1 MAQCGDVLRLLRL
14 AAHSAGTG
22 GDTGLGAGGSLRL
35 GPFAELVAQRRDILG
50 LLRLAAH
57 SAGTGGDA
65 GLGAGGSLRLS
76 PFAELVAQCRD
87 GQGLL
92 RAAHGAG
99 TGGETGLGAGGR
111 LGDGPLTEHVLD
123 AHVGHVIQ
131 EVLAAGQ
138 AHIRR
143 QGIVGLLGGHLIHGG
158 VRDLVFEGLARVEGQ
173 QAVQHVEGILGEACV
188 RGGIDTQGAQ
198 GHQHLGGGLA
208 AAGRAR
214 HLGER
219 TVGLLHG
226 AEPGQRLVHSGLH
239 RFVGLVVGG
248 QRLDGHG
255 GHVHVIRGVGAVD
268 VPRAAVLLQGQDGL
282 HQRVAGHAACGGI
295 AVAVQGDQRPHR
307 AVGALP
313 LDVLHIVQTG
323 QQIEAAHIGD
333 VLADGRQG
341 QDQTG
346 VVRGLIAVEPVG
358 GGVDL
363 GLDIGQSVVV
373 VALRHGA
380 AAAGQ
385 ADGHPLA
392 ADAAH
397 DGRALAGQI
406 VAGGL
411 IGLLHVRTG
420 GLGHR
425 QGNGIGRAG
434 LLAVAGG
441 KRQRGLAH
449 ENGGVAEGGLRCHRR
464 SAVDADRV
472 GQVVAV
478 RVGKDGRKVDG
489 VLVAERHTG
498 LRTLGGRR
506 GRGVGDGQAADIGHV
521 SAFVAAVVLHIG
533 HGERPCTGSQ
543 DAVVGIRLCAAD
555 AAGNGVGLRAVAQGD
570 GGLVVLLLGGNAE
583 VEGDGA
589 LAIQREHE
597 GGGRGGAVRA
607 RIAALEA
614 LRSAV
619 VGPGILALVRHGGAD
634 NAGGGQGHIL
644 QTCIGPD
651 RDELLADITGV
662 GVIGGIDRPRAGA
675 LRVAGGGHIGVAIGL
690 PAQGA
695 GTEGVALLRAG
706 GRDHRAAV
714 GLVEGHVL
722 LPLQSGIAAAGRAK
736 GLRVQ
741 LGGLHL
747 LLRQHGGV
755 GVRRQGVAAGDGGRA
770 CVHAAKRA
778 VAAGDSAHTV
788 AVGDSGRRHQSAG
801 PVHFALQHAAD
812 TAGIAA
818 GADRAGVVAVGNG
831 NAVAAVAEHAAGGA
845 AGGGDSAG
853 VVAAGDDRAAADEA
867 ADDAAHIAAAGDSTE
882 VGAVPDGGGAA
893 GIAQDAAR
901 IAARAADSHIA
912 EAVLNDDVLTV
923 GVARHRAAAGGRAAQ
938 GQVLDVRAVADLL
951 EQAAGGVQT
960 GDLTARAVQLDL
972 LAAVD
977 IQPGVLAQLNVG
989 SQNAGHIGGL
999 ALVHEPGQ
1007 LRAGGDLIHAA
1018 LALLGLGLA
1027 AAVPGG
1033 VRGDRQRDGELVRAV
1048 LGDGDRAGDI
1058 LHALAGD
1065 GVKILLGI
1073 ALEAAVVGHV
1083 DRVARGV
1090 LQGDGQRRAGDGL
1103 AVAAH
1108 KAQLAGE
1115 EVRLG
1120 QRQCQLG
1127 QTSQNTGGAG
1137 RIEARVRTGG
1147 IGDAAVGGYPRPTGL
1162 LDRTGQGVAAAVP
1175 ILGNG
1180 DADELA
1186 GRVAAEVVHTEVAAG
1201 VGLEECA
1208 VLTLIVQ
1215 GEVEVIR
1222 AGQLLLGADQV
1233 AELQVHGV
1241 AGLEGRLGGLRQLL
1255 AIVVHQFVADAP
1267 GGDDLIVSRA
1277 VLLHLD
1283 DVAARG
1289 QAGNGD
1295 RAVLRHGD
1303 ALGGKAAEGHLVAH
1317 GGAGHGDGAAILG
1330 LEAVGSALI
1339 AQIEQDVVLRVQNA
1353 LLVLGDSGIHA
1364 VQRHV
1369 GLDARAVAAHG
1380 HHEHAGALRP
1390 DGGELTVGSGGG
1402 HTLHIGH
1409 GIIRHQ
1415 HNGRTGLVG
1424 GHGGHVA
1431 VLGVRDD
1438 GHHVAGVAVGVDDLI
1453 VHIRQGHLG
1462 VHKALD
1468 GEPVAEGVQLERL
1481 AHGHALVALGVD
1493 VQIDVSAVIHV
1504 LFKAVDRVLGKALVA
1519 DVQILRRQGDGVV
1532 RAPVLIVPVGHA
1544 VGVLHPVE
1552 IVRVLIHA
1560 VGDGVG
1566 LRIAAHGL
1574 DEGVHIVLGQR
1585 THGNGRVLRHTECDV
1600 HASLAGG
1607 GETVVHGGGLLRG
1620 GRIEGRPGYRVGRDR
1635 GLHGIAYHEDAAVVG
1650 FLPRLALAAD
1660 SPTRRSGAHL
1670 VVGGGDLHI
1679 QGVVR
1684 AQHPVGVHG
1693 DLIDALD
1700 LGRVL
1705 AGLDRQGQAAV
1716 AVVVGVIALYPVV
1729 AHRQRQGIGGV
1740 GDRHIRQQVGVAPRA
1755 VGVGVELEILDL
1767 RVVETAEGQLAAAA
1781 VIDLGGNRRVHQRI
1795 DPPLLLIRI
1804 AIAGSRQHAG
1814 SGFAIHGERGLT
1826 VFIGNSPVN
1835 RCFRTGDSV
1844 HPNELHALQRLGCG
1858 LQVGGGLVEIAA
1870 HGVEALHGDGD
1881 LVAVH
1886 HCVGNILQPGIVIG
1900 IAAVV
1905 LHDVEVQHIAIVHL
1919 GVGGEC
1925 AVVAAAVGGR
1935 RAVIGIALVQIEAA
1949 GIGRRA
1955 EDGADPAAAA
1965 HVQIVLCRLLG
1976 EILTEGQLMGAD
1988 QHVQRG
1994 HAVHLVGKAV
2004 LLRQIRRHRLLLREA
2019 VEISARRLRAD
2030 GHLRRGNHRRVRRDH
2045 RNSIGGGGNSRRGV
2059 LALAAGLLCVA
2070 AADGQHRAVRHGD
2083 RRRAAVGGLA
2093 HGQIDLVLLVGCGGS
2108 DSDLLH
2114 ALRQLQSIAGG
2125 VLVEVGRQL
2134 TGAEAQGRQAG
2145 VVHRRPAAAD
2155 VRAAIEGKHDA
2166 DLIAVSQ
2173 FAVGHGKFRKAAVGE
2188 PVVQRAHPAAA
2199 LAAVKLAQSRI
2210 ALGDL
2215 ADITLVRAHGGV
2227 ARRIQRTGDAAHHG
2241 GIGRQGHVGVHQRT
2255 FQVSA
2260 LHLGIGRVL
2269 HDDVDTSEAA
2279 FASLGHFGPHGGG
2292 DQAQRH
2298 DQCQEER
2305 NYAFLHLSFP
2315 PCDFLCSLYKR
2326 LSALLPCPRSGR
2338 GGGRGPAWPLPPLW
2352 KADDLR
2358 SDRHGLT
2365 KIRVLRVPSN
2375 TKKRRSSACAEN
2387 QRVPQEKSTD
2397 ASVTGNISAYPCLVH
2412 ITHGE
2417 SARCCRPSSM

>member
-1 MAQCGDVLRLLRL
+1 M
-14 AAHSAGTG
+14 
-22 GDTGLGAGGSLRL
+22 
-35 GPFAELVAQRRDILG
+35 
-50 LLRLAAH
+50 
-57 SAGTGGDA
+57 
-65 GLGAGGSLRLS
+65 
-76 PFAELVAQCRD
+76 
-87 GQGLL
+87 
-92 RAAHGAG
+92 
-99 TGGETGLGAGGR
+99 
-111 LGDGPLTEHVLD
+111 LD
-123 AHVGHVIQ
+123 AHVVHVIQ
-131 EVLAAGQ
+131 EAPASGQ

-143 QGIVGLLGGHLIHGG
+143 QGIVGLLSAHLIHGG
-158 VRDLVFEGLARVEGQ
+158 VRELMLEGLARVEGQ
-173 QAVQHVEGILGEACV
+173 QAVHHMEGILGEACV

-198 GHQHLGGGLA
+198 GHQYLGGGLA
-208 AAGRAR
+208 AAGHAR
-214 HLGER
+214 HLGKR
-219 TVGLLHG
+219 AVGLLHG

-239 RFVGLVVGG
+239 RFVGLVVGSK
-248 QRLDGHG
+248 RLDGHG
-255 GHVHVIRGVGAVD
+255 GHVHVIRGAGAVD
-268 VPRAAVLLQGQDGL
+268 VPRAAVLLQRQDGL

-307 AVGALP
+307 TVGALP

-333 VLADGRQG
+333 ILADGRQG
-341 QDQTG
+341 QDQPG

-363 GLDIGQSVVV
+363 GLDVGHSVVV

-385 ADGHPLA
+385 ADGQPLA

-411 IGLLHVRTG
+411 IGLLHIRAG

-449 ENGGVAEGGLRCHRR
+449 ENGGVAEGCLRRHRR

-472 GQVVAV
+472 GHLVAV
-478 RVGKDGRKVDG
+478 RVGEDSGQVNG

-521 SAFVAAVVLHIG
+521 SAFVAAAVLHIG
-533 HGERPCTGSQ
+533 HGERPC
-543 DAVVGIRLCAAD
+543 AVVGIRLCAAD

-570 GGLVVLLLGGNAE
+570 GGLVVALLRGNAE

-607 RIAALEA
+607 RVAALEA
-614 LRSAV
+614 LSGAV
-619 VGPGILALVRHGGAD
+619 VGPGILALVRHVGAD

-644 QTCIGPD
+644 QTCIGPN
-651 RDELLADITGV
+651 RDELIADITGV

-695 GTEGVALLRAG
+695 GAEGVALLRAG
-706 GRDHRAAV
+706 GRDHRAAL

-741 LGGLHL
+741 LGGFHL

-755 GVRRQGVAAGDGGRA
+755 GIRRQGVAVGDGGRA
-770 CVHAAKRA
+770 CVHAAERA

-812 TAGIAA
+812 TAGIAV
-818 GADRAGVVAVGNG
+818 GADRAGVVAVGHG
-831 NAVAAVAEHAAGGA
+831 NAVVAVAEDAAGIAG
-845 AGGGDSAG
+845 GGGDSAG
-853 VVAAGDDRAAADEA
+853 VVAAGDNGAAADEA
-867 ADDAAHIAAAGDSTE
+867 ADDAAHAAAAGDSAE
-882 VGAVPDGGGAA
+882 VGAVPDGGGAV
-893 GIAQDAAR
+893 GIAHDTAH
-901 IAARAADSHIA
+901 IAACAADGHVA
-912 EAVLNDDVLTV
+912 EAALNNDVLAIGITY
-923 GVARHRAAAGGRAAQ
+923 HRTAAGGRAAQ
-938 GQVLDVRAVADLL
+938 GQALDVRAAADLL
-951 EQAAGGVQT
+951 EQAAGGVQA
-960 GDLTARAVQLDL
+960 GDLMARAVQLDL

-977 IQPGVLAQLNVG
+977 IQPGVLAQINVG
-989 SQNAGHIGGL
+989 SQNAGHIGSL

-1018 LALLGLGLA
+1018 LVLLGLSLA
-1027 AAVPGG
+1027 AAIPGAVG
-1033 VRGDRQRDGELVRAV
+1033 GDRQRDGELVRAV
-1048 LGDGDRAGDI
+1048 LGDGDRAGGV

-1083 DRVARGV
+1083 DHVARGI

-1120 QRQCQLG
+1120 QRQRQLRQTG
-1127 QTSQNTGGAG
+1127 QDAGGAG
-1137 RIEARVRTGG
+1137 CVEAGVRAGG
-1147 IGDAAVGGYPRPTGL
+1147 IGNAAVGGHARPPGL
-1162 LDRTGQGVAAAVP
+1162 LDRAGEGIRLAVP
-1175 ILGNG
+1175 ILGDG
-1180 DADELA
+1180 DADALA
-1186 GRVAAEVVHTEVAAG
+1186 VRVAAEVVHAEVAAG
-1201 VGLEECA
+1201 VGLEERA

-1233 AELQVHGV
+1233 AELQVYGV
-1241 AGLEGRLGGLRQLL
+1241 AGLEGFHSGLRQLL
-1255 AIVVHQFVADAP
+1255 AIVVHQLIADAP
-1267 GGDDLIVSRA
+1267 GGDDLIVGHA

-1295 RAVLRHGD
+1295 RAVRRHGD
-1303 ALGGKAAEGHLVAH
+1303 ALRGKAAEGHLAAH
-1317 GGAGHGDGAAILG
+1317 GGAGHGNGAAAFG

-1339 AQIEQDVVLRVQNA
+1339 AQIEQNVMLRIQNA
-1353 LLVLGDSGIHA
+1353 LLVLGDGGVHA
-1364 VQRHV
+1364 VQGHV
-1369 GLDARAVAAHG
+1369 GLDARAVAAHR
-1380 HHEHAGALRP
+1380 HHEHTGALRP
-1390 DGGELTVGSGGG
+1390 DGGELLAGGAAL
-1402 HTLHIGH
+1402 TLLMDH
-1409 GIIRHQ
+1409 GVIRHQ
-1415 HNGRTGLVG
+1415 HDGRTGLVG
-1424 GHGGHVA
+1424 GHGGHIA
-1431 VLGVRDD
+1431 VLGVRGD
-1438 GHHVAGVAVGVDDLI
+1438 GHHVAGIAVDVDDPI
-1453 VHIRQGHLG
+1453 VHIGQGHLG

-1493 VQIDVSAVIHV
+1493 VQVDVGAVIHV
-1504 LFKAVDRVLGKALVA
+1504 LLEAVDRVLGEARIA
-1519 DVQILRRQGDGVV
+1519 DVQILRRQGDGIV

-1544 VGVLHPVE
+1544 VGVLHAVE

-1574 DEGVHIVLGQR
+1574 DVGVHVVVGQC
-1585 THGNGRVLRHTECDV
+1585 THRDGRVLRHAECNV
-1600 HASLAGG
+1600 HASLAAD

-1620 GRIEGRPGYRVGRDR
+1620 GRIEGGPGHRVGRDR

-1660 SPTRRSGAHL
+1660 GPARCSGAHL

-1684 AQHPVGVHG
+1684 AQHPAGVHG

-1705 AGLDRQGQAAV
+1705 AGLDPQGQAAV
-1716 AVVVGVIALYPVV
+1716 AVVVGVIALHPVV
-1729 AHRQRQGIGGV
+1729 AHGQRQGIGGI
-1740 GDRHIRQQVGVAPRA
+1740 GDRHIRQQVGVALDA
-1755 VGVGVELEILDL
+1755 MSISIQLEILDL
-1767 RVVETAEGQLAAAA
+1767 RVMETTEGQLGLFHRVHIHRDRQDAEN
-1781 VIDLGGNRRVHQRI
+1781 DRRRVVVLDLRFRHIRRQIICTIRLRSGKGHCTVLCHHSAADVRQLAVFCIHPSQLSAFQRG
-1795 DPPLLLIRI
+1795 DLLKVFQRLHRHAAIVTD
-1804 AIAGSRQHAG
+1804 AIAHHGH
-1814 SGFAIHGERGLT
+1814 IHR
-1826 VFIGNSPVN
+1826 
-1835 RCFRTGDSV
+1835 
-1844 HPNELHALQRLGCG
+1844 RLG
-1858 LQVGGGLVEIAA
+1858 LYRQ
-1870 HGVEALHGDGD
+1870 
-1881 LVAVH
+1881 AVQ
-1886 HCVGNILQPGIVIG
+1886 LGISLLPDRVI
-1900 IAAVV
+1900 I
-1905 LHDVEVQHIAIVHL
+1905 Q
-1919 GVGGEC
+1919 C
-1925 AVVAAAVGGR
+1925 
-1935 RAVIGIALVQIEAA
+1935 RAVLIQEEIHNIAGIHLRLCDGVAGIALPAGSVGVIRQYAVMRHRAVDGKAA
-1949 GIGRRA
+1949 VPRLFA
-1955 EDGADPAAAA
+1955 ENSGDKAAAA
-1965 HVQIVLCRLLG
+1965 HNQKVLCRLLG
-1976 EILTEGQLMGAD
+1976 ERLTEGQLMGAD
-1988 QHVQRG
+1988 QHVQGG
-1994 HAVHLVGKAV
+1994 HAVHLVGKVV
-2004 LLRQIRRHRLLLREA
+2004 LLRQIRRHGLLLREA
-2019 VEISARRLRAD
+2019 VEICARRLRAD

-2093 HGQIDLVLLVGCGGS
+2093 HRQIDLVLLVGCGGR

-2114 ALRQLQSIAGG
+2114 ALRQLQGIAGG
-2125 VLVEVGRQL
+2125 VLVEFGRQL

-2145 VVHRRPAAAD
+2145 VVHRRPVAAD
-2155 VRAAIEGKHDA
+2155 VRAQIAGIHDA
-2166 DLIAVSQ
+2166 DLVAVGQ
-2173 FAVGHGKFRKAAVGE
+2173 RTVGHGKFFKAAVGE

-2199 LAAVKLAQSRI
+2199 LTAVKLAQSRI

-2215 ADITLVRAHGGV
+2215 ADITLVRAYGGV
-2227 ARRIQRTGDAAHHG
+2227 AHRTQRAVYAAHHG
-2241 GIGRQGHVGVHQRT
+2241 GIRRQGHVGVHQRT
-2255 FQVSA
+2255 
-2260 LHLGIGRVL
+2260 LHLIILDVGIRGIL
-2269 HDDVDTSEAA
+2269 HDDVDTAEAA
-2279 FASLGHFGPHGGG
+2279 FAPLGHFGPHGGG

-2305 NYAFLHLSFP
+2305 NYAFLHLLFP

-2326 LSALLPCPRSGR
+2326 LSALLPLS
-2338 GGGRGPAWPLPPLW
+2338 PL
-2352 KADDLR
+2352 R
-2358 SDRHGLT
+2358 
-2365 KIRVLRVPSN
+2365 
-2375 TKKRRSSACAEN
+2375 KRRWE
-2387 QRVPQEKSTD
+2387 RPGL
-2397 ASVTGNISAYPCLVH
+2397 ASPTLM
-2412 ITHGE
+2412 E
-2417 SARCCRPSSM
+2417 S

>member
-1 MAQCGDVLRLLRL
+1 ML
-14 AAHSAGTG
+14 SA
-22 GDTGLGAGGSLRL
+22 
-35 GPFAELVAQRRDILG
+35 
-50 LLRLAAH
+50 
-57 SAGTGGDA
+57 
-65 GLGAGGSLRLS
+65 
-76 PFAELVAQCRD
+76 
-87 GQGLL
+87 
-92 RAAHGAG
+92 
-99 TGGETGLGAGGR
+99 
-111 LGDGPLTEHVLD
+111 
-123 AHVGHVIQ
+123 
-131 EVLAAGQ
+131 
-138 AHIRR
+138 
-143 QGIVGLLGGHLIHGG
+143 HLIHGG
-158 VRDLVFEGLARVEGQ
+158 VRELMLEGLARVEGQ
-173 QAVQHVEGILGEACV
+173 QAVHHMEGILGEACV
-188 RGGIDTQGAQ
+188 RGGINTQGAQ

-214 HLGER
+214 HLGKR
-219 TVGLLHG
+219 AVGLLHG
-226 AEPGQRLVHSGLH
+226 AQPGQRLVHSGLH
-239 RFVGLVVGG
+239 RFVGLVVGSK
-248 QRLDGHG
+248 RLDGHG

-268 VPRAAVLLQGQDGL
+268 VPRAAVLLQRQDGL

-295 AVAVQGDQRPHR
+295 AVAVQGDQRPYR
-307 AVGALP
+307 TVGALP

-333 VLADGRQG
+333 ILADGRQG
-341 QDQTG
+341 QDQPG
-346 VVRGLIAVEPVG
+346 VVRGLITVEPVG

-363 GLDIGQSVVV
+363 GLDVGHSVVV

-385 ADGHPLA
+385 ADGQPLA

-449 ENGGVAEGGLRCHRR
+449 ENGGVAEGGLRRHRR
-464 SAVDADRV
+464 SAVDADCV
-472 GQVVAV
+472 GHLVAV
-478 RVGKDGRKVDG
+478 RVGEDSGQVNG
-489 VLVAERHTG
+489 VLVVERHTG

-521 SAFVAAVVLHIG
+521 SAFVAAAVFHIG
-533 HGERPCTGSQ
+533 HGERPCTGGQ

-570 GGLVVLLLGGNAE
+570 GGLVVVLLRGNAE

-597 GGGRGGAVRA
+597 GGRGGGAVRA
-607 RIAALEA
+607 RVAALEA
-614 LRSAV
+614 LSGAV

-651 RDELLADITGV
+651 RDEFLADITGV
-662 GVIGGIDRPRAGA
+662 GVIGGIDRLRAGA
-675 LRVAGGGHIGVAIGL
+675 LCVAGGGHIGVAIGL

-695 GTEGVALLRAG
+695 GAEGVALLRAG
-706 GRDHRAAV
+706 GRDHRAAL
-714 GLVEGHVL
+714 GLVEDHVL

-736 GLRVQ
+736 GLHVQ
-741 LGGLHL
+741 LGGFHL

-755 GVRRQGVAAGDGGRA
+755 GVRRQGVAVGDGGRA
-770 CVHAAKRA
+770 CVHAAERA
-778 VAAGDSAHTV
+778 VAAGDSAHAV
-788 AVGDSGRRHQSAG
+788 AVGHSGGGQQAAG
-801 PVHFALQHAAD
+801 PIRLALRNAAD
-812 TAGIAA
+812 TAGIAV
-818 GADRAGVVAVGNG
+818 GADRAGVVAVGHG
-831 NAVAAVAEHAAGGA
+831 NAVVAVAEDAAGVAG
-845 AGGGDSAG
+845 GGGDSAG
-853 VVAAGDDRAAADEA
+853 AVAAGDNGAAANEA
-867 ADDAAHIAAAGDSTE
+867 ADDAAHAVAAGDSAV
-882 VGAVPDGGGAA
+882 VGAVPDGGGAV
-893 GIAQDAAR
+893 GIAHDTAH
-901 IAARAADSHIA
+901 IAACAGDGHVA
-912 EAVLNDDVLTV
+912 EAVLNNDVLAIGITY
-923 GVARHRAAAGGRAAQ
+923 HRTAAGGGSAGHRAAQ
-938 GQVLDVRAVADLL
+938 GQALDVRAAADLP
-951 EQAAGGVQT
+951 EQAAGGVQA
-960 GDLTARAVQLDL
+960 GDLMARAVQLDL

-977 IQPGVLAQLNVG
+977 IQPGVLAQLNVR

-1007 LRAGGDLIHAA
+1007 LRGGGDLIHAA
-1018 LALLGLGLA
+1018 LVLLRLGLA
-1027 AAVPGG
+1027 AAVPGAVG
-1033 VRGDRQRDGELVRAV
+1033 GDRQRDGELVRAV
-1048 LGDGDRAGDI
+1048 LGDGDRAGGI

-1073 ALEAAVVGHV
+1073 ALEAAVVGHI
-1083 DRVARGV
+1083 DHVARGI
-1090 LQGDGQRRAGDGL
+1090 LQGNGQACAGDGF

-1115 EVRLG
+1115 ELRLG
-1120 QRQCQLG
+1120 QRQRQLG
-1127 QTSQNTGGAG
+1127 QTGQDAGGAG
-1137 RIEARVRTGG
+1137 CVEAGVRAGG
-1147 IGDAAVGGYPRPTGL
+1147 IGDAAVGGHARPPGL
-1162 LDRTGQGVAAAVP
+1162 LDRAGEGIRLAVP
-1175 ILGNG
+1175 VLGNG
-1180 DADELA
+1180 DADALA
-1186 GRVAAEVVHTEVAAG
+1186 VRVAAEVVHAEVAAG

-1255 AIVVHQFVADAP
+1255 AIVVHQLIADAP
-1267 GGDDLIVSRA
+1267 GGDDLIIGHA

-1303 ALGGKAAEGHLVAH
+1303 ALRGKAAEGHLAAH
-1317 GGAGHGDGAAILG
+1317 GGAGHGNGAAAFG

-1339 AQIEQDVVLRVQNA
+1339 AQVEQDVMLRVQNT
-1353 LLVLGDSGIHA
+1353 LLILGDGGIHTI
-1364 VQRHV
+1364 QCHV

-1390 DGGELTVGSGGG
+1390 NGGELLAGGAAL
-1402 HTLHIGH
+1402 TLLMDH

-1415 HNGRTGLVG
+1415 HDGRTGLVG
-1424 GHGGHVA
+1424 GHGGHIA
-1431 VLGVRDD
+1431 VLGVRGD
-1438 GHHVAGVAVGVDDLI
+1438 GHHVAGLAVDVDDLI
-1453 VHIRQGHLG
+1453 VHIGQGHLG
-1462 VHKALD
+1462 IRIVLD

-1481 AHGHALVALGVD
+1481 AHRHALVALGVD
-1493 VQIDVSAVIHV
+1493 VQVDVGAVIHV
-1504 LFKAVDRVLGKALVA
+1504 LFKAVDRVLGESRIA

-1544 VGVLHPVE
+1544 VGVLHAVE

-1566 LRIAAHGL
+1566 RLIAAHGL
-1574 DEGVHIVLGQR
+1574 DIGVHIVLGQR
-1585 THGNGRVLRHTECDV
+1585 THGDSGACRNGKGHG
-1600 HASLAGG
+1600 HASLAAD

-1620 GRIEGRPGYRVGRDR
+1620 GRIEGGLGHRVGRDR
-1635 GLHGIAYHEDAAVVG
+1635 GLHGIAYHEDAAG
-1650 FLPRLALAAD
+1650 INLAPAV
-1660 SPTRRSGAHL
+1660 SRSQLRGAHL

-1684 AQHPVGVHG
+1684 AQHPAGVHG

-1716 AVVVGVIALYPVV
+1716 AVVVGVIALHPVV
-1729 AHRQRQGIGGV
+1729 AHGQRQGIGGI
-1740 GDRHIRQQVGVAPRA
+1740 GDRHIRQQVGVALDA
-1755 VGVGVELEILDL
+1755 ISISIQLEILDL
-1767 RVVETAEGQLAAAA
+1767 RVMETAEGQLG
-1781 VIDLGGNRRVHQRI
+1781 LFHRVHIHRDRQDAENDGSRVVIFDLRFRHIRRQIICTIRLRSGKGHCAVLCHHSAADVRQRAVFRI
-1795 DPPLLLIRI
+1795 DPCQLGAFQRTDLIIGFQRLHRHAAIVTDPIAHHGHIHRRLGLYRQAVQLGISLLPDRVIIQCRVVLIQEEI
-1804 AIAGSRQHAG
+1804 HNIAG
-1814 SGFAIHGERGLT
+1814 IHL
-1826 VFIGNSPVN
+1826 
-1835 RCFRTGDSV
+1835 
-1844 HPNELHALQRLGCG
+1844 RLCD
-1858 LQVGGGLVEIAA
+1858 
-1870 HGVEALHGDGD
+1870 GVA
-1881 LVAVH
+1881 
-1886 HCVGNILQPGIVIG
+1886 G
-1900 IAAVV
+1900 IALLSGGVAVV
-1905 LHDVEVQHIAIVHL
+1905 LQNAIMRHR
-1919 GVGGEC
+1919 
-1925 AVVAAAVGGR
+1925 AVDGKAAVPRLFAENSGDKTAAAY
-1935 RAVIGIALVQIEAA
+1935 
-1949 GIGRRA
+1949 
-1955 EDGADPAAAA
+1955 D
-1965 HVQIVLCRLLG
+1965 QIVRSRLLG
-1976 EILTEGQLMGAD
+1976 KSLTIGQLMGAD

-1994 HAVHLVGKAV
+1994 HAVHLVGKVV

-2019 VEISARRLRAD
+2019 VEICARRLRAD

-2093 HGQIDLVLLVGCGGS
+2093 HRQIDLVLLVGCGGR

-2114 ALRQLQSIAGG
+2114 ALRQLQGIAGG
-2125 VLVEVGRQL
+2125 VLVEFGRQL

-2145 VVHRRPAAAD
+2145 VVHRRPVAAD

-2173 FAVGHGKFRKAAVGE
+2173 FAVSHGKFRKAAVGE
-2188 PVVQRAHPAAA
+2188 PVVQRSHPAAA
-2199 LAAVKLAQSRI
+2199 LAAVKLTQLLVAV
-2210 ALGDL
+2210 GDL
-2215 ADITLVRAHGGV
+2215 ADVAVLRAHSGV
-2227 ARRIQRTGDAAHHG
+2227 AHRTQRAVYAAHHG
-2241 GIGRQGHVGVHQRT
+2241 GIRRQGHVGVHQRT
-2255 FQVSA
+2255 
-2260 LHLGIGRVL
+2260 LHLIILDVGIRGVL
-2269 HDDVDTSEAA
+2269 HDDVDTAEAA
-2279 FASLGHFGPHGGG
+2279 FAPLGHFGPHGGG

-2305 NYAFLHLSFP
+2305 N
-2315 PCDFLCSLYKR
+2315 
-2326 LSALLPCPRSGR
+2326 
-2338 GGGRGPAWPLPPLW
+2338 
-2352 KADDLR
+2352 
-2358 SDRHGLT
+2358 
-2365 KIRVLRVPSN
+2365 
-2375 TKKRRSSACAEN
+2375 
-2387 QRVPQEKSTD
+2387 
-2397 ASVTGNISAYPCLVH
+2397 
-2412 ITHGE
+2412 
-2417 SARCCRPSSM
+2417 

>member
-1 MAQCGDVLRLLRL
+1 M
-14 AAHSAGTG
+14 S
-22 GDTGLGAGGSLRL
+22 
-35 GPFAELVAQRRDILG
+35 QR
-50 LLRLAAH
+50 
-57 SAGTGGDA
+57 
-65 GLGAGGSLRLS
+65 
-76 PFAELVAQCRD
+76 RD

-99 TGGETGLGAGGR
+99 TGGNAGLGAGGR
-111 LGDGPLTEHVLD
+111 LGNGPFTEHVLD
-123 AHVGHVIQ
+123 AHVVHVIQ
-131 EVLAAGQ
+131 EAPASGQ

-143 QGIVGLLGGHLIHGG
+143 QGIVGLLRAHLIHGG
-158 VRDLVFEGLARVEGQ
+158 VRELMLEGLARVEGQ
-173 QAVQHVEGILGEACV
+173 QAVHHMEGILGEACV

-198 GHQHLGGGLA
+198 GHQYLGGGLA
-208 AAGRAR
+208 AAGHAR
-214 HLGER
+214 HLGKR
-219 TVGLLHG
+219 AVGLLHG

-239 RFVGLVVGG
+239 RFVGLVVGSK
-248 QRLDGHG
+248 RLDGHG
-255 GHVHVIRGVGAVD
+255 GHVHVIRSVGAVD
-268 VPRAAVLLQGQDGL
+268 VPRAAVLLQRQDGL

-307 AVGALP
+307 TVGALP

-333 VLADGRQG
+333 ILADGRQG
-341 QDQTG
+341 QDQPG

-363 GLDIGQSVVV
+363 GLDVGHSVVV

-385 ADGHPLA
+385 ADGQPLA

-411 IGLLHVRTG
+411 IGLLHIRAG

-441 KRQRGLAH
+441 KHQRGLAH
-449 ENGGVAEGGLRCHRR
+449 ENGGVAEGGLRRHRR

-472 GQVVAV
+472 GHLVAV
-478 RVGKDGRKVDG
+478 RVGEDSGQVNG
-489 VLVAERHTG
+489 VLVVERHTG

-521 SAFVAAVVLHIG
+521 SAFAVAAVFHIG
-533 HGERPCTGSQ
+533 HGERPCTGGQ
-543 DAVVGIRLCAAD
+543 NAVVGIRLCAAD

-570 GGLVVLLLGGNAE
+570 GGLVALLLGGNAE

-607 RIAALEA
+607 RVAALEA
-614 LRSAV
+614 LSGAV

-644 QTCIGPD
+644 QTCIGPN
-651 RDELLADITGV
+651 RDELIADIAGV

-695 GTEGVALLRAG
+695 GAEGVALLRAG
-706 GRDHRAAV
+706 GRDHRAAL

-741 LGGLHL
+741 LGGFHL

-770 CVHAAKRA
+770 CVHAAERA

-801 PVHFALQHAAD
+801 PVVHFALQHAAD

-818 GADRAGVVAVGNG
+818 GADRAGVVAVGHG
-831 NAVAAVAEHAAGGA
+831 DAVVAVAEDAAGVAG
-845 AGGGDSAG
+845 GGGDSAG
-853 VVAAGDDRAAADEA
+853 VVAAGDNGAAADEA
-867 ADDAAHIAAAGDSTE
+867 ADDAAHAVAAGDSAV
-882 VGAVPDGGGAA
+882 VGAVPDGGGAV
-893 GIAQDAAR
+893 GIAHDTAH
-901 IAARAADSHIA
+901 IAACAGDGHVA
-912 EAVLNDDVLTV
+912 EAALNNDVLAIGITY
-923 GVARHRAAAGGRAAQ
+923 HRTAAGGGSAGHRAAQ
-938 GQVLDVRAVADLL
+938 GQALNVRAAADLP
-951 EQAAGGVQT
+951 EQAAGGVQA
-960 GDLTARAVQLDL
+960 GDLMARAVQLDL

-977 IQPGVLAQLNVG
+977 IQPGVLAQLDVG

-1018 LALLGLGLA
+1018 LVLLGLGLA

-1033 VRGDRQRDGELVRAV
+1033 VGGDRQRDGELVRAV
-1048 LGDGDRAGDI
+1048 LGDGDRAGGI

-1083 DRVARGV
+1083 DHVARGI

-1120 QRQCQLG
+1120 QRQRQLG
-1127 QTSQNTGGAG
+1127 QTGQDAGGAG
-1137 RIEARVRTGG
+1137 CVEAGVRAGG
-1147 IGDAAVGGYPRPTGL
+1147 IGNAAVGGHTRPPGL
-1162 LDRTGQGVAAAVP
+1162 LDRAGEGISLAVP
-1175 ILGNG
+1175 ILGDG
-1180 DADELA
+1180 DADALA
-1186 GRVAAEVVHTEVAAG
+1186 VRVAAEVVHAEVAAG
-1201 VGLEECA
+1201 VRLEERA

-1222 AGQLLLGADQV
+1222 AGQLFLGADQV

-1241 AGLEGRLGGLRQLL
+1241 AGLEGFHSGLRQLL
-1255 AIVVHQFVADAP
+1255 AIVVHQLIADAP
-1267 GGDDLIVSRA
+1267 GGDDLIVGHA

-1295 RAVLRHGD
+1295 RAVLRHSH
-1303 ALGGKAAEGHLVAH
+1303 AAAGKAVEGHGIAH
-1317 GGAGHGDGAAILG
+1317 GGACHGDGAAAFG

-1339 AQIEQDVVLRVQNA
+1339 AQIEQDVVLRIQNT
-1353 LLVLGDSGIHA
+1353 LLILGDGGVHA
-1364 VQRHV
+1364 VQCHV

-1390 DGGELTVGSGGG
+1390 DGGELLAGGAAL
-1402 HTLHIGH
+1402 TLLMDH
-1409 GIIRHQ
+1409 GVIRHQ
-1415 HNGRTGLVG
+1415 HDGRTGLFG
-1424 GHGGHVA
+1424 GHSGHVA
-1431 VLGVRDD
+1431 VLGVRGD
-1438 GHHVAGVAVGVDDLI
+1438 GHHVAGIAVDVDDLI
-1453 VHIRQGHLG
+1453 VHIGQGHLG

-1481 AHGHALVALGVD
+1481 AHGHALVALGIDVQVD
-1493 VQIDVSAVIHV
+1493 VGAVIHV
-1504 LFKAVDRVLGKALVA
+1504 LLEAVDRVLGEARIA
-1519 DVQILRRQGDGVV
+1519 DVQILRRQGDGIV
-1532 RAPVLIVPVGHA
+1532 RAPVLIVPVSHA
-1544 VGVLHPVE
+1544 VGVLHAVE

-1574 DEGVHIVLGQR
+1574 DIGVHIVLGQR
-1585 THGNGRVLRHTECDV
+1585 THGDSGACRNGKGHGRTGP
-1600 HASLAGG
+1600 AAGG
-1607 GETVVHGGGLLRG
+1607 CRCRLGNCFLHHGLILVGVLLRIRDKG
-1620 GRIEGRPGYRVGRDR
+1620 DLQRIAGYKDAACIDLAPAVGRAQ
-1635 GLHGIAYHEDAAVVG
+1635 LNA
-1650 FLPRLALAAD
+1650 
-1660 SPTRRSGAHL
+1660 AHL
-1670 VVGGGDLHI
+1670 VISGGELHVH
-1679 QGVVR
+1679 GVVR
-1684 AQHPVGVHG
+1684 AQHPTGVAG
-1693 DLIDALD
+1693 VDLIHTLD
-1700 LGRVL
+1700 LGRIL
-1705 AGLDRQGQAAV
+1705 AGLDGQGQAAV
-1716 AVVVGVIALYPVV
+1716 AVVVGVIALHPVV
-1729 AHRQRQGIGGV
+1729 AHGQRQGIGGV
-1740 GDRHIRQQVGVAPRA
+1740 GDRHICQQVGVALDA
-1755 VGVGVELEILDL
+1755 INIGIQLEILDL
-1767 RVVETAEGQLAAAA
+1767 RVMETAEGQLG
-1781 VIDLGGNRRVHQRI
+1781 LFHRVHIHRDRQDAENDGSCVVIFDLRFRHIRRQIICTIRLRSGKGHCTVLCHHSAADVRQRAAFRI
-1795 DPPLLLIRI
+1795 DPGQLGAFQRGDLLKVFQRLHRHAAIVTD
-1804 AIAGSRQHAG
+1804 AIAHHGH
-1814 SGFAIHGERGLT
+1814 IHR
-1826 VFIGNSPVN
+1826 
-1835 RCFRTGDSV
+1835 
-1844 HPNELHALQRLGCG
+1844 RLGLYRQAVQLGISLLPNRVIIQCRAV
-1858 LQVGGGLVEIAA
+1858 LIQEEIHNIAGI
-1870 HGVEALHGDGD
+1870 HLRLCDGVA
-1881 LVAVH
+1881 
-1886 HCVGNILQPGIVIG
+1886 G
-1900 IAAVV
+1900 IALLSGGVAVV
-1905 LHDVEVQHIAIVHL
+1905 LQNAIMRHR
-1919 GVGGEC
+1919 
-1925 AVVAAAVGGR
+1925 AVDGKAAVPR
-1935 RAVIGIALVQIEAA
+1935 LF
-1949 GIGRRA
+1949 A
-1955 EDGADPAAAA
+1955 ENSGDKTAAA
-1965 HVQIVLCRLLG
+1965 HNQKVFCRLLG
-1976 EILTEGQLMGAD
+1976 ESLTEGQLMGAD

-1994 HAVHLVGKAV
+1994 HAVHLVGKVV
-2004 LLRQIRRHRLLLREA
+2004 LLRQIRRHGLLLREA
-2019 VEISARRLRAD
+2019 VEICARRLRAD

-2083 RRRAAVGGLA
+2083 RRRAAVRGLA
-2093 HGQIDLVLLVGCGGS
+2093 HRQIDLVLLVGCGGR

-2114 ALRQLQSIAGG
+2114 ALRQLQGIAGG
-2125 VLVEVGRQL
+2125 VLVELGRQL

-2145 VVHRRPAAAD
+2145 VVHRRPVAAD
-2155 VRAAIEGKHDA
+2155 VRAQIAGIHDA
-2166 DLIAVSQ
+2166 DLV
-2173 FAVGHGKFRKAAVGE
+2173 AVGQRTVGHSKFFKAAVGE

-2199 LAAVKLAQSRI
+2199 LAAVKVAQSRI

-2215 ADITLVRAHGGV
+2215 ADITLVRAYGGV
-2227 ARRIQRTGDAAHHG
+2227 ARRTQRAVYAAHHG
-2241 GIGRQGHVGVHQRT
+2241 GIRRQGHVGVHQRT

-2326 LSALLPCPRSGR
+2326 LSALLPLSPCR
-2338 GGGRGPAWPLPPLW
+2338 
-2352 KADDLR
+2352 
-2358 SDRHGLT
+2358 
-2365 KIRVLRVPSN
+2365 
-2375 TKKRRSSACAEN
+2375 KRRWE
-2387 QRVPQEKSTD
+2387 RPGL
-2397 ASVTGNISAYPCLVH
+2397 ASPTLM
-2412 ITHGE
+2412 E
-2417 SARCCRPSSM
+2417 S

>member
-1 MAQCGDVLRLLRL
+1 M
-14 AAHSAGTG
+14 
-22 GDTGLGAGGSLRL
+22 
-35 GPFAELVAQRRDILG
+35 AQRRDVLG

-92 RAAHGAG
+92 RAADGAG
-99 TGGETGLGAGGR
+99 TGGDTGLGAGGR

-123 AHVGHVIQ
+123 AHIGHVIQ

-282 HQRVAGHAACGGI
+282 HQRVAGHAARRGI
-295 AVAVQGDQRPHR
+295 VMAVQGDQRPHR

-333 VLADGRQG
+333 ILADGRQG
-341 QDQTG
+341 QDQPG
-346 VVRGLIAVEPVG
+346 VVRGLIAIEPVG

-363 GLDIGQSVVV
+363 GLDVGHSVVV

-411 IGLLHVRTG
+411 IGLPHVRAG

-449 ENGGVAEGGLRCHRR
+449 ENGGVAVGSLRRHRR

-472 GQVVAV
+472 GQLVAV
-478 RVGKDGRKVDG
+478 SVREDSRKVDG

-498 LRTLGGRR
+498 LCALGGRR
-506 GRGVGDGQAADIGHV
+506 RRGVGDGQAADIGHV

-607 RIAALEA
+607 RVAALEA

-706 GRDHRAAV
+706 GRDHRAAL

-741 LGGLHL
+741 LGGFHL

-778 VAAGDSAHTV
+778 VADGDSAHTV

-912 EAVLNDDVLTV
+912 EAVLNNDVLAI

-938 GQVLDVRAVADLL
+938 SQALNVRAAADLL
-951 EQAAGGVQT
+951 EQAAGGVQA
-960 GDLTARAVQLDL
+960 GDLMARAVQLDL

-977 IQPGVLAQLNVG
+977 IQPGVLAQRDVG

-1007 LRAGGDLIHAA
+1007 LRAGGDLIHAV
-1018 LALLGLGLA
+1018 LVLLRLGLA

-1033 VRGDRQRDGELVRAV
+1033 VGGDRQRNGELVRAV
-1048 LGDGDRAGDI
+1048 LGDGDRAGGI

-1090 LQGDGQRRAGDGL
+1090 LQGNGQACAGDGL

-1120 QRQCQLG
+1120 QRQRQLG
-1127 QTSQNTGGAG
+1127 QASQNAGNAG
-1137 RIEARVRTGG
+1137 RVEAPLSAPG
-1147 IGDAAVGGYPRPTGL
+1147 IGDAAVGGHTGEAAL
-1162 LDRTGQGVAAAVP
+1162 LDRAGEGVALTGPV
-1175 ILGNG
+1175 LGDG

-1186 GRVAAEVVHTEVAAG
+1186 GRVAAEVVHTKVAAG
-1201 VGLEECA
+1201 VGLEERA

-1241 AGLEGRLGGLRQLL
+1241 AGLEGRLVGLGQLL
-1255 AIVVHQFVADAP
+1255 AVLVHQLIADAP
-1267 GGDDLIVSRA
+1267 GGDDLIIGHT

-1295 RAVLRHGD
+1295 SAVPRHSH
-1303 ALGGKAAEGHLVAH
+1303 AVRGKAAEGHGVAH
-1317 GGAGHGDGAAILG
+1317 GGAGHGDGAAAFGLKAILR
-1330 LEAVGSALI
+1330 ALA
-1339 AQIEQDVVLRVQNA
+1339 AQVEQDVMLRVQ
-1353 LLVLGDSGIHA
+1353 LTRLIILDVGVHA
-1364 VQRHV
+1364 VEDHV
-1369 GLDARAVAAHG
+1369 RLDARAVAAHG

-1390 DGGELTVGSGGG
+1390 DGGELPVGGGGG
-1402 HTLHIGH
+1402 HALHMDHGVVGH
-1409 GIIRHQ
+1409 Q
-1415 HNGRTGLVG
+1415 YNGRTGLVG
-1424 GHGGHVA
+1424 GHDGHVA
-1431 VLGVRDD
+1431 VLRVRGD

-1462 VHKALD
+1462 
-1468 GEPVAEGVQLERL
+1468 
-1481 AHGHALVALGVD
+1481 
-1493 VQIDVSAVIHV
+1493 I
-1504 LFKAVDRVLGKALVA
+1504 
-1519 DVQILRRQGDGVV
+1519 
-1532 RAPVLIVPVGHA
+1532 
-1544 VGVLHPVE
+1544 
-1552 IVRVLIHA
+1552 
-1560 VGDGVG
+1560 
-1566 LRIAAHGL
+1566 
-1574 DEGVHIVLGQR
+1574 
-1585 THGNGRVLRHTECDV
+1585 
-1600 HASLAGG
+1600 
-1607 GETVVHGGGLLRG
+1607 
-1620 GRIEGRPGYRVGRDR
+1620 
-1635 GLHGIAYHEDAAVVG
+1635 
-1650 FLPRLALAAD
+1650 
-1660 SPTRRSGAHL
+1660 
-1670 VVGGGDLHI
+1670 
-1679 QGVVR
+1679 
-1684 AQHPVGVHG
+1684 
-1693 DLIDALD
+1693 
-1700 LGRVL
+1700 
-1705 AGLDRQGQAAV
+1705 
-1716 AVVVGVIALYPVV
+1716 
-1729 AHRQRQGIGGV
+1729 
-1740 GDRHIRQQVGVAPRA
+1740 
-1755 VGVGVELEILDL
+1755 
-1767 RVVETAEGQLAAAA
+1767 
-1781 VIDLGGNRRVHQRI
+1781 
-1795 DPPLLLIRI
+1795 
-1804 AIAGSRQHAG
+1804 
-1814 SGFAIHGERGLT
+1814 
-1826 VFIGNSPVN
+1826 
-1835 RCFRTGDSV
+1835 
-1844 HPNELHALQRLGCG
+1844 
-1858 LQVGGGLVEIAA
+1858 
-1870 HGVEALHGDGD
+1870 
-1881 LVAVH
+1881 
-1886 HCVGNILQPGIVIG
+1886 
-1900 IAAVV
+1900 
-1905 LHDVEVQHIAIVHL
+1905 
-1919 GVGGEC
+1919 
-1925 AVVAAAVGGR
+1925 
-1935 RAVIGIALVQIEAA
+1935 
-1949 GIGRRA
+1949 
-1955 EDGADPAAAA
+1955 
-1965 HVQIVLCRLLG
+1965 
-1976 EILTEGQLMGAD
+1976 
-1988 QHVQRG
+1988 
-1994 HAVHLVGKAV
+1994 
-2004 LLRQIRRHRLLLREA
+2004 
-2019 VEISARRLRAD
+2019 
-2030 GHLRRGNHRRVRRDH
+2030 
-2045 RNSIGGGGNSRRGV
+2045 
-2059 LALAAGLLCVA
+2059 
-2070 AADGQHRAVRHGD
+2070 
-2083 RRRAAVGGLA
+2083 
-2093 HGQIDLVLLVGCGGS
+2093 
-2108 DSDLLH
+2108 
-2114 ALRQLQSIAGG
+2114 
-2125 VLVEVGRQL
+2125 
-2134 TGAEAQGRQAG
+2134 
-2145 VVHRRPAAAD
+2145 
-2155 VRAAIEGKHDA
+2155 
-2166 DLIAVSQ
+2166 
-2173 FAVGHGKFRKAAVGE
+2173 
-2188 PVVQRAHPAAA
+2188 
-2199 LAAVKLAQSRI
+2199 
-2210 ALGDL
+2210 
-2215 ADITLVRAHGGV
+2215 
-2227 ARRIQRTGDAAHHG
+2227 
-2241 GIGRQGHVGVHQRT
+2241 
-2255 FQVSA
+2255 
-2260 LHLGIGRVL
+2260 
-2269 HDDVDTSEAA
+2269 
-2279 FASLGHFGPHGGG
+2279 
-2292 DQAQRH
+2292 
-2298 DQCQEER
+2298 
-2305 NYAFLHLSFP
+2305 
-2315 PCDFLCSLYKR
+2315 
-2326 LSALLPCPRSGR
+2326 
-2338 GGGRGPAWPLPPLW
+2338 
-2352 KADDLR
+2352 
-2358 SDRHGLT
+2358 
-2365 KIRVLRVPSN
+2365 
-2375 TKKRRSSACAEN
+2375 
-2387 QRVPQEKSTD
+2387 
-2397 ASVTGNISAYPCLVH
+2397 
-2412 ITHGE
+2412 
-2417 SARCCRPSSM
+2417 

>member
-1 MAQCGDVLRLLRL
+1 M
-14 AAHSAGTG
+14 S
-22 GDTGLGAGGSLRL
+22 
-35 GPFAELVAQRRDILG
+35 QR
-50 LLRLAAH
+50 
-57 SAGTGGDA
+57 
-65 GLGAGGSLRLS
+65 
-76 PFAELVAQCRD
+76 RD

-99 TGGETGLGAGGR
+99 TGGNAGLGAGGR
-111 LGDGPLTEHVLD
+111 LGNGPFTEHVLD
-123 AHVGHVIQ
+123 AHVVHVIQ
-131 EVLAAGQ
+131 EAPASGQ

-143 QGIVGLLGGHLIHGG
+143 QGIVGLLSAHLIHGG
-158 VRDLVFEGLARVEGQ
+158 VRDLMLEGLARVEGQ
-173 QAVQHVEGILGEACV
+173 QAVHHVEGILGEACV

-198 GHQHLGGGLA
+198 GHQYLGGGLA
-208 AAGRAR
+208 AAGHAR
-214 HLGER
+214 HLGKR
-219 TVGLLHG
+219 AVGLLHG

-239 RFVGLVVGG
+239 RFVGLVVGSK
-248 QRLDGHG
+248 RLDGHG
-255 GHVHVIRGVGAVD
+255 GHVHVIRGAGAVD
-268 VPRAAVLLQGQDGL
+268 VPRAAVLLQRQDGL

-307 AVGALP
+307 TVGALP

-333 VLADGRQG
+333 ILADGRQG
-341 QDQTG
+341 QDQPG

-363 GLDIGQSVVV
+363 GLDVGHSVVV

-385 ADGHPLA
+385 ADGQPLA

-449 ENGGVAEGGLRCHRR
+449 ENGGVAEGGLRRHRR

-472 GQVVAV
+472 GQLVAV
-478 RVGKDGRKVDG
+478 RVGEDSGQVNG

-521 SAFVAAVVLHIG
+521 SAFVAAAVLHIG
-533 HGERPCTGSQ
+533 HGERPCTGGQ

-570 GGLVVLLLGGNAE
+570 GGLVVALLGGNAE

-607 RIAALEA
+607 RVAALEA
-614 LRSAV
+614 LSGAV

-644 QTCIGPD
+644 QTCIGPN
-651 RDELLADITGV
+651 RDELIADIAGV

-695 GTEGVALLRAG
+695 GAEGVALLRAG
-706 GRDHRAAV
+706 GRDHRAAL

-741 LGGLHL
+741 LGGFHL

-755 GVRRQGVAAGDGGRA
+755 GVRRQGVAVGDGGRA
-770 CVHAAKRA
+770 CVHAAERA
-778 VAAGDSAHTV
+778 VAAGDSSHTV
-788 AVGDSGRRHQSAG
+788 AVGHSGGGQQAAG
-801 PVHFALQHAAD
+801 PIRLALQHAAD
-812 TAGIAA
+812 TAGIAV
-818 GADRAGVVAVGNG
+818 GADRAGVVAVGHG
-831 NAVAAVAEHAAGGA
+831 NAVVAVAEDAAGVAG
-845 AGGGDSAG
+845 GGGDSAG
-853 VVAAGDDRAAADEA
+853 VVAAGDNGAAADEA
-867 ADDAAHIAAAGDSTE
+867 ADDAAHAAVAGDSAE
-882 VGAVPDGGGAA
+882 VGAVPDGGAV
-893 GIAQDAAR
+893 GIAHDTAH
-901 IAARAADSHIA
+901 IAACAGDGHVA
-912 EAVLNDDVLTV
+912 EAVLNNDVLAIGITYHRTAA
-923 GVARHRAAAGGRAAQ
+923 GGGSAGHRAAQSQALNVRAA
-938 GQVLDVRAVADLL
+938 ADLP
-951 EQAAGGVQT
+951 EQAAGGVQA
-960 GDLTARAVQLDL
+960 GDLMARAVQLDL

-1018 LALLGLGLA
+1018 LVLLGLGLA

-1033 VRGDRQRDGELVRAV
+1033 VGGDRQRDGELVRAV
-1048 LGDGDRAGDI
+1048 LGDGDRAGGI
-1058 LHALAGD
+1058 LHTLAGD

-1073 ALEAAVVGHV
+1073 ALEAAVVGHI
-1083 DRVARGV
+1083 DHVARGI

-1120 QRQCQLG
+1120 QRQRQLG
-1127 QTSQNTGGAG
+1127 QTGQDAGGAG
-1137 RIEARVRTGG
+1137 CVEAGVRAGG
-1147 IGDAAVGGYPRPTGL
+1147 IGDAAVGGHARPPGL
-1162 LDRTGQGVAAAVP
+1162 LDRAGEGISLAIP
-1175 ILGNG
+1175 ILGDG
-1180 DADELA
+1180 DADALA
-1186 GRVAAEVVHTEVAAG
+1186 VRVAAEVVHAEVAAG

-1241 AGLEGRLGGLRQLL
+1241 AGLESFHSGLRQLL
-1255 AIVVHQFVADAP
+1255 AIVVHQLIADAP
-1267 GGDDLIVSRA
+1267 GGDDLIVGHA

-1295 RAVLRHGD
+1295 RAVLRHSHTIVGETV
-1303 ALGGKAAEGHLVAH
+1303 EGHGIAH
-1317 GGAGHGDGAAILG
+1317 GRAGHGNGAAAFG

-1339 AQIEQDVVLRVQNA
+1339 AQIEQDVVLRIQNT
-1353 LLVLGDSGIHA
+1353 LLILGDGGVHA
-1364 VQRHV
+1364 VEGHV
-1369 GLDARAVAAHG
+1369 GLDARAIAAHR

-1390 DGGELTVGSGGG
+1390 DGGELLAGGAAL
-1402 HTLHIGH
+1402 TLLMDH
-1409 GIIRHQ
+1409 GVIRHQ
-1415 HNGRTGLVG
+1415 HDGRTGLVG
-1424 GHGGHVA
+1424 GHGGHIA
-1431 VLGVRDD
+1431 VYRVRGD
-1438 GHHVAGVAVGVDDLI
+1438 GHHVAGIAVDVDDLI

-1481 AHGHALVALGVD
+1481 AHGHALVALGIDVQVD
-1493 VQIDVSAVIHV
+1493 VGAVIHV
-1504 LFKAVDRVLGKALVA
+1504 LLEAVDRVLGEARIA
-1519 DVQILRRQGDGVV
+1519 DVQILRRQGDG
-1532 RAPVLIVPVGHA
+1532 RIGFPAGIVPVGHA
-1544 VGVLHPVE
+1544 VGVLHAVE

-1566 LRIAAHGL
+1566 RLIAAHGL
-1574 DEGVHIVLGQR
+1574 DIGVHIVLGQR
-1585 THGNGRVLRHTECDV
+1585 THGDSGACRNGKGHG
-1600 HASLAGG
+1600 HASLATD

-1620 GRIEGRPGYRVGRDR
+1620 GRIEGGPGHRVGRDR

-1660 SPTRRSGAHL
+1660 SPARCSGAHL

-1716 AVVVGVIALYPVV
+1716 AVVVGVIALHPVV
-1729 AHRQRQGIGGV
+1729 AHGQRQGIGGI
-1740 GDRHIRQQVGVAPRA
+1740 GDRHIRQQVGVALDA
-1755 VGVGVELEILDL
+1755 INIGIQLEILDL
-1767 RVVETAEGQLAAAA
+1767 RVMETTEGQLAAAA

-1795 DPPLLLIRI
+1795 DPLLLIRI
-1804 AIAGSRQHAG
+1804 AIAGSRQHTG
-1814 SGFAIHGERGLT
+1814 GGFSIHSKCGLA
-1826 VFIGNSPVN
+1826 VFIGHSPVN
-1835 RCFRTGDSV
+1835 RCCRAGGRID
-1844 HPNELHALQRLGCG
+1844 PGQLHALQGLGRG

-1870 HGVEALHGDGD
+1870 HGIEALHGDGD

-1886 HCVGNILQPGIVIG
+1886 HFVGNILQPGIVIG

-1925 AVVAAAVGGR
+1925 AVIAAAVGGR
-1935 RAVIGIALVQIEAA
+1935 RAVIRIALVQIEAA

-1965 HVQIVLCRLLG
+1965 HVQIVLCRLLS

-2004 LLRQIRRHRLLLREA
+2004 LLRQIRRHGLLLREA
-2019 VEISARRLRAD
+2019 VEICARRLRAD
-2030 GHLRRGNHRRVRRDH
+2030 GHLRRGNHRSVRRDH

-2093 HGQIDLVLLVGCGGS
+2093 HRQIDLVLLVGCGGR

-2114 ALRQLQSIAGG
+2114 ALRQLQGIAGG
-2125 VLVEVGRQL
+2125 VLVELGRQL

-2145 VVHRRPAAAD
+2145 VVHRRPVAAD

-2166 DLIAVSQ
+2166 DLVAVSQ

-2188 PVVQRAHPAAA
+2188 PVVQRAHPTAA

-2215 ADITLVRAHGGV
+2215 ADITLVRAYGGV
-2227 ARRIQRTGDAAHHG
+2227 ARRTQRAVYAAHHG
-2241 GIGRQGHVGVHQRT
+2241 GIRRQGHVGVHQRT
-2255 FQVSA
+2255 
-2260 LHLGIGRVL
+2260 LHLIILDVGIRGVL
-2269 HDDVDTSEAA
+2269 HDDVDTAEAA
-2279 FASLGHFGPHGGG
+2279 FAPLGHFGPHGGG

-2305 NYAFLHLSFP
+2305 NYAFLHLLFP
-2315 PCDFLCSLYKR
+2315 PCDFLCSLYER
-2326 LSALLPCPRSGR
+2326 LSALLPLS
-2338 GGGRGPAWPLPPLW
+2338 PL
-2352 KADDLR
+2352 R
-2358 SDRHGLT
+2358 
-2365 KIRVLRVPSN
+2365 
-2375 TKKRRSSACAEN
+2375 KRRWERPGSAS
-2387 QRVPQEKSTD
+2387 PT
-2397 ASVTGNISAYPCLVH
+2397 LM
-2412 ITHGE
+2412 E
-2417 SARCCRPSSM
+2417 S

>member
-1 MAQCGDVLRLLRL
+1 ML
-14 AAHSAGTG
+14 
-22 GDTGLGAGGSLRL
+22 
-35 GPFAELVAQRRDILG
+35 
-50 LLRLAAH
+50 
-57 SAGTGGDA
+57 
-65 GLGAGGSLRLS
+65 
-76 PFAELVAQCRD
+76 
-87 GQGLL
+87 
-92 RAAHGAG
+92 
-99 TGGETGLGAGGR
+99 
-111 LGDGPLTEHVLD
+111 
-123 AHVGHVIQ
+123 
-131 EVLAAGQ
+131 
-138 AHIRR
+138 
-143 QGIVGLLGGHLIHGG
+143 
-158 VRDLVFEGLARVEGQ
+158 EGLARVEGQ
-173 QAVQHVEGILGEACV
+173 QAVHHMEGILGEACV

-198 GHQHLGGGLA
+198 GHQYLGGGLA
-208 AAGRAR
+208 AAGHAR
-214 HLGER
+214 HLGKR
-219 TVGLLHG
+219 AVGLLHG

-239 RFVGLVVGG
+239 RFVGLVVGSK
-248 QRLDGHG
+248 RLDGHG

-268 VPRAAVLLQGQDGL
+268 VPRAAVLLQRQDGL

-307 AVGALP
+307 TVGALP

-333 VLADGRQG
+333 ILADGRQG
-341 QDQTG
+341 QDQPG

-363 GLDIGQSVVV
+363 GLDVGHSVVV

-385 ADGHPLA
+385 ADGQPLA

-411 IGLLHVRTG
+411 IGILHVRTG

-425 QGNGIGRAG
+425 QGDGIGRAG

-449 ENGGVAEGGLRCHRR
+449 ENGGVAEGGLRRHRR

-472 GQVVAV
+472 GHLVAV
-478 RVGKDGRKVDG
+478 RVGEDSGQVNG

-506 GRGVGDGQAADIGHV
+506 GRGIGDGQAADIGHV
-521 SAFVAAVVLHIG
+521 SAFAVAAVFHIG
-533 HGERPCTGSQ
+533 HGERPCTGGQ
-543 DAVVGIRLCAAD
+543 NAVVGIRLCAAD

-570 GGLVVLLLGGNAE
+570 GGLVALLLGGNAE

-607 RIAALEA
+607 RVAALEA
-614 LRSAV
+614 LSGAV

-644 QTCIGPD
+644 QTCIGPN
-651 RDELLADITGV
+651 RDELIADIAGV

-675 LRVAGGGHIGVAIGL
+675 LCVAGGGHIGVAIGL

-695 GTEGVALLRAG
+695 GAEGVALLRAG
-706 GRDHRAAV
+706 GRNHRAAL

-736 GLRVQ
+736 GLCVQ

-770 CVHAAKRA
+770 CVHAAERA

-788 AVGDSGRRHQSAG
+788 AVGDSGRRHQLTA
-801 PVHFALQHAAD
+801 PVHLALRNAAD

-818 GADRAGVVAVGNG
+818 GADRAGVVAVGHG
-831 NAVAAVAEHAAGGA
+831 NAVVAVAEDAAGV
-845 AGGGDSAG
+845 AGGGGDSAGDSAG
-853 VVAAGDDRAAADEA
+853 VVAAGDNGAAADEA
-867 ADDAAHIAAAGDSTE
+867 ADDAAHAAAAGDSAE
-882 VGAVPDGGGAA
+882 VGAVPDGGGAV
-893 GIAQDAAR
+893 GIAHDTAH
-901 IAARAADSHIA
+901 IAAAAGDGHVA
-912 EAVLNDDVLTV
+912 EAVLNNDVLAIGITY
-923 GVARHRAAAGGRAAQ
+923 HRTAAGGGSAGHRAAQ
-938 GQVLDVRAVADLL
+938 GQALNVRAAADLP
-951 EQAAGGVQT
+951 EQAAGGVQA
-960 GDLTARAVQLDL
+960 GDLMARAVQLDL

-977 IQPGVLAQLNVG
+977 IQPGVLAQINVG

-1018 LALLGLGLA
+1018 LVLLGLGLA

-1033 VRGDRQRDGELVRAV
+1033 VGGDRQRDGELVRAV
-1048 LGDGDRAGDI
+1048 LGDGDRAGGI
-1058 LHALAGD
+1058 LHTLAGD

-1083 DRVARGV
+1083 DHVARGI
-1090 LQGDGQRRAGDGL
+1090 LQGNGQACAGDGL

-1120 QRQCQLG
+1120 QRQRQLG
-1127 QTSQNTGGAG
+1127 QTGQDAGGAG
-1137 RIEARVRTGG
+1137 CVEAGVCAGG
-1147 IGDAAVGGYPRPTGL
+1147 IGDAAVGGHARPPGL
-1162 LDRTGQGVAAAVP
+1162 LDRAGEGISLAVP
-1175 ILGNG
+1175 ILGDG
-1180 DADELA
+1180 DADALA
-1186 GRVAAEVVHTEVAAG
+1186 VPVAAEVVHTEVAAG

-1222 AGQLLLGADQV
+1222 AGQLLLGADQI

-1255 AIVVHQFVADAP
+1255 AIVVHQLIADAP
-1267 GGDDLIVSRA
+1267 GGDDLIVGHA

-1295 RAVLRHGD
+1295 RAVLRHSH
-1303 ALGGKAAEGHLVAH
+1303 AAAGKATEGHGVAH
-1317 GGAGHGDGAAILG
+1317 GGAGHGNGAAAFG

-1339 AQIEQDVVLRVQNA
+1339 AQIEQDVVLRIQNA
-1353 LLVLGDSGIHA
+1353 LLVLGDGGVHA
-1364 VQRHV
+1364 VQGHV
-1369 GLDARAVAAHG
+1369 GLDARAVAVHG
-1380 HHEHAGALRP
+1380 HHKHAGALRP
-1390 DGGELTVGSGGG
+1390 DGGELLAGGAALTLLMDHGVVG
-1402 HTLHIGH
+1402 
-1409 GIIRHQ
+1409 HQ
-1415 HNGRTGLVG
+1415 HDGRTGLVG

-1431 VLGVRDD
+1431 VYRVRGD
-1438 GHHVAGVAVGVDDLI
+1438 GHHVAGIAVDVDDPI

-1481 AHGHALVALGVD
+1481 AHGHALVALGIDVQVD
-1493 VQIDVSAVIHV
+1493 VGAVIHV
-1504 LFKAVDRVLGKALVA
+1504 LLEAVDRVLGKALVA

-1660 SPTRRSGAHL
+1660 SPARRSGAHL

>member
-1 MAQCGDVLRLLRL
+1 MAQRRDVLGLLRL

-22 GDTGLGAGGSLRL
+22 GDTGLGAGGRLRF
-35 GPFAELVAQRRDILG
+35 GPLAELVAQR
-50 LLRLAAH
+50 
-57 SAGTGGDA
+57 
-65 GLGAGGSLRLS
+65 
-76 PFAELVAQCRD
+76 RD

-92 RAAHGAG
+92 RAADGAG
-99 TGGETGLGAGGR
+99 AGGDAGLGAGGR

-158 VRDLVFEGLARVEGQ
+158 VRDLVLEGLARVEGQ

-282 HQRVAGHAACGGI
+282 HQRVAGHAARRGI
-295 AVAVQGDQRPHR
+295 VMAVQGDQRPHR

-341 QDQTG
+341 QDQPG
-346 VVRGLIAVEPVG
+346 VVRGLIAVQPVG

-363 GLDIGQSVVV
+363 GLDIGHGVVV
-373 VALRHGA
+373 VALRHSA

-411 IGLLHVRTG
+411 IGLLHVRAG

-449 ENGGVAEGGLRCHRR
+449 ENGGVAVGSLRRHRR

-472 GQVVAV
+472 GQLVAV
-478 RVGKDGRKVDG
+478 RVGEDSGQVNG
-489 VLVAERHTG
+489 VLVVERHTG

-533 HGERPCTGSQ
+533 HGERPCTGGQ

-570 GGLVVLLLGGNAE
+570 GGLVVALLGGNAE

-607 RIAALEA
+607 RVAALEA
-614 LRSAV
+614 LSGAV

-644 QTCIGPD
+644 QTCIGPN
-651 RDELLADITGV
+651 RDELIADIAGV

-706 GRDHRAAV
+706 GRDHRAAL

-741 LGGLHL
+741 LGGFHL

-755 GVRRQGVAAGDGGRA
+755 GVRRQGVAVGDGGRA
-770 CVHAAKRA
+770 CVHAAERA

-788 AVGDSGRRHQSAG
+788 AVGHSGGGQQAAG
-801 PVHFALQHAAD
+801 PIRLALQHAAD
-812 TAGIAA
+812 TAGIAV
-818 GADRAGVVAVGNG
+818 GADRAGVVAVGHG
-831 NAVAAVAEHAAGGA
+831 NAVVAVAEDAAGVAG
-845 AGGGDSAG
+845 GGGDSAG
-853 VVAAGDDRAAADEA
+853 VVAAGDDGAAADEA
-867 ADDAAHIAAAGDSTE
+867 ADDAAHAAAAGDSAE
-882 VGAVPDGGGAA
+882 VGAVPDGGGAV
-893 GIAQDAAR
+893 GITHDTAH
-901 IAARAADSHIA
+901 IAACAADGHVA
-912 EAVLNDDVLTV
+912 KAVLNNDVLAIGITY
-923 GVARHRAAAGGRAAQ
+923 HRTAAGGGSAGHRAAQ
-938 GQVLDVRAVADLL
+938 GQALDVRAAADLL
-951 EQAAGGVQT
+951 EQTTLGVQA
-960 GDLTARAVQLDL
+960 GDLMARAVQLDL

-977 IQPGVLAQLNVG
+977 IQPGVLAQINVS
-989 SQNAGHIGGL
+989 SQNAGHIGSL

-1018 LALLGLGLA
+1018 LVLLGLGLA
-1027 AAVPGG
+1027 AAVPGAVG
-1033 VRGDRQRDGELVRAV
+1033 GDRQRDGELVRAV
-1048 LGDGDRAGDI
+1048 LGDGDRAGGI

-1083 DRVARGV
+1083 DHVARGI
-1090 LQGDGQRRAGDGL
+1090 LQGNGQACAGDGL

-1120 QRQCQLG
+1120 QRQRQLG
-1127 QTSQNTGGAG
+1127 QASQDAGGAG
-1137 RIEARVRTGG
+1137 CVEAGVRAGG
-1147 IGDAAVGGYPRPTGL
+1147 IGDAAVGGHARPPGL
-1162 LDRTGQGVAAAVP
+1162 LDRAGEGIRLAVP
-1175 ILGNG
+1175 ILGDG

-1201 VGLEECA
+1201 IGLEECA

-1241 AGLEGRLGGLRQLL
+1241 AGLEGFHSGLRQLL
-1255 AIVVHQFVADAP
+1255 AIVVHQLIADAP
-1267 GGDDLIVSRA
+1267 GGDDLIVGHA

-1295 RAVLRHGD
+1295 RAVRRHGD
-1303 ALGGKAAEGHLVAH
+1303 ALRGKAAEGHLAAH
-1317 GGAGHGDGAAILG
+1317 GGAGHGNGAAAFG

-1339 AQIEQDVVLRVQNA
+1339 AQIEQDVVLRVQNT
-1353 LLVLGDSGIHA
+1353 LLILGDGGVHA
-1364 VQRHV
+1364 VQGHV

-1380 HHEHAGALRP
+1380 HHKHAGALRP

-1402 HTLHIGH
+1402 HALHIGH

-1415 HNGRTGLVG
+1415 HDGRTGLVG

-1431 VLGVRDD
+1431 VYRVRGD
-1438 GHHVAGVAVGVDDLI
+1438 GHHVAGIAVDVDDPI

-1462 VHKALD
+1462 IRKVLD
-1468 GEPVAEGVQLERL
+1468 GEPVAEGVQLELL
-1481 AHGHALVALGVD
+1481 AHGHALVALGIDVQVD
-1493 VQIDVSAVIHV
+1493 VGAVIHV
-1504 LFKAVDRVLGKALVA
+1504 LFKAVDRVLGEARIA
-1519 DVQILRRQGDGVV
+1519 DVQVILRQGDG
-1532 RAPVLIVPVGHA
+1532 RIGFPAGIVPVGHA
-1544 VGVLHPVE
+1544 VGVLHAVE

-1566 LRIAAHGL
+1566 RLIAAHGL
-1574 DEGVHIVLGQR
+1574 DIGVHIVLGQR
-1585 THGNGRVLRHTECDV
+1585 THGDSGACRNGKGHV
-1600 HASLAGG
+1600 HASLAADGK
-1607 GETVVHGGGLLRG
+1607 TVVHGGGLLRG
-1620 GRIEGRPGYRVGRDR
+1620 GRIEGGPGHRVGRDR

-1660 SPTRRSGAHL
+1660 SLARCSGAHL

-1716 AVVVGVIALYPVV
+1716 AVVVGVVALHPVV
-1729 AHRQRQGIGGV
+1729 AHGQRQGIGGV
-1740 GDRHIRQQVGVAPRA
+1740 GNRHIRQQVGVAPRA

-1767 RVVETAEGQLAAAA
+1767 RVMNAAEGQLGLFHRVHIHRDRQDAEN
-1781 VIDLGGNRRVHQRI
+1781 NRRRVVVLDLRFRHIRRQIICTIRLRGGKGHCAVLCHHSAADVRQRAVFRI
-1795 DPPLLLIRI
+1795 DPGQLGAFQRGDLLIGFQRLHRHAAI
-1804 AIAGSRQHAG
+1804 VTDAIAHHGH
-1814 SGFAIHGERGLT
+1814 IHR
-1826 VFIGNSPVN
+1826 
-1835 RCFRTGDSV
+1835 
-1844 HPNELHALQRLGCG
+1844 RLGLYRQAVQLGISLLPDRVIIQCIAV
-1858 LQVGGGLVEIAA
+1858 LIQEEIHNIAGI
-1870 HGVEALHGDGD
+1870 HLRLCDGVA
-1881 LVAVH
+1881 
-1886 HCVGNILQPGIVIG
+1886 G
-1900 IAAVV
+1900 IALLSGGVAVV
-1905 LHDVEVQHIAIVHL
+1905 LQNAIMRHR
-1919 GVGGEC
+1919 
-1925 AVVAAAVGGR
+1925 AVDGKAAVPRLFAENSGDKTAAAY
-1935 RAVIGIALVQIEAA
+1935 
-1949 GIGRRA
+1949 
-1955 EDGADPAAAA
+1955 D
-1965 HVQIVLCRLLG
+1965 QIVRSRLLG
-1976 EILTEGQLMGAD
+1976 ERLTEGQFMGAN
-1988 QHVQRG
+1988 QHIQRG

-2004 LLRQIRRHRLLLREA
+2004 LLRQIRRHGLLLREA
-2019 VEISARRLRAD
+2019 VEICARRLRAD

-2093 HGQIDLVLLVGCGGS
+2093 HRQIDLVLLVGCGGR

-2114 ALRQLQSIAGG
+2114 ALRQLQGIAGDA
-2125 VLVEVGRQL
+2125 LVELGRQL

-2145 VVHRRPAAAD
+2145 VVHRRPVAAD

-2173 FAVGHGKFRKAAVGE
+2173 FAVGHGKFFKAAVGE

-2215 ADITLVRAHGGV
+2215 ADITLVRAYGGV
-2227 ARRIQRTGDAAHHG
+2227 ARRTQRAVYAAHHG
-2241 GIGRQGHVGVHQRT
+2241 GIRRQGHVGVHQRT
-2255 FQVSA
+2255 
-2260 LHLGIGRVL
+2260 LHLIILDVGIRGVL
-2269 HDDVDTSEAA
+2269 HDDVDTAEAA
-2279 FASLGHFGPHGGG
+2279 FAPLGHFGPHGGG

-2305 NYAFLHLSFP
+2305 NYAFLHLLFP

-2326 LSALLPCPRSGR
+2326 LSALLPLS
-2338 GGGRGPAWPLPPLW
+2338 PL
-2352 KADDLR
+2352 R
-2358 SDRHGLT
+2358 
-2365 KIRVLRVPSN
+2365 
-2375 TKKRRSSACAEN
+2375 KRRWE
-2387 QRVPQEKSTD
+2387 RPGL
-2397 ASVTGNISAYPCLVH
+2397 ASPTLM
-2412 ITHGE
+2412 E
-2417 SARCCRPSSM
+2417 S

>member
-1 MAQCGDVLRLLRL
+1 MAQR
-14 AAHSAGTG
+14 
-22 GDTGLGAGGSLRL
+22 
-35 GPFAELVAQRRDILG
+35 
-50 LLRLAAH
+50 
-57 SAGTGGDA
+57 
-65 GLGAGGSLRLS
+65 
-76 PFAELVAQCRD
+76 RD

-92 RAAHGAG
+92 RAADGAG
-99 TGGETGLGAGGR
+99 AGGDAGLGAGGR

-158 VRDLVFEGLARVEGQ
+158 VRDLVLEGLARVEGQ

-282 HQRVAGHAACGGI
+282 HQRVAGHAARRGI
-295 AVAVQGDQRPHR
+295 VMAVQGDQRPHR

-341 QDQTG
+341 QDQPG
-346 VVRGLIAVEPVG
+346 VVRGLIAVQPVG

-363 GLDIGQSVVV
+363 GLDIGHGVVV
-373 VALRHGA
+373 VALRHSA

-411 IGLLHVRTG
+411 IGLLHVRAG

-449 ENGGVAEGGLRCHRR
+449 ENGGVAVGSLRRHRR

-472 GQVVAV
+472 GQLVAV
-478 RVGKDGRKVDG
+478 RVGEDSGQVNG
-489 VLVAERHTG
+489 VLVAERHTS
-498 LRTLGGRR
+498 LCALGGRR
-506 GRGVGDGQAADIGHV
+506 RRGVGDGQAADIGHV

-662 GVIGGIDRPRAGA
+662 GVIGGIDRLRAGA

-706 GRDHRAAV
+706 GRDHRAAL
-714 GLVEGHVL
+714 GLVEGHIL
-722 LPLQSGIAAAGRAK
+722 LPLQSGIAAAGKAK

-741 LGGLHL
+741 LGGFHL

-755 GVRRQGVAAGDGGRA
+755 GIRRQGVAAGDGGRA

-831 NAVAAVAEHAAGGA
+831 DAVAAVAEHAAGGA

-999 ALVHEPGQ
+999 ALLHEPGQ
-1007 LRAGGDLIHAA
+1007 LRAGGDLVHAA
-1018 LALLGLGLA
+1018 LVLLGLGLA

-1033 VRGDRQRDGELVRAV
+1033 VGGDRQRDGELVRAV
-1048 LGDGDRAGDI
+1048 LGDGDRAGGI

-1127 QTSQNTGGAG
+1127 QTSQNAGNAG
-1137 RIEARVRTGG
+1137 RVEAPLSAPG
-1147 IGDAAVGGYPRPTGL
+1147 IGDAAVGGHTGEAAL
-1162 LDRTGQGVAAAVP
+1162 LDRAGEGVALTGPV
-1175 ILGNG
+1175 LGDG

-1186 GRVAAEVVHTEVAAG
+1186 GRVAAEVVHTKVAAG
-1201 VGLEECA
+1201 VGLEERA

-1215 GEVEVIR
+1215 GEVEVVR

-1241 AGLEGRLGGLRQLL
+1241 AGLEGRLVGLGQLL
-1255 AIVVHQFVADAP
+1255 AVLVHQLIADAP
-1267 GGDDLIVSRA
+1267 GGDDLIIGHT

-1295 RAVLRHGD
+1295 SAVPRHSH
-1303 ALGGKAAEGHLVAH
+1303 AVRGKAAEGHGVAH
-1317 GGAGHGDGAAILG
+1317 GGAGHGDGAAAFGLKAILR
-1330 LEAVGSALI
+1330 ALA
-1339 AQIEQDVVLRVQNA
+1339 AQVEQDVMLRVQ
-1353 LLVLGDSGIHA
+1353 LTRLIILDVGVHA
-1364 VQRHV
+1364 VEDHV
-1369 GLDARAVAAHG
+1369 RLDARAVAAHG

-1390 DGGELTVGSGGG
+1390 DGGELPVGGGGG
-1402 HTLHIGH
+1402 HALHIGH

-1424 GHGGHVA
+1424 GQGGHVA
-1431 VLGVRDD
+1431 VLGVRGD
-1438 GHHVAGVAVGVDDLI
+1438 GHHVAGLAVDVDDLI
-1453 VHIRQGHLG
+1453 VHIGQGHLG

-1468 GEPVAEGVQLERL
+1468 GEPVAEGVHLERL
-1481 AHGHALVALGVD
+1481 AHGHALVALRVD

-1504 LFKAVDRVLGKALVA
+1504 LVEAVDRVLGEARIA
-1519 DVQILRRQGDGVV
+1519 DVQVILRQGDG
-1532 RAPVLIVPVGHA
+1532 RIGFPAGIVPVSHA
-1544 VGVLHPVE
+1544 VGVLHAVE

-1566 LRIAAHGL
+1566 RLIAAHGL
-1574 DEGVHIVLGQR
+1574 DIGVHIVLGQR
-1585 THGNGRVLRHTECDV
+1585 THGDSGACRNGKGHG
-1600 HASLAGG
+1600 HASLAADGK
-1607 GETVVHGGGLLRG
+1607 TVVHGGGLLRG
-1620 GRIEGRPGYRVGRDR
+1620 GRIEGGPGHRVGRDR

-1660 SPTRRSGAHL
+1660 SPARCSGAHL

-1684 AQHPVGVHG
+1684 AQHPAGVHG

-1716 AVVVGVIALYPVV
+1716 AVVVGVIALHPVV
-1729 AHRQRQGIGGV
+1729 AHGQRQGIGGV
-1740 GDRHIRQQVGVAPRA
+1740 GDRHIRQQVGVALDA
-1755 VGVGVELEILDL
+1755 INIGIQLEILDL
-1767 RVVETAEGQLAAAA
+1767 RVMETAEGQLG
-1781 VIDLGGNRRVHQRI
+1781 LFHRVHIHRDRQDAENDGSRVVIFDLRFRHIRRQIICTIRLRSGKGHCAVLCHHSAADVRQRAVFCI
-1795 DPPLLLIRI
+1795 DPCQLSAFQRGDLLIGFQRLHRHAAI
-1804 AIAGSRQHAG
+1804 VTDAIAHHGH
-1814 SGFAIHGERGLT
+1814 IHR
-1826 VFIGNSPVN
+1826 
-1835 RCFRTGDSV
+1835 
-1844 HPNELHALQRLGCG
+1844 RLGLYRQAVQLGISLLPDRVIIQCIAV
-1858 LQVGGGLVEIAA
+1858 LIQEEIHNIAGI
-1870 HGVEALHGDGD
+1870 HLRLCDGVA
-1881 LVAVH
+1881 
-1886 HCVGNILQPGIVIG
+1886 G
-1900 IAAVV
+1900 IALLSGGVAVV
-1905 LHDVEVQHIAIVHL
+1905 LQNAIMRHR
-1919 GVGGEC
+1919 
-1925 AVVAAAVGGR
+1925 AVDGKAAVPR
-1935 RAVIGIALVQIEAA
+1935 LF
-1949 GIGRRA
+1949 A
-1955 EDGADPAAAA
+1955 ENSGDKAAAA
-1965 HVQIVLCRLLG
+1965 HNQKVLCRLLG
-1976 EILTEGQLMGAD
+1976 ERLTEGQFMGAD

-2004 LLRQIRRHRLLLREA
+2004 LLRQIRRHGLLLREA
-2019 VEISARRLRAD
+2019 VEICARRLRAD
-2030 GHLRRGNHRRVRRDH
+2030 GHLRRGNHRSVGRDH

-2093 HGQIDLVLLVGCGGS
+2093 HRQIDLVLLVGCGGR

-2114 ALRQLQSIAGG
+2114 ALRQLQGIAGG
-2125 VLVEVGRQL
+2125 ALVEFGRQL

-2145 VVHRRPAAAD
+2145 VVHRRPVAAD

-2215 ADITLVRAHGGV
+2215 ADITLVRAYGGV
-2227 ARRIQRTGDAAHHG
+2227 ARRTQRAVYAAHHG
-2241 GIGRQGHVGVHQRT
+2241 GIRRQGHVGVHQRT
-2255 FQVSA
+2255 
-2260 LHLGIGRVL
+2260 LHLIILDVGIRGVL
-2269 HDDVDTSEAA
+2269 HDDVDTAEAA
-2279 FASLGHFGPHGGG
+2279 FAPLGHFGPHGGG

-2305 NYAFLHLSFP
+2305 NYAFLHLLFP

-2326 LSALLPCPRSGR
+2326 LSALLPLS
-2338 GGGRGPAWPLPPLW
+2338 PL
-2352 KADDLR
+2352 R
-2358 SDRHGLT
+2358 
-2365 KIRVLRVPSN
+2365 
-2375 TKKRRSSACAEN
+2375 KRRWE
-2387 QRVPQEKSTD
+2387 RPGL
-2397 ASVTGNISAYPCLVH
+2397 ASPTLM
-2412 ITHGE
+2412 E
-2417 SARCCRPSSM
+2417 S

>member
-1 MAQCGDVLRLLRL
+1 M
-14 AAHSAGTG
+14 
-22 GDTGLGAGGSLRL
+22 
-35 GPFAELVAQRRDILG
+35 
-50 LLRLAAH
+50 
-57 SAGTGGDA
+57 
-65 GLGAGGSLRLS
+65 
-76 PFAELVAQCRD
+76 AQCRD

-282 HQRVAGHAACGGI
+282 HQRVAGHAARRGI
-295 AVAVQGDQRPHR
+295 VMAVQGDQRPHR

-346 VVRGLIAVEPVG
+346 VVRGLIAVQPVG

-363 GLDIGQSVVV
+363 GLDIGHGVVV

-411 IGLLHVRTG
+411 IGLLHVRAG

-449 ENGGVAEGGLRCHRR
+449 ENGGVAVGSLRRHRR

-472 GQVVAV
+472 GQLVAV
-478 RVGKDGRKVDG
+478 SVREDSRKVDG

-498 LRTLGGRR
+498 LCALGGRR
-506 GRGVGDGQAADIGHV
+506 RRGVGDGQAADIGHV

-533 HGERPCTGSQ
+533 HGERPCTGGQ
-543 DAVVGIRLCAAD
+543 NAVVGIRLCAAD

-662 GVIGGIDRPRAGA
+662 GVIGGIDRLRAGA

-695 GTEGVALLRAG
+695 GAEGVALLRAG
-706 GRDHRAAV
+706 GRDHRAAL

-741 LGGLHL
+741 LGGFHL

-770 CVHAAKRA
+770 CVHAAERA

-882 VGAVPDGGGAA
+882 VGAVPDGGGAD

-951 EQAAGGVQT
+951 EQAAGGIQA
-960 GDLTARAVQLDL
+960 GDLIARAVQLDL

-1033 VRGDRQRDGELVRAV
+1033 VGGDRQRDGELVRAA
-1048 LGDGDRAGDI
+1048 LGDGDRAGGI

-1083 DRVARGV
+1083 DHVARGI
-1090 LQGDGQRRAGDGL
+1090 LQGNGQACAGDGL

-1108 KAQLAGE
+1108 EAQLAGE

-1137 RIEARVRTGG
+1137 RVEARVRTGG
-1147 IGDAAVGGYPRPTGL
+1147 IGDAAVGGHARPTGL

-1201 VGLEECA
+1201 VGLEERA
-1208 VLTLIVQ
+1208 VLTLVVQ

-1222 AGQLLLGADQV
+1222 TGQLLLGADQV

-1255 AIVVHQFVADAP
+1255 AIVVYQLVADAP

-1303 ALGGKAAEGHLVAH
+1303 AAVGKAVEGHLVAH
-1317 GGAGHGDGAAILG
+1317 GGAGHGNGAAAFG

-1339 AQIEQDVVLRVQNA
+1339 SQIEQDVVLRIQNA
-1353 LLVLGDSGIHA
+1353 LLVLGDGGVHA
-1364 VQRHV
+1364 VQCHV

-1415 HNGRTGLVG
+1415 HDGRTGLVG
-1424 GHGGHVA
+1424 GHDGHVA
-1431 VLGVRDD
+1431 ILRVRGD

-1453 VHIRQGHLG
+1453 VHIGQGHLG

-1468 GEPVAEGVQLERL
+1468 GEPVAEGVQLEGL

-1493 VQIDVSAVIHV
+1493 VQIDVGAVV
-1504 LFKAVDRVLGKALVA
+1504 LVLLEAVDSVLGEVFVV
-1519 DVQILRRQGDGVV
+1519 DVQVLRRQGDGVV

-1544 VGVLHPVE
+1544 VGVLHAVE

-1574 DEGVHIVLGQR
+1574 DEGVHIVLGQLA
-1585 THGNGRVLRHTECDV
+1585 HGDSRALRHAERDV
-1600 HASLAGG
+1600 DAGVALG
-1607 GETVVHGGGLLRG
+1607 GDRCRAGERLFHRGCVLVGVLLRVRG
-1620 GRIEGRPGYRVGRDR
+1620 KG
-1635 GLHGIAYHEDAAVVG
+1635 GLHGIARHEDAAGIDRAPAVG
-1650 FLPRLALAAD
+1650 LAQCH
-1660 SPTRRSGAHL
+1660 GAHL

-1679 QGVVR
+1679 HGVVFT
-1684 AQHPVGVHG
+1684 QHPAGVGCV
-1693 DLIDALD
+1693 DLIHALD
-1700 LGRVL
+1700 LDLAL
-1705 AGLDRQGQAAV
+1705 AGLDAQGQAAV
-1716 AVVVGVIALYPVV
+1716 AVVVGVVALHPVV
-1729 AHRQRQGIGGV
+1729 AHGQRQGIGGI
-1740 GDRHIRQQVGVAPRA
+1740 GDRHIRQQVGVALRA

-1767 RVVETAEGQLAAAA
+1767 RVMETAEGQLG
-1781 VIDLGGNRRVHQRI
+1781 LFHRVHIHRDRQDAENDGSCVVIFDLRFRHIRRQIIRTLRLRSGKGHCTVLCHHSAADVRQLAAFRI
-1795 DPPLLLIRI
+1795 DPGQLGAFQRGDLLKVFQRLHRHAAIVTD
-1804 AIAGSRQHAG
+1804 AIAHHGH
-1814 SGFAIHGERGLT
+1814 IHR
-1826 VFIGNSPVN
+1826 
-1835 RCFRTGDSV
+1835 
-1844 HPNELHALQRLGCG
+1844 RLG
-1858 LQVGGGLVEIAA
+1858 LYRQ
-1870 HGVEALHGDGD
+1870 
-1881 LVAVH
+1881 AVQ
-1886 HCVGNILQPGIVIG
+1886 LGISLLPNRVI
-1900 IAAVV
+1900 I
-1905 LHDVEVQHIAIVHL
+1905 Q
-1919 GVGGEC
+1919 C
-1925 AVVAAAVGGR
+1925 
-1935 RAVIGIALVQIEAA
+1935 RAVLIQEEIHNIAGIHLRLCDGVAGIALPSGSVGVIRQYAVMRHRAVDGKAA
-1949 GIGRRA
+1949 VPRLFA
-1955 EDGADPAAAA
+1955 ENSGDKAGAA
-1965 HVQIVLCRLLG
+1965 HNQKVLCRLLG
-1976 EILTEGQLMGAD
+1976 KSLTIGQLMGAD

-1994 HAVHLVGKAV
+1994 HAVHLVGKVV
-2004 LLRQIRRHRLLLREA
+2004 LLRQIRRHGLLLREA
-2019 VEISARRLRAD
+2019 VEICARRLRAD
-2030 GHLRRGNHRRVRRDH
+2030 GHLRRGNHRRTGTHGDSILLRFFDTFVHAGPGGIAALHGDH
-2045 RNSIGGGGNSRRGV
+2045 SAVCHGDLCRALILRALHTGADLEILVAGGGCHRHAADLGGQLQCVAVGV
-2059 LALAAGLLCVA
+2059 LIKGGIQLAIAESKSL
-2070 AADGQHRAVRHGD
+2070 DGGIVVVPAS
-2083 RRRAAVGGLA
+2083 AN
-2093 HGQIDLVLLVGCGGS
+2093 VLP
-2108 DSDLLH
+2108 
-2114 ALRQLQSIAGG
+2114 AILRI
-2125 VLVEVGRQL
+2125 
-2134 TGAEAQGRQAG
+2134 
-2145 VVHRRPAAAD
+2145 
-2155 VRAAIEGKHDA
+2155 HDA
-2166 DLIAVSQ
+2166 DLV
-2173 FAVGHGKFRKAAVGE
+2173 AVGQRTVSHGKFFKAAVGE
-2188 PVVQRAHPAAA
+2188 PVVQHAHPAAA
-2199 LAAVKLAQSRI
+2199 AAAVDLSQRRFT
-2210 ALGDL
+2210 LFDL
-2215 ADITLVRAHGGV
+2215 ADVACVRAHGGV
-2227 ARRIQRTGDAAHHG
+2227 ARRTQRAVYAAHHG
-2241 GIGRQGHVGVHQRT
+2241 RIRRQGHVGIHQRT
-2255 FQVSA
+2255 
-2260 LHLGIGRVL
+2260 LHLIILDVGIRGVL
-2269 HDDVDTSEAA
+2269 HDDVDTAEAA
-2279 FASLGHFGPHGGG
+2279 FAPLGHFGPHGGG

-2326 LSALLPCPRSGR
+2326 LSALLPLSPCR
-2338 GGGRGPAWPLPPLW
+2338 
-2352 KADDLR
+2352 
-2358 SDRHGLT
+2358 
-2365 KIRVLRVPSN
+2365 
-2375 TKKRRSSACAEN
+2375 KRRWE
-2387 QRVPQEKSTD
+2387 RPGL
-2397 ASVTGNISAYPCLVH
+2397 ASPTLM
-2412 ITHGE
+2412 E
-2417 SARCCRPSSM
+2417 S

>member
-1 MAQCGDVLRLLRL
+1 ML
-14 AAHSAGTG
+14 
-22 GDTGLGAGGSLRL
+22 
-35 GPFAELVAQRRDILG
+35 
-50 LLRLAAH
+50 
-57 SAGTGGDA
+57 
-65 GLGAGGSLRLS
+65 
-76 PFAELVAQCRD
+76 
-87 GQGLL
+87 
-92 RAAHGAG
+92 
-99 TGGETGLGAGGR
+99 
-111 LGDGPLTEHVLD
+111 
-123 AHVGHVIQ
+123 
-131 EVLAAGQ
+131 
-138 AHIRR
+138 
-143 QGIVGLLGGHLIHGG
+143 
-158 VRDLVFEGLARVEGQ
+158 EGLARVEGQ

-188 RGGIDTQGAQ
+188 RGGIDAQGAQ
-198 GHQHLGGGLA
+198 GHQYLGGGLA

-282 HQRVAGHAACGGI
+282 HQRVAGHAARRGI
-295 AVAVQGDQRPHR
+295 VMAVQGDQRPHR

-346 VVRGLIAVEPVG
+346 VVRGLIAVQPVG

-363 GLDIGQSVVV
+363 GLDIGHGVVV
-373 VALRHGA
+373 VALRHSA

-397 DGRALAGQI
+397 DGRALAGQV

-425 QGNGIGRAG
+425 QGDGIGRAG
-434 LLAVAGG
+434 LLAVAGREHQG
-441 KRQRGLAH
+441 GRTHQ
-449 ENGGVAEGGLRCHRR
+449 NGGVAVGSLCRHRC

-472 GQVVAV
+472 GQLVAV
-478 RVGKDGRKVDG
+478 SVREDSRKVDG

-498 LRTLGGRR
+498 LCALGGRR
-506 GRGVGDGQAADIGHV
+506 RRGVGDGQAADIGHV

-533 HGERPCTGSQ
+533 HGERPCTGGQ

-597 GGGRGGAVRA
+597 GGRGGGAVRA
-607 RIAALEA
+607 RVAALEA

-662 GVIGGIDRPRAGA
+662 GVIGGIDRLRAGA

-706 GRDHRAAV
+706 GRDHRAAL
-714 GLVEGHVL
+714 GLVEGHIL
-722 LPLQSGIAAAGRAK
+722 LPLQSGIAAAGQAK

-741 LGGLHL
+741 LGGFHL

-755 GVRRQGVAAGDGGRA
+755 GVRRQGVAVGDGGRA
-770 CVHAAKRA
+770 CVHAAERA

-812 TAGIAA
+812 TAGIAV
-818 GADRAGVVAVGNG
+818 GADRAGVVAVGHG
-831 NAVAAVAEHAAGGA
+831 NAVVAVAEDAAGVAGGGGDSA
-845 AGGGDSAG
+845 GVAGGGGDSAG
-853 VVAAGDDRAAADEA
+853 VVAAGDDGAAADEA
-867 ADDAAHIAAAGDSTE
+867 ADDAAHITVAGDSAE
-882 VGAVPDGGGAA
+882 VGAVPDGGGAV
-893 GIAQDAAR
+893 GIAHDTAH
-901 IAARAADSHIA
+901 IAACAGDGHVA
-912 EAVLNDDVLTV
+912 EAVLNNDVLAIGITY
-923 GVARHRAAAGGRAAQ
+923 HRTAAGGGSAGHRAAQ
-938 GQVLDVRAVADLL
+938 GQVLNVRAAADLP
-951 EQAAGGVQT
+951 EQAAGGVQA
-960 GDLTARAVQLDL
+960 GDLMARAVQLDL

-1007 LRAGGDLIHAA
+1007 LRAGGDLVHAA

-1033 VRGDRQRDGELVRAV
+1033 VGGDRQRDGELVRAA
-1048 LGDGDRAGDI
+1048 LGDGDRAGGI

-1083 DRVARGV
+1083 DHVARGI
-1090 LQGDGQRRAGDGL
+1090 LQGDGQACAGDGL

-1108 KAQLAGE
+1108 EAQLAGE

-1120 QRQCQLG
+1120 QRQRQLG
-1127 QTSQNTGGAG
+1127 QTGQDAGGAG
-1137 RIEARVRTGG
+1137 CVEARVRAGG
-1147 IGDAAVGGYPRPTGL
+1147 IGDAAVGGHARPPGL
-1162 LDRTGQGVAAAVP
+1162 LDRAGEGVSLAVP
-1175 ILGNG
+1175 ILGDG
-1180 DADELA
+1180 DADALA
-1186 GRVAAEVVHTEVAAG
+1186 VRIAAEVVHAEVAAG

-1241 AGLEGRLGGLRQLL
+1241 AGLEGFHSGLRQLL
-1255 AIVVHQFVADAP
+1255 AIVVHQLIADAP
-1267 GGDDLIVSRA
+1267 GGDDLIIGHA

-1295 RAVLRHGD
+1295 SAVLCHSHTIVGETV
-1303 ALGGKAAEGHLVAH
+1303 EGHGIAH
-1317 GGAGHGDGAAILG
+1317 GRAGHGDGAAAFG

-1339 AQIEQDVVLRVQNA
+1339 AQIEQDVVLRIQNT
-1353 LLVLGDSGIHA
+1353 LLILGDGGIHA
-1364 VQRHV
+1364 VQYHV
-1369 GLDARAVAAHG
+1369 GLDARAIAAHR

-1390 DGGELTVGSGGG
+1390 DGGELLAGGAALTLLMDHGVVG
-1402 HTLHIGH
+1402 
-1409 GIIRHQ
+1409 HQ
-1415 HNGRTGLVG
+1415 HDGRTGLVG
-1424 GHGGHVA
+1424 GHGGHIA
-1431 VLGVRDD
+1431 VYRVRGD
-1438 GHHVAGVAVGVDDLI
+1438 GHHVAGIAVDVDDLI

-1493 VQIDVSAVIHV
+1493 VQVDVGAVV
-1504 LFKAVDRVLGKALVA
+1504 LVLLKAVDRVLGEAPVA
-1519 DVQILRRQGDGVV
+1519 DVQVVVRQGDGLAL
-1532 RAPVLIVPVGHA
+1532 APALIVPVGHA
-1544 VGVLHPVE
+1544 IGVLHAVE
-1552 IVRVLIHA
+1552 IIRVLIHA

-1566 LRIAAHGL
+1566 LRVTAHGI
-1574 DEGVHIVLGQR
+1574 DVGVHVVVGQLA
-1585 THGNGRVLRHTECDV
+1585 HGDSRALRHAERDV
-1600 HASLAGG
+1600 DAGVALG
-1607 GETVVHGGGLLRG
+1607 GDRCRAGERLFHRGCVLVGVLLRVRG
-1620 GRIEGRPGYRVGRDR
+1620 KG
-1635 GLHGIAYHEDAAVVG
+1635 GLHGIARHEDAAGIDRAPAVG
-1650 FLPRLALAAD
+1650 LAQCH
-1660 SPTRRSGAHL
+1660 GAHL

-1679 QGVVR
+1679 HGVVFT
-1684 AQHPVGVHG
+1684 QHPAGVGCV
-1693 DLIDALD
+1693 DLIHALD
-1700 LGRVL
+1700 LDLAL
-1705 AGLDRQGQAAV
+1705 AGLDAQGQAAV
-1716 AVVVGVIALYPVV
+1716 AVVVGVVALHPVV
-1729 AHRQRQGIGGV
+1729 AHGQRQGIGGV
-1740 GDRHIRQQVGVAPRA
+1740 GGRHIRQQVALALLA

-1767 RVVETAEGQLAAAA
+1767 RVVNAAEGQLGLFHRVHIHRDRQDAEN
-1781 VIDLGGNRRVHQRI
+1781 DRRRVVVLDLRFRHIRRQIIRTICLRGGKGHCTVLCHHSAADVRQRAVFCI
-1795 DPPLLLIRI
+1795 HPSQLSAFQRGDLLKVFQRLHRHAAIVAD
-1804 AIAGSRQHAG
+1804 AIAHHGHIHRSLGLHRQAVQL
-1814 SGFAIHGERGLT
+1814 SISLL
-1826 VFIGNSPVN
+1826 PN
-1835 RCFRTGDSV
+1835 RVIIRCIV
-1844 HPNELHALQRLGCG
+1844 VLIQE
-1858 LQVGGGLVEIAA
+1858 E
-1870 HGVEALHGDGD
+1870 
-1881 LVAVH
+1881 VH
-1886 HCVGNILQPGIVIG
+1886 HIAGIHLCLCDGVAG
-1900 IAAVV
+1900 IALLSGGVAVV
-1905 LHDVEVQHIAIVHL
+1905 LQNAIMRHR
-1919 GVGGEC
+1919 
-1925 AVVAAAVGGR
+1925 AVDGKAAVPRLFAENSGDKAG
-1935 RAVIGIALVQIEAA
+1935 AA
-1949 GIGRRA
+1949 HDQIGRS
-1955 EDGADPAAAA
+1955 
-1965 HVQIVLCRLLG
+1965 RLLG
-1976 EILTEGQLMGAD
+1976 EVLTEDQLMGAD

-2004 LLRQIRRHRLLLREA
+2004 LLRQIRRHGLLLREA
-2019 VEISARRLRAD
+2019 VEISARRLGAD

-2070 AADGQHRAVRHGD
+2070 AADGQHRAVRYGD

-2093 HGQIDLVLLVGCGGS
+2093 HRQIDLVLLVGCGGR

-2114 ALRQLQSIAGG
+2114 ALRQLQGIAGG
-2125 VLVEVGRQL
+2125 VLVEFGRQL

-2145 VVHRRPAAAD
+2145 VVHRRPVAAD
-2155 VRAAIEGKHDA
+2155 VRAQIAGIHDA
-2166 DLIAVSQ
+2166 DLVAVGQ
-2173 FAVGHGKFRKAAVGE
+2173 RTVGHGKFFKAAVGE

-2215 ADITLVRAHGGV
+2215 ADITLVRAYGGV
-2227 ARRIQRTGDAAHHG
+2227 ARRTQRAVYAAHHG

-2326 LSALLPCPRSGR
+2326 LSALLPLSPCR
-2338 GGGRGPAWPLPPLW
+2338 
-2352 KADDLR
+2352 
-2358 SDRHGLT
+2358 
-2365 KIRVLRVPSN
+2365 
-2375 TKKRRSSACAEN
+2375 KRRWE
-2387 QRVPQEKSTD
+2387 RPGL
-2397 ASVTGNISAYPCLVH
+2397 ASPTLM
-2412 ITHGE
+2412 E
-2417 SARCCRPSSM
+2417 S

>member
-1 MAQCGDVLRLLRL
+1 M
-14 AAHSAGTG
+14 
-22 GDTGLGAGGSLRL
+22 
-35 GPFAELVAQRRDILG
+35 I
-50 LLRLAAH
+50 
-57 SAGTGGDA
+57 
-65 GLGAGGSLRLS
+65 
-76 PFAELVAQCRD
+76 
-87 GQGLL
+87 
-92 RAAHGAG
+92 
-99 TGGETGLGAGGR
+99 
-111 LGDGPLTEHVLD
+111 D
-123 AHVGHVIQ
+123 AHVVHVIQ
-131 EVLAAGQ
+131 EAPASGQ

-158 VRDLVFEGLARVEGQ
+158 VRDLVLEGLARVEGQ
-173 QAVQHVEGILGEACV
+173 QAVHHMEGILGEACV

-214 HLGER
+214 HLGKR
-219 TVGLLHG
+219 AVGLLHG

-239 RFVGLVVGG
+239 RFVGLVVGS

-282 HQRVAGHAACGGI
+282 HQRVAGHAARRGI

-333 VLADGRQG
+333 ILADGRQG
-341 QDQTG
+341 QNQPG
-346 VVRGLIAVEPVG
+346 VVRGLIAVQPVG

-363 GLDIGQSVVV
+363 GLDIGHGVVV
-373 VALRHGA
+373 VALRHSA

-411 IGLLHVRTG
+411 IGLPHVRAG

-449 ENGGVAEGGLRCHRR
+449 ENGGVAVGSLCRHRR
-464 SAVDADRV
+464 SAVDADHV
-472 GQVVAV
+472 GQFVAV
-478 RVGKDGRKVDG
+478 SVGEDSGQVDG

-498 LRTLGGRR
+498 LCALGSRR

-597 GGGRGGAVRA
+597 GGRGGGAVRA
-607 RIAALEA
+607 RVAALEA
-614 LRSAV
+614 LSGAV

-662 GVIGGIDRPRAGA
+662 GVIGGIDRLRAGA

-706 GRDHRAAV
+706 GRDHRAAL

-741 LGGLHL
+741 LGGFHL

-778 VAAGDSAHTV
+778 VAAGDSAHAV

-867 ADDAAHIAAAGDSTE
+867 TDDAAHITVAGDSAE
-882 VGAVPDGGGAA
+882 VGAVPDGGGAV
-893 GIAQDAAR
+893 GIAHDTAH
-901 IAARAADSHIA
+901 IAACAGDGHVA
-912 EAVLNDDVLTV
+912 EAVLNNDVLAIGITY
-923 GVARHRAAAGGRAAQ
+923 HRTAAGGGSAGHRAAQ
-938 GQVLDVRAVADLL
+938 GQALDVRAAADLP
-951 EQAAGGVQT
+951 EQAAGGVQA
-960 GDLTARAVQLDL
+960 GDLMARAVQLDL

-977 IQPGVLAQLNVG
+977 IQPGVLAQINVG

-1018 LALLGLGLA
+1018 LVLLGLGLA

-1033 VRGDRQRDGELVRAV
+1033 VGGDRQRDGELVRAV
-1048 LGDGDRAGDI
+1048 LGDGDRAGGV

-1073 ALEAAVVGHV
+1073 ALEAAVVGHI
-1083 DRVARGV
+1083 DHVARGI

-1120 QRQCQLG
+1120 QRQRQLG
-1127 QTSQNTGGAG
+1127 QTGQDAGGAG
-1137 RIEARVRTGG
+1137 CVEAGVRAGG
-1147 IGDAAVGGYPRPTGL
+1147 IGNAAMCGYTGEAAL
-1162 LDRTGQGVAAAVP
+1162 LDRAGQCVALTVP

-1180 DADELA
+1180 DADALA
-1186 GRVAAEVVHTEVAAG
+1186 GRVAAEVVHAEVAAG

-1208 VLTLIVQ
+1208 VLALIVQ
-1215 GEVEVIR
+1215 GEVEVIH

-1241 AGLEGRLGGLRQLL
+1241 AGLEGFHSGLRQLL
-1255 AIVVHQFVADAP
+1255 AIVVHQLIADAP
-1267 GGDDLIVSRA
+1267 GGDDLIVGRA

-1295 RAVLRHGD
+1295 RAVLRHSH
-1303 ALGGKAAEGHLVAH
+1303 AAAGKAAEGHGVAH
-1317 GGAGHGDGAAILG
+1317 GRAGHGDGAAAFG
-1330 LEAVGSALI
+1330 LKAVGSALI
-1339 AQIEQDVVLRVQNA
+1339 AQIEQDVVLRIQNT
-1353 LLVLGDSGIHA
+1353 LLILGDGGVHA
-1364 VQRHV
+1364 VEDHV
-1369 GLDARAVAAHG
+1369 RLDARAVAVHG
-1380 HHEHAGALRP
+1380 HHKHAGALRP
-1390 DGGELTVGSGGG
+1390 DGGELLAGGAALTLLMDHGVVG
-1402 HTLHIGH
+1402 
-1409 GIIRHQ
+1409 HQ
-1415 HNGRTGLVG
+1415 HDGRTGLVG
-1424 GHGGHVA
+1424 GHGGHIA
-1431 VLGVRDD
+1431 VLGVRGD
-1438 GHHVAGVAVGVDDLI
+1438 GHHVAGIAVDVDDLI
-1453 VHIRQGHLG
+1453 VHIGQGHLG

-1468 GEPVAEGVQLERL
+1468 GKPVAEGVQLELL
-1481 AHGHALVALGVD
+1481 AHGHALIALGVD
-1493 VQIDVSAVIHV
+1493 VQIDVGAVIHV

-1519 DVQILRRQGDGVV
+1519 DVQVLRRQGDGLAL
-1532 RAPVLIVPVGHA
+1532 APALIVPVGHA
-1544 VGVLHPVE
+1544 IGVLHAVE

-1566 LRIAAHGL
+1566 RLIAAHGL
-1574 DEGVHIVLGQR
+1574 DIGVHIVLGQR
-1585 THGNGRVLRHTECDV
+1585 THGDSRALRHAERDV
-1600 HASLAGG
+1600 DAGVALG
-1607 GETVVHGGGLLRG
+1607 GDRCRAGERLFHRGCVLVGVLLRVRG
-1620 GRIEGRPGYRVGRDR
+1620 KG
-1635 GLHGIAYHEDAAVVG
+1635 GLHGIARHEDAAGIDRAPAVG
-1650 FLPRLALAAD
+1650 LAQCH
-1660 SPTRRSGAHL
+1660 GAHL

-1679 QGVVR
+1679 HGVVFT
-1684 AQHPVGVHG
+1684 QHPAGVGCV
-1693 DLIDALD
+1693 DLIHALD
-1700 LGRVL
+1700 LDLAL
-1705 AGLDRQGQAAV
+1705 AGLDAQGQAAV
-1716 AVVVGVIALYPVV
+1716 AVVVGVVALHPVV
-1729 AHRQRQGIGGV
+1729 AHGQRQGIGGV
-1740 GDRHIRQQVGVAPRA
+1740 LSCYIGQQVGVALRSA
-1755 VGVGVELEILDL
+1755 GVGVELEGLDL
-1767 RVVETAEGQLAAAA
+1767 RVMDAAEGQLGLFHRVHIHRNRQDAEN
-1781 VIDLGGNRRVHQRI
+1781 NRRRVVVLDLLCRHIRRQIIRTIRLRGGEGHCTVLCHHSAADVRQRTVFRI
-1795 DPPLLLIRI
+1795 DPGQLGAFQRTDLIIGFQRLHRHAAI
-1804 AIAGSRQHAG
+1804 VTDAIAHHGHIHRSLGLYRQAVQLGISLLPDRVIIQCIVVLIQEEIHNIAG
-1814 SGFAIHGERGLT
+1814 IHL
-1826 VFIGNSPVN
+1826 
-1835 RCFRTGDSV
+1835 
-1844 HPNELHALQRLGCG
+1844 RLR
-1858 LQVGGGLVEIAA
+1858 E
-1870 HGVEALHGDGD
+1870 GVA
-1881 LVAVH
+1881 
-1886 HCVGNILQPGIVIG
+1886 G
-1900 IAAVV
+1900 IALLSGGVAVV
-1905 LHDVEVQHIAIVHL
+1905 LQNAIMRHR
-1919 GVGGEC
+1919 
-1925 AVVAAAVGGR
+1925 AVDGKAAVSRLLAENSGNKAAASH
-1935 RAVIGIALVQIEAA
+1935 
-1949 GIGRRA
+1949 
-1955 EDGADPAAAA
+1955 D
-1965 HVQIVLCRLLG
+1965 QIVRRSLLG
-1976 EILTEGQLMGAD
+1976 EVLTENQLMGAD

-2004 LLRQIRRHRLLLREA
+2004 LLRQIRRHGLLLREA
-2019 VEISARRLRAD
+2019 VEICARRLGAD
-2030 GHLRRGNHRRVRRDH
+2030 GHLRRGNHRSVRRDH

-2093 HGQIDLVLLVGCGGS
+2093 HRQVDLVLLVGCGGR

-2114 ALRQLQSIAGG
+2114 ALRQLQGIAGG
-2125 VLVEVGRQL
+2125 VLVELGRQL
-2134 TGAEAQGRQAG
+2134 TGAEAQGRQTG
-2145 VVHRRPAAAD
+2145 VVHRRPVAAD

-2166 DLIAVSQ
+2166 DLVAVSQ

-2188 PVVQRAHPAAA
+2188 PVIQRAHPAAA

-2215 ADITLVRAHGGV
+2215 ADITLVRAYGGV
-2227 ARRIQRTGDAAHHG
+2227 ARRTQRAVYAAHHG
-2241 GIGRQGHVGVHQRT
+2241 GIRRQGHVGVHQRT
-2255 FQVSA
+2255 
-2260 LHLGIGRVL
+2260 LHLIILDVGIRGVL
-2269 HDDVDTSEAA
+2269 HDDVDTAEAA
-2279 FASLGHFGPHGGG
+2279 FAPLGHFGPHGGG

-2305 NYAFLHLSFP
+2305 NYAFLHLLFP
-2315 PCDFLCSLYKR
+2315 PCDFLCSLYKC
-2326 LSALLPCPRSGR
+2326 LSALLPLSPFR
-2338 GGGRGPAWPLPPLW
+2338 
-2352 KADDLR
+2352 
-2358 SDRHGLT
+2358 
-2365 KIRVLRVPSN
+2365 
-2375 TKKRRSSACAEN
+2375 KRRWE
-2387 QRVPQEKSTD
+2387 RPGL
-2397 ASVTGNISAYPCLVH
+2397 ASPTLM
-2412 ITHGE
+2412 E
-2417 SARCCRPSSM
+2417 S

>member
-1 MAQCGDVLRLLRL
+1 M
-14 AAHSAGTG
+14 
-22 GDTGLGAGGSLRL
+22 
-35 GPFAELVAQRRDILG
+35 
-50 LLRLAAH
+50 
-57 SAGTGGDA
+57 
-65 GLGAGGSLRLS
+65 
-76 PFAELVAQCRD
+76 
-87 GQGLL
+87 
-92 RAAHGAG
+92 
-99 TGGETGLGAGGR
+99 
-111 LGDGPLTEHVLD
+111 
-123 AHVGHVIQ
+123 
-131 EVLAAGQ
+131 
-138 AHIRR
+138 
-143 QGIVGLLGGHLIHGG
+143 
-158 VRDLVFEGLARVEGQ
+158 FEGLARVEGQ

-282 HQRVAGHAACGGI
+282 HQRVAGHAARRGI

-307 AVGALP
+307 TVGALP

-323 QQIEAAHIGD
+323 QQVVAAHIGD

-341 QDQTG
+341 QDQPG
-346 VVRGLIAVEPVG
+346 VVRGLIAVETIG

-363 GLDIGQSVVV
+363 GLDIGHGVVV
-373 VALRHGA
+373 VALRHSA

-397 DGRALAGQI
+397 DGGARLRLCCQTI
-406 VAGGL
+406 AGGL
-411 IGLLHVRTG
+411 IGLPHVRAG

-449 ENGGVAEGGLRCHRR
+449 ENGGIAVGGLRRHRR

-478 RVGKDGRKVDG
+478 SVREDSRKVDG

-498 LRTLGGRR
+498 LCALGGRR
-506 GRGVGDGQAADIGHV
+506 RRGVGDGQAADIGHV

-651 RDELLADITGV
+651 RDEFLADITGV
-662 GVIGGIDRPRAGA
+662 GVIGGIDRLRAGA

-706 GRDHRAAV
+706 GRDHRAAL
-714 GLVEGHVL
+714 GLVEGHIL

-741 LGGLHL
+741 LGGFHL

-960 GDLTARAVQLDL
+960 GDLMARAVQLDL

-1033 VRGDRQRDGELVRAV
+1033 VGGDRQRDGELVRAA
-1048 LGDGDRAGDI
+1048 LGDGDRAGGI

-1120 QRQCQLG
+1120 QRQRQLRQAG
-1127 QTSQNTGGAG
+1127 QNTGGAG
-1137 RIEARVRTGG
+1137 RVEARVRTGG
-1147 IGDAAVGGYPRPTGL
+1147 IGDAAVGGYARPTGL

-1208 VLTLIVQ
+1208 VLTLVVQ

-1222 AGQLLLGADQV
+1222 TGQLLLGADQV

-1255 AIVVHQFVADAP
+1255 AIVVHQLVADAP

-1303 ALGGKAAEGHLVAH
+1303 AAVGKAVEGHLVAH

-1339 AQIEQDVVLRVQNA
+1339 AQIEQDVVLRVQNT
-1353 LLVLGDSGIHA
+1353 LLVLGDGGIHA
-1364 VQRHV
+1364 VQGHV
-1369 GLDARAVAAHG
+1369 CLDARAVAAHG
-1380 HHEHAGALRP
+1380 HHKHAGALRP
-1390 DGGELTVGSGGG
+1390 NGGELTVGSGGG

-1415 HNGRTGLVG
+1415 HDGRTGLVG

-1431 VLGVRDD
+1431 VLRVRGD
-1438 GHHVAGVAVGVDDLI
+1438 GHHVAGLTVNVDDLI
-1453 VHIRQGHLG
+1453 MHIRQGHLG

-1468 GEPVAEGVQLERL
+1468 GEPVAEGVQLEGL
-1481 AHGHALVALGVD
+1481 AHGHALVALCVD
-1493 VQIDVSAVIHV
+1493 VQIDVGAVIHV
-1504 LFKAVDRVLGKALVA
+1504 LFEAVDRVLGEALVA

-1544 VGVLHPVE
+1544 VGVLHAVE

-1600 HASLAGG
+1600 HAGLAAD

-1620 GRIEGRPGYRVGRDR
+1620 GRIEGGLLFRIGRDR

-1660 SPTRRSGAHL
+1660 SPARRSGAHL

-1684 AQHPVGVHG
+1684 AQHPAGVHG

-1700 LGRVL
+1700 LGRIL
-1705 AGLDRQGQAAV
+1705 AGLDGQGQAAV
-1716 AVVVGVIALYPVV
+1716 AVVVGVVALYPVV
-1729 AHRQRQGIGGV
+1729 AHGQRQGIGGV
-1740 GDRHIRQQVGVAPRA
+1740 GDRHIRQQVGVALRA

-1767 RVVETAEGQLAAAA
+1767 RVMETAEGQLGLFHRVHIHRDRQDAEN
-1781 VIDLGGNRRVHQRI
+1781 NRRRVVVLDLRFRHIRRQIICTIRLRGGKGHCAVLCHHSAADVRQRAVFRI
-1795 DPPLLLIRI
+1795 DPGQLGAFQRGDLLIGFQRLHRHAAI
-1804 AIAGSRQHAG
+1804 VTDAIAHHGH
-1814 SGFAIHGERGLT
+1814 IHR
-1826 VFIGNSPVN
+1826 
-1835 RCFRTGDSV
+1835 
-1844 HPNELHALQRLGCG
+1844 RLGLHRQAVQLGISLLPDRVIIQCIVVLIQEEIHNIAG
-1858 LQVGGGLVEIAA
+1858 IHLCLCDGVAGIALLSGGG
-1870 HGVEALHGDGD
+1870 
-1881 LVAVH
+1881 
-1886 HCVGNILQPGIVIG
+1886 
-1900 IAAVV
+1900 AVV
-1905 LHDVEVQHIAIVHL
+1905 LQDAIMRHR
-1919 GVGGEC
+1919 
-1925 AVVAAAVGGR
+1925 AVDGKAAVPR
-1935 RAVIGIALVQIEAA
+1935 LF
-1949 GIGRRA
+1949 A
-1955 EDGADPAAAA
+1955 ENSGDKAAAA
-1965 HVQIVLCRLLG
+1965 HNQIGRSRLLG
-1976 EILTEGQLMGAD
+1976 EVLTEDQLMGAD
-1988 QHVQRG
+1988 QHIQGG

-2004 LLRQIRRHRLLLREA
+2004 LLRQIRRHGLLLREA
-2019 VEISARRLRAD
+2019 VEICARRLGAD
-2030 GHLRRGNHRRVRRDH
+2030 GHLRRGNHRSTGTHGDSILLRFFDTFVHAGPGGIAALHGDH
-2045 RNSIGGGGNSRRGV
+2045 SAVCHGDLCRALILRALHTGADLEILVAGGGCHRH
-2059 LALAAGLLCVA
+2059 
-2070 AADGQHRAVRHGD
+2070 AADL
-2083 RRRAAVGGLA
+2083 GG
-2093 HGQIDLVLLVGCGGS
+2093 
-2108 DSDLLH
+2108 
-2114 ALRQLQSIAGG
+2114 QLQCVVVGILIKGGIQLAIAESKSLDGG
-2125 VLVEVGRQL
+2125 V
-2134 TGAEAQGRQAG
+2134 
-2145 VVHRRPAAAD
+2145 VVVPASAN
-2155 VRAAIEGKHDA
+2155 VLPAILRIHDA
-2166 DLIAVSQ
+2166 DLV
-2173 FAVGHGKFRKAAVGE
+2173 AVGQRTVSHGKFFKAAVGE
-2188 PVVQRAHPAAA
+2188 PVVQHAHPAAA
-2199 LAAVKLAQSRI
+2199 AAAVDLSQRRFT
-2210 ALGDL
+2210 LFDL
-2215 ADITLVRAHGGV
+2215 ADVACVRAHGGV
-2227 ARRIQRTGDAAHHG
+2227 ARRTQRAVYAAHHG
-2241 GIGRQGHVGVHQRT
+2241 RIRRQGHVGIHQRT
-2255 FQVSA
+2255 
-2260 LHLGIGRVL
+2260 LHLIILDVGIRGVL
-2269 HDDVDTSEAA
+2269 HDDVDTAEAA
-2279 FASLGHFGPHGGG
+2279 FAPLGHFGPHGGG

-2338 GGGRGPAWPLPPLW
+2338 GGGRGPARPLPPLW

-2365 KIRVLRVPSN
+2365 KIRVLRVPPH

>member
-1 MAQCGDVLRLLRL
+1 M
-14 AAHSAGTG
+14 S
-22 GDTGLGAGGSLRL
+22 
-35 GPFAELVAQRRDILG
+35 QR
-50 LLRLAAH
+50 
-57 SAGTGGDA
+57 
-65 GLGAGGSLRLS
+65 
-76 PFAELVAQCRD
+76 RD

-99 TGGETGLGAGGR
+99 TGGNAGLGAGGR
-111 LGDGPLTEHVLD
+111 LGNGPFAEHVLD
-123 AHVGHVIQ
+123 AHVVHVIQ
-131 EVLAAGQ
+131 EAPASGQ

-143 QGIVGLLGGHLIHGG
+143 QGIVGLLSAHLIHGG
-158 VRDLVFEGLARVEGQ
+158 VRELMLEGLARVEGQ
-173 QAVQHVEGILGEACV
+173 QAVHHMEGILGEACV

-208 AAGRAR
+208 AAGHAR
-214 HLGER
+214 HLGKR
-219 TVGLLHG
+219 AVGLLHG
-226 AEPGQRLVHSGLH
+226 AEPSQRLVHSGLH
-239 RFVGLVVGG
+239 LFVGLVVGSK
-248 QRLDGHG
+248 RLDGHG

-268 VPRAAVLLQGQDGL
+268 VPRAAVLLQRQDGL

-333 VLADGRQG
+333 ILADGRQG
-341 QDQTG
+341 QDQSG

-363 GLDIGQSVVV
+363 GLDVGHSVVV

-385 ADGHPLA
+385 ADGQPLA

-411 IGLLHVRTG
+411 IGLLHVRAG

-425 QGNGIGRAG
+425 QGDGIGGAG

-441 KRQRGLAH
+441 KGQRGLAH
-449 ENGGVAEGGLRCHRR
+449 ENGGVAEGGLRRHRR

-472 GQVVAV
+472 GHLVAV
-478 RVGKDGRKVDG
+478 RVGEDSGQVNG

-506 GRGVGDGQAADIGHV
+506 GRGVGDGQAADIGHI
-521 SAFVAAVVLHIG
+521 SAFVAAAVFHIG
-533 HGERPCTGSQ
+533 HGERPCTGGQ
-543 DAVVGIRLCAAD
+543 NAVVGIRLCAAD
-555 AAGNGVGLRAVAQGD
+555 AAGNGVGLRTVAQGD
-570 GGLVVLLLGGNAE
+570 GGLVALLLGGNAE

-607 RIAALEA
+607 RVAALEA
-614 LRSAV
+614 LSGAV
-619 VGPGILALVRHGGAD
+619 VGPGILALVRHVGAD

-644 QTCIGPD
+644 QTCIGPN
-651 RDELLADITGV
+651 RDELIADIAGI

-706 GRDHRAAV
+706 GRDHRAAL

-736 GLRVQ
+736 GLCVQ
-741 LGGLHL
+741 LGGFHL

-755 GVRRQGVAAGDGGRA
+755 GVRRQGVAVGDGGRA
-770 CVHAAKRA
+770 CVHAAERA

-788 AVGDSGRRHQSAG
+788 AVGDSGRRHQLTA
-801 PVHFALQHAAD
+801 PVHLALRNAAD

-818 GADRAGVVAVGNG
+818 GADRAGVVAVGHG
-831 NAVAAVAEHAAGGA
+831 NAVAAVAEDAAGVAG
-845 AGGGDSAG
+845 GGGDSAG
-853 VVAAGDDRAAADEA
+853 AVAAGDNGAAADEA
-867 ADDAAHIAAAGDSTE
+867 ADDAAHAVAAGDSAV
-882 VGAVPDGGGAA
+882 VGAVPDGGGAV
-893 GIAQDAAR
+893 GIAHDTAHISAC
-901 IAARAADSHIA
+901 AADGHVA
-912 EAVLNDDVLTV
+912 EAALNDDVLAAGITY
-923 GVARHRAAAGGRAAQ
+923 HRTAAGGGSAGHRAAQ
-938 GQVLDVRAVADLL
+938 GQVLNVRAAADLL
-951 EQAAGGVQT
+951 KQAAGGVQA
-960 GDLTARAVQLDL
+960 GDLMARAVQLDL
-972 LAAVD
+972 LAAAD
-977 IQPGVLAQLNVG
+977 IQPGVLAQLDVG

-1018 LALLGLGLA
+1018 LVLLRLDLA

-1033 VRGDRQRDGELVRAV
+1033 VGGDRQRDGELVCAV
-1048 LGDGDRAGDI
+1048 LGDGDRAGGI
-1058 LHALAGD
+1058 LHTLAGD
-1065 GVKILLGI
+1065 GVKILPGI

-1083 DRVARGV
+1083 DHVARGI
-1090 LQGDGQRRAGDGL
+1090 LQGNGQACAGDGL

-1120 QRQCQLG
+1120 QRQRQLG
-1127 QTSQNTGGAG
+1127 QTGQDAGGAG
-1137 RIEARVRTGG
+1137 CVEAGVRAGG
-1147 IGDAAVGGYPRPTGL
+1147 IGDAAVGGHARPPGL
-1162 LDRTGQGVAAAVP
+1162 LDRAGEGIRLAIP
-1175 ILGNG
+1175 ILGDG
-1180 DADELA
+1180 DADALA
-1186 GRVAAEVVHTEVAAG
+1186 VRIAAEVVHAEVAAG
-1201 VGLEECA
+1201 IGLEECA

-1241 AGLEGRLGGLRQLL
+1241 AGLEGFHSGLRQLL
-1255 AIVVHQFVADAP
+1255 AIVVHQLIADAP
-1267 GGDDLIVSRA
+1267 GGDDLIVGHA

-1303 ALGGKAAEGHLVAH
+1303 AAVGKAAEGHLAAH
-1317 GGAGHGDGAAILG
+1317 GGAGHGNGAAAFG

-1339 AQIEQDVVLRVQNA
+1339 AQVEQDVMLRVQNT
-1353 LLVLGDSGIHA
+1353 LLILGDGGIHTI
-1364 VQRHV
+1364 QCHV
-1369 GLDARAVAAHG
+1369 GLDARAVAAHR

-1390 DGGELTVGSGGG
+1390 NGGELLAGGAAL
-1402 HTLHIGH
+1402 TLLMDH

-1415 HNGRTGLVG
+1415 HDGRTGLVG
-1424 GHGGHVA
+1424 DHGGHIA
-1431 VLGVRDD
+1431 VYRVRGD
-1438 GHHVAGVAVGVDDLI
+1438 GHHVAGIAVDVDDLI

-1462 VHKALD
+1462 VHMALD

-1481 AHGHALVALGVD
+1481 AHGHAFVALGVD
-1493 VQIDVSAVIHV
+1493 VQVDVGAVIHV
-1504 LFKAVDRVLGKALVA
+1504 PLEAVDRVLGEARIP

-1544 VGVLHPVE
+1544 VGVLHAVE

-1560 VGDGVG
+1560 VGDGIG

-1574 DEGVHIVLGQR
+1574 DIGVHIVLGQR
-1585 THGNGRVLRHTECDV
+1585 THGDSGACRNGKGHV
-1600 HASLAGG
+1600 HASLAAD

-1620 GRIEGRPGYRVGRDR
+1620 GRIEGGPGHRVGRDR
-1635 GLHGIAYHEDAAVVG
+1635 GLHGIAYHEDAGVVG

-1660 SPTRRSGAHL
+1660 GLARCSGAHL

-1679 QGVVR
+1679 QVVVR
-1684 AQHPVGVHG
+1684 AQHPAGVHG

-1716 AVVVGVIALYPVV
+1716 AVVVGVIALHPVV
-1729 AHRQRQGIGGV
+1729 AHGQRQGIGGI
-1740 GDRHIRQQVGVAPRA
+1740 GDRHIRQQVGVALDA
-1755 VGVGVELEILDL
+1755 INIGIQLEILDL
-1767 RVVETAEGQLAAAA
+1767 RVMETAEGQLG
-1781 VIDLGGNRRVHQRI
+1781 LFHRVHIHRDRQDAENDGSRVVVLDLRFRHIRRQIICTIRLRSGKGHCAVLCHHSAADVRQRAVFCI
-1795 DPPLLLIRI
+1795 HPSQLSAFQRGDLLIGFQRLHRHAAI
-1804 AIAGSRQHAG
+1804 VTDAIAHHGH
-1814 SGFAIHGERGLT
+1814 IHR
-1826 VFIGNSPVN
+1826 
-1835 RCFRTGDSV
+1835 
-1844 HPNELHALQRLGCG
+1844 RLG
-1858 LQVGGGLVEIAA
+1858 LYRQ
-1870 HGVEALHGDGD
+1870 
-1881 LVAVH
+1881 AVQ
-1886 HCVGNILQPGIVIG
+1886 LGISLLPDRVI
-1900 IAAVV
+1900 IQCRVV
-1905 LHDVEVQHIAIVHL
+1905 LIQEEIHNIAGIHL
-1919 GVGGEC
+1919 CLCDGV
-1925 AVVAAAVGGR
+1925 A
-1935 RAVIGIALVQIEAA
+1935 GIALPAGSVGVIRQYAVMRHRAVDGKAA
-1949 GIGRRA
+1949 VPRLFA
-1955 EDGADPAAAA
+1955 ENSGDKTAAAYD
-1965 HVQIVLCRLLG
+1965 QIVRSRLLG
-1976 EILTEGQLMGAD
+1976 ERLTEGQLMGVD

-2004 LLRQIRRHRLLLREA
+2004 LLRQIRRHGLLLREA
-2019 VEISARRLRAD
+2019 VEICARRLRAD
-2030 GHLRRGNHRRVRRDH
+2030 GHLRRGNHRRVGRDH

-2059 LALAAGLLCVA
+2059 LTLAAGLLCVA

-2093 HGQIDLVLLVGCGGS
+2093 HRQIDLVLLVGCGGR

-2114 ALRQLQSIAGG
+2114 ALRQLQGTAGDA
-2125 VLVEVGRQL
+2125 LVELGRQL

-2145 VVHRRPAAAD
+2145 VVHRRPVAAD
-2155 VRAAIEGKHDA
+2155 VRAQIAGIHDA
-2166 DLIAVSQ
+2166 DLVAVGQ
-2173 FAVGHGKFRKAAVGE
+2173 RTVGHGKFFKAAVGE

-2215 ADITLVRAHGGV
+2215 ADITLVRAYGGV
-2227 ARRIQRTGDAAHHG
+2227 ARRTQRAVYAAHHG
-2241 GIGRQGHVGVHQRT
+2241 GIRRQGHVGVHQRT
-2255 FQVSA
+2255 
-2260 LHLGIGRVL
+2260 LHLIILDVGIRGVL
-2269 HDDVDTSEAA
+2269 HDDVDTAEAA
-2279 FASLGHFGPHGGG
+2279 FAPLGHFGPHGGG

-2305 NYAFLHLSFP
+2305 N
-2315 PCDFLCSLYKR
+2315 
-2326 LSALLPCPRSGR
+2326 
-2338 GGGRGPAWPLPPLW
+2338 
-2352 KADDLR
+2352 
-2358 SDRHGLT
+2358 
-2365 KIRVLRVPSN
+2365 
-2375 TKKRRSSACAEN
+2375 
-2387 QRVPQEKSTD
+2387 
-2397 ASVTGNISAYPCLVH
+2397 
-2412 ITHGE
+2412 
-2417 SARCCRPSSM
+2417 

>member
-1 MAQCGDVLRLLRL
+1 MAQR
-14 AAHSAGTG
+14 
-22 GDTGLGAGGSLRL
+22 
-35 GPFAELVAQRRDILG
+35 
-50 LLRLAAH
+50 
-57 SAGTGGDA
+57 
-65 GLGAGGSLRLS
+65 
-76 PFAELVAQCRD
+76 RD

-99 TGGETGLGAGGR
+99 TGGNTGLGAGGR
-111 LGDGPLTEHVLD
+111 LGNGPFTEHMLD
-123 AHVGHVIQ
+123 AHVVHVIQ
-131 EVLAAGQ
+131 EAPASGQ

-282 HQRVAGHAACGGI
+282 HQRVAGHAARRGI
-295 AVAVQGDQRPHR
+295 VMAVQGDQRPHR

-346 VVRGLIAVEPVG
+346 VVRGLIAVQPVG

-363 GLDIGQSVVV
+363 GLDIGHGVVV
-373 VALRHGA
+373 VALRHSA

-397 DGRALAGQI
+397 DGGTRLRLCCQTI
-406 VAGGL
+406 AGGL
-411 IGLLHVRTG
+411 IGLPHVRAG

-449 ENGGVAEGGLRCHRR
+449 ENGGVAVGSLRRHRR

-472 GQVVAV
+472 GQLVAV
-478 RVGKDGRKVDG
+478 SVREDSGQVNG

-498 LRTLGGRR
+498 LCALGGRR
-506 GRGVGDGQAADIGHV
+506 RRGVGDGQAADIGHV

-583 VEGDGA
+583 VKGDGA

-607 RIAALEA
+607 RVAALEA

-662 GVIGGIDRPRAGA
+662 GVIGGIDRLRAGA

-706 GRDHRAAV
+706 RRDHRAAL
-714 GLVEGHVL
+714 GLVEGHIL
-722 LPLQSGIAAAGRAK
+722 LPLQSGIAAAHRAK

-741 LGGLHL
+741 LGGFHL

-893 GIAQDAAR
+893 GIAHDTAH
-901 IAARAADSHIA
+901 IAACAGDGHVA
-912 EAVLNDDVLTV
+912 EAVLNNDVLAIGITYHRTAA
-923 GVARHRAAAGGRAAQ
+923 GGGSAGHRAAQSQALNVRAA
-938 GQVLDVRAVADLL
+938 ADLP
-951 EQAAGGVQT
+951 EQAAGGVQA
-960 GDLTARAVQLDL
+960 GDLMARAVQLDL

-977 IQPGVLAQLNVG
+977 IQPGVLAQINVG

-1018 LALLGLGLA
+1018 LVLLGLGLA

-1033 VRGDRQRDGELVRAV
+1033 VGGDRQRDGELVRAV
-1048 LGDGDRAGDI
+1048 LGDGDRAGGV

-1073 ALEAAVVGHV
+1073 ALKAAVVGHV
-1083 DRVARGV
+1083 DHVARGI
-1090 LQGDGQRRAGDGL
+1090 LQGNGQACAGDGL

-1115 EVRLG
+1115 ELRLG
-1120 QRQCQLG
+1120 QRQRQLG
-1127 QTSQNTGGAG
+1127 QTGQDAGGAG
-1137 RIEARVRTGG
+1137 CVEAGVRAGG
-1147 IGDAAVGGYPRPTGL
+1147 IGNAAMCGYTGEAAL
-1162 LDRTGQGVAAAVP
+1162 LDRAGQCVALTVP

-1180 DADELA
+1180 DADALA
-1186 GRVAAEVVHTEVAAG
+1186 GRVAAEVVHAEVAAG

-1208 VLTLIVQ
+1208 ILALIVQ
-1215 GEVEVIR
+1215 GEVEVIH

-1233 AELQVHGV
+1233 AELQVYGV
-1241 AGLEGRLGGLRQLL
+1241 AGLEGFHSGLRQLL
-1255 AIVVHQFVADAP
+1255 AIVVHQLIADAP
-1267 GGDDLIVSRA
+1267 GGDDLIVGHA

-1295 RAVLRHGD
+1295 RAVLRHSHTIVGETV
-1303 ALGGKAAEGHLVAH
+1303 EGHGVAH
-1317 GGAGHGDGAAILG
+1317 GGAGHGDGAAAFG
-1330 LEAVGSALI
+1330 LKAVGSALI
-1339 AQIEQDVVLRVQNA
+1339 AQIEQDVVLRIQNT
-1353 LLVLGDSGIHA
+1353 LLILGDGGVHA
-1364 VQRHV
+1364 VEDHV
-1369 GLDARAVAAHG
+1369 RLDARAVAAHR

-1390 DGGELTVGSGGG
+1390 DGGELLAGGAAL
-1402 HTLHIGH
+1402 TLLMDH
-1409 GIIRHQ
+1409 GVIRHQ
-1415 HNGRTGLVG
+1415 HDGRTGLVG

-1431 VLGVRDD
+1431 VYRVRGD
-1438 GHHVAGVAVGVDDLI
+1438 GHHVAGIAVDVDDPI

-1493 VQIDVSAVIHV
+1493 VQIDVGAVIHV
-1504 LFKAVDRVLGKALVA
+1504 LFKAVDRALGKARVA
-1519 DVQILRRQGDGVV
+1519 DVQVILRQGDG
-1532 RAPVLIVPVGHA
+1532 RIGFPAGIVPVSHA
-1544 VGVLHPVE
+1544 AGVLHPVE
-1552 IVRVLIHA
+1552 IGRA
-1560 VGDGVG
+1560 VIQTVC
-1566 LRIAAHGL
+1566 IAIGTRGL
-1574 DEGVHIVLGQR
+1574 DVGVHVVVGQC
-1585 THGNGRVLRHTECDV
+1585 THRDGRVLRHAECNV
-1600 HASLAGG
+1600 HASLAAD

-1620 GRIEGRPGYRVGRDR
+1620 GRIEGGPGHRVGRDR

-1660 SPTRRSGAHL
+1660 SLARCSGAHL

-1684 AQHPVGVHG
+1684 AQHPAGVHG

-1716 AVVVGVIALYPVV
+1716 AVVVGVIALHPVV
-1729 AHRQRQGIGGV
+1729 AHGQRQGIGGV
-1740 GDRHIRQQVGVAPRA
+1740 GDRHIRQQVGVALDTINI
-1755 VGVGVELEILDL
+1755 GIQLEILDL
-1767 RVVETAEGQLAAAA
+1767 RVMETAEGQLAAAA
-1781 VIDLGGNRRVHQRI
+1781 VIDLGGDRRVHQRI
-1795 DPPLLLIRI
+1795 DPLLLIRI
-1804 AIAGSRQHAG
+1804 AIAGSRQHTG
-1814 SGFAIHGERGLT
+1814 GGFAIHGERGLT
-1826 VFIGNSPVN
+1826 VFIGHSPVN
-1835 RCFRTGDSV
+1835 RCCRAGGGV
-1844 HPNELHALQRLGCG
+1844 HPNELHALQGLGRG
-1858 LQVGGGLVEIAA
+1858 LQVGGGFVEIAA

-1886 HCVGNILQPGIVIG
+1886 HFVGNILQPGIVIG
-1900 IAAVV
+1900 PGFVI

-1925 AVVAAAVGGR
+1925 AVIAAAVGGR
-1935 RAVIGIALVQIEAA
+1935 RAIIGIALVQIEAA

-1965 HVQIVLCRLLG
+1965 HDQIGRRRLLS

-1988 QHVQRG
+1988 QHVQCG
-1994 HAVHLVGKAV
+1994 HAVHLVGKVV
-2004 LLRQIRRHRLLLREA
+2004 LLRQIRRHGLLLREA
-2019 VEISARRLRAD
+2019 VEICARRLRAD

-2093 HGQIDLVLLVGCGGS
+2093 HGQVDLVLLVGCGGR

-2114 ALRQLQSIAGG
+2114 ALRQLQGIAGG
-2125 VLVEVGRQL
+2125 ALVEFGRQL

-2145 VVHRRPAAAD
+2145 VVHRRPVAAD

-2188 PVVQRAHPAAA
+2188 PVVQRTHPAAA

-2215 ADITLVRAHGGV
+2215 ADITLVRAYGGV
-2227 ARRIQRTGDAAHHG
+2227 ARRTQRAVYAAHHG
-2241 GIGRQGHVGVHQRT
+2241 GIRRQGHVGVHQRT
-2255 FQVSA
+2255 
-2260 LHLGIGRVL
+2260 LHLIILDVGIRGVL
-2269 HDDVDTSEAA
+2269 HDDVDTAEAA
-2279 FASLGHFGPHGGG
+2279 FAPLGHFGPHGGG

-2305 NYAFLHLSFP
+2305 NYAFLHLLFP

-2326 LSALLPCPRSGR
+2326 LSALLPLSPCR
-2338 GGGRGPAWPLPPLW
+2338 
-2352 KADDLR
+2352 
-2358 SDRHGLT
+2358 
-2365 KIRVLRVPSN
+2365 
-2375 TKKRRSSACAEN
+2375 KRRWE
-2387 QRVPQEKSTD
+2387 RPGL
-2397 ASVTGNISAYPCLVH
+2397 ASPTLM
-2412 ITHGE
+2412 E
-2417 SARCCRPSSM
+2417 S

>member
-1 MAQCGDVLRLLRL
+1 M
-14 AAHSAGTG
+14 
-22 GDTGLGAGGSLRL
+22 
-35 GPFAELVAQRRDILG
+35 
-50 LLRLAAH
+50 
-57 SAGTGGDA
+57 
-65 GLGAGGSLRLS
+65 
-76 PFAELVAQCRD
+76 AQCRD

-92 RAAHGAG
+92 RAADGAG
-99 TGGETGLGAGGR
+99 AGGDADLGAGGR

-282 HQRVAGHAACGGI
+282 HQRVAGHAARRGI
-295 AVAVQGDQRPHR
+295 VMAVQGDQRPHR

-346 VVRGLIAVEPVG
+346 VVRGLIAVQPVG

-363 GLDIGQSVVV
+363 GLDIGHGVVV
-373 VALRHGA
+373 VALRHSA

-411 IGLLHVRTG
+411 IGLPHVRAG

-449 ENGGVAEGGLRCHRR
+449 ENGGVAVGSLCRHRR
-464 SAVDADRV
+464 SAVDADHV
-472 GQVVAV
+472 GQFVAV
-478 RVGKDGRKVDG
+478 SVGEDSGQVDG

-498 LRTLGGRR
+498 LCALGSRR

-533 HGERPCTGSQ
+533 HGERPCTGGQ

-597 GGGRGGAVRA
+597 GGRGGGAVRA

-614 LRSAV
+614 LSGAV

-662 GVIGGIDRPRAGA
+662 GVIGGIDRLRAGA

-706 GRDHRAAV
+706 GRDHRAAL

-741 LGGLHL
+741 LGGFHL

-778 VAAGDSAHTV
+778 VAAGDSAHAV

-867 ADDAAHIAAAGDSTE
+867 TDDAAHITVAGDSAE
-882 VGAVPDGGGAA
+882 VGAVPDGGGAV
-893 GIAQDAAR
+893 GIAHDTAH
-901 IAARAADSHIA
+901 IAACAGDGHVA
-912 EAVLNDDVLTV
+912 EAVLNNDVLAIGITY
-923 GVARHRAAAGGRAAQ
+923 HRTAAGGGSAGHRAAQ
-938 GQVLDVRAVADLL
+938 GQALDVRAAADLP
-951 EQAAGGVQT
+951 EQAAGGVQA
-960 GDLTARAVQLDL
+960 GDLMARAVQLDL

-977 IQPGVLAQLNVG
+977 IQPGVLAQINVG

-1018 LALLGLGLA
+1018 LVLLGLGLA

-1033 VRGDRQRDGELVRAV
+1033 VGGDRQRDGELVRAV
-1048 LGDGDRAGDI
+1048 LGDGDRAGGI

-1083 DRVARGV
+1083 DRVARGI
-1090 LQGDGQRRAGDGL
+1090 LQGDGQACAGDGL

-1108 KAQLAGE
+1108 EAQLAGE

-1137 RIEARVRTGG
+1137 RVEARVRAGG
-1147 IGDAAVGGYPRPTGL
+1147 IGDAAVGGHARPPGL
-1162 LDRTGQGVAAAVP
+1162 LDRAGEGVSLAVP
-1175 ILGNG
+1175 VLGDG
-1180 DADELA
+1180 DADKLA

-1201 VGLEECA
+1201 VGLEERA

-1222 AGQLLLGADQV
+1222 TGQLLLGADQV

-1255 AIVVHQFVADAP
+1255 AIVVHQLVADAP

-1303 ALGGKAAEGHLVAH
+1303 AAVGKAVEGHLVAH

-1364 VQRHV
+1364 VQGHV
-1369 GLDARAVAAHG
+1369 CLDARAVAAHG

-1431 VLGVRDD
+1431 VRGVRGD
-1438 GHHVAGVAVGVDDLI
+1438 GHHVAGLAVDVDDLI

-1462 VHKALD
+1462 IHKALD
-1468 GEPVAEGVQLERL
+1468 GEPVAEGVQLEGL

-1493 VQIDVSAVIHV
+1493 VQIDVSAVV
-1504 LFKAVDRVLGKALVA
+1504 LVLLEAVDRALGKARVA
-1519 DVQILRRQGDGVV
+1519 DVQVLRRQGDGVV

-1544 VGVLHPVE
+1544 VGVLHAVE

-1600 HASLAGG
+1600 HASLAAD
-1607 GETVVHGGGLLRG
+1607 GEAVVHGGGLLRG
-1620 GRIEGRPGYRVGRDR
+1620 GRIEGRPGHRVGRDR

-1660 SPTRRSGAHL
+1660 SPARRSGAHL

-1716 AVVVGVIALYPVV
+1716 AVVVGIVALHPVV
-1729 AHRQRQGIGGV
+1729 AHGQRQGIGGI
-1740 GDRHIRQQVGVAPRA
+1740 GDRHIRQQVGVALRA
-1755 VGVGVELEILDL
+1755 VGVGVELKVLDL
-1767 RVVETAEGQLAAAA
+1767 RVVNAAEGQLAAAA
-1781 VIDLGGNRRVHQRI
+1781 VKHLGGVRGVHDDRRFRNILTRGHQIFRNVLAGSLKGRLAAFIGHSAFNLRKFARSRI
-1795 DPPLLLIRI
+1795 DPGHL
-1804 AIAGSRQHAG
+1804 H
-1814 SGFAIHGERGLT
+1814 
-1826 VFIGNSPVN
+1826 VF
-1835 RCFRTGDSV
+1835 
-1844 HPNELHALQRLGCG
+1844 QRLGRG
-1858 LQVGGGLVEIAA
+1858 LQVGGGFVEIAA
-1870 HGVEALHGDGD
+1870 HGIADTGNSDGD
-1881 LVAVH
+1881 VLTLH
-1886 HCVGNILQPGIVIG
+1886 HFSRHSHPGVVIQPGSR
-1900 IAAVV
+1900 V
-1905 LHDVEVQHIAIVHL
+1905 LIRKEIYNVAIVHL
-1919 GVGGEC
+1919 CIGDHR
-1925 AVVAAAVGGR
+1925 AVVAAIRRGR
-1935 RAVIGIALVQIEAA
+1935 TVIGIALVYCEAICSRFHA
-1949 GIGRRA
+1949 KQLLHRA
-1955 EDGADPAAAA
+1955 AV
-1965 HVQIVLCRLLG
+1965 HVQIVFCRLLG
-1976 EILTEGQLMGAD
+1976 ESITEGQLMGAD

-2004 LLRQIRRHRLLLREA
+2004 LLRQIRRHGLLLREA
-2019 VEISARRLRAD
+2019 VEICARRLRAD

-2093 HGQIDLVLLVGCGGS
+2093 HRQIDLVLLVGCGGR

-2114 ALRQLQSIAGG
+2114 ALRQLQGIAGG
-2125 VLVEVGRQL
+2125 ALVEFGRQL

-2145 VVHRRPAAAD
+2145 VVHRRPVAAD

-2188 PVVQRAHPAAA
+2188 PVVQRTHPAAA

-2215 ADITLVRAHGGV
+2215 ADITLVRAYGGV
-2227 ARRIQRTGDAAHHG
+2227 ARRTQRAVYAAHHG
-2241 GIGRQGHVGVHQRT
+2241 GIRRQGHVGVHQRT
-2255 FQVSA
+2255 
-2260 LHLGIGRVL
+2260 LHLIILDVGIRGVL
-2269 HDDVDTSEAA
+2269 HDDVDTAEAA
-2279 FASLGHFGPHGGG
+2279 FAPLGHFGPHGGG

-2305 NYAFLHLSFP
+2305 NYAFLHLLFP

-2326 LSALLPCPRSGR
+2326 LSALLP
-2338 GGGRGPAWPLPPLW
+2338 
-2352 KADDLR
+2352 
-2358 SDRHGLT
+2358 
-2365 KIRVLRVPSN
+2365 PSPFR
-2375 TKKRRSSACAEN
+2375 KRRWE
-2387 QRVPQEKSTD
+2387 RPGL
-2397 ASVTGNISAYPCLVH
+2397 ASPTLM
-2412 ITHGE
+2412 E
-2417 SARCCRPSSM
+2417 S

>member
-1 MAQCGDVLRLLRL
+1 M
-14 AAHSAGTG
+14 S
-22 GDTGLGAGGSLRL
+22 
-35 GPFAELVAQRRDILG
+35 QR
-50 LLRLAAH
+50 
-57 SAGTGGDA
+57 
-65 GLGAGGSLRLS
+65 
-76 PFAELVAQCRD
+76 RD

-92 RAAHGAG
+92 RAAHGAC
-99 TGGETGLGAGGR
+99 TGGNAGLGAGGR
-111 LGDGPLTEHVLD
+111 LGNGPFAEHVLD
-123 AHVGHVIQ
+123 AHVVHVIQ
-131 EVLAAGQ
+131 EAPASGQ

-143 QGIVGLLGGHLIHGG
+143 QGIVGLLGAHLIHGG
-158 VRDLVFEGLARVEGQ
+158 VRELMLEGLARVEGQ
-173 QAVQHVEGILGEACV
+173 QAVHHMEGILGEACV

-198 GHQHLGGGLA
+198 GHQYLGGGLA

-214 HLGER
+214 HLGKR
-219 TVGLLHG
+219 AVGLLHG

-239 RFVGLVVGG
+239 RFVGLVVGSK
-248 QRLDGHG
+248 RLDGHG
-255 GHVHVIRGVGAVD
+255 GHVHVIRGAGAVD
-268 VPRAAVLLQGQDGL
+268 VPRAAVLLQRQDGL

-307 AVGALP
+307 TVGALP

-333 VLADGRQG
+333 ILADGRQG
-341 QDQTG
+341 QDQPG

-363 GLDIGQSVVV
+363 GLDVGHSVVV

-385 ADGHPLA
+385 ADGQPLA

-411 IGLLHVRTG
+411 IGLLHIRTG

-449 ENGGVAEGGLRCHRR
+449 ENGGVAEGCLRRHRR

-472 GQVVAV
+472 GQLVAV
-478 RVGKDGRKVDG
+478 RVGEDSGQVNG

-506 GRGVGDGQAADIGHV
+506 RRGVGDGQAADIGHV
-521 SAFVAAVVLHIG
+521 SAIVAAAVLHIG
-533 HGERPCTGSQ
+533 HGERPCTGGQ

-570 GGLVVLLLGGNAE
+570 GGLVVVLLGGNAE

-597 GGGRGGAVRA
+597 GGRGGGAVRA
-607 RIAALEA
+607 RVAALEA
-614 LRSAV
+614 LSGAV

-644 QTCIGPD
+644 QTCIGPN
-651 RDELLADITGV
+651 RDELIADITGV

-695 GTEGVALLRAG
+695 GAEGVALLRAG
-706 GRDHRAAV
+706 GRDHRAAL

-741 LGGLHL
+741 LGGFHL

-755 GVRRQGVAAGDGGRA
+755 GVRRQGVAVGDGGRA
-770 CVHAAKRA
+770 CVHAAERA

-812 TAGIAA
+812 TAGIAV
-818 GADRAGVVAVGNG
+818 GADRAGVVAVGHG
-831 NAVAAVAEHAAGGA
+831 NAVVAVAEDAAGVAG
-845 AGGGDSAG
+845 GGGDSAG
-853 VVAAGDDRAAADEA
+853 VVAAGDDGAAADEA
-867 ADDAAHIAAAGDSTE
+867 ADDAAHAAAAGDSAE
-882 VGAVPDGGGAA
+882 VGAVPDGGGAV
-893 GIAQDAAR
+893 GIAHDTAH
-901 IAARAADSHIA
+901 IAACTADGHVA
-912 EAVLNDDVLTV
+912 EAALNDDVLAI

-938 GQVLDVRAVADLL
+938 GQALDVRAAADLL
-951 EQAAGGVQT
+951 EQAAGGVQA
-960 GDLTARAVQLDL
+960 GDLMARAVQLDL

-1018 LALLGLGLA
+1018 LVLLGLGLA

-1033 VRGDRQRDGELVRAV
+1033 VGGDRQRDGELVRAV
-1048 LGDGDRAGDI
+1048 LGDGDRAGGI

-1083 DRVARGV
+1083 DHVARGI
-1090 LQGDGQRRAGDGL
+1090 LQGNGQACAGDGL

-1115 EVRLG
+1115 ELRLG
-1120 QRQCQLG
+1120 QRQRQLG
-1127 QTSQNTGGAG
+1127 QASQDAGGAG
-1137 RIEARVRTGG
+1137 CIEAGVRAGG
-1147 IGDAAVGGYPRPTGL
+1147 IGDAAVGGHARPPGL
-1162 LDRTGQGVAAAVP
+1162 LDRAGEGIRLAIP
-1175 ILGNG
+1175 ILGDG
-1180 DADELA
+1180 DADALA

-1208 VLTLIVQ
+1208 VLTLVVQ
-1215 GEVEVIR
+1215 GKVEVIR

-1233 AELQVHGV
+1233 AELQVYGV

-1255 AIVVHQFVADAP
+1255 AIVVHQLIADAP
-1267 GGDDLIVSRA
+1267 GGDDLIVGHA

-1295 RAVLRHGD
+1295 RAVLRHSHTIVGETV
-1303 ALGGKAAEGHLVAH
+1303 EGHGIAH
-1317 GGAGHGDGAAILG
+1317 GRAGHGDGAAAFG

-1339 AQIEQDVVLRVQNA
+1339 AQIEQDVVLRVQNT
-1353 LLVLGDSGIHA
+1353 LLILGDGGIHA
-1364 VQRHV
+1364 VQCHV
-1369 GLDARAVAAHG
+1369 GLDACAVAAHG

-1390 DGGELTVGSGGG
+1390 DGGELLAGGAALTLLMDHGVVG
-1402 HTLHIGH
+1402 
-1409 GIIRHQ
+1409 HQ
-1415 HNGRTGLVG
+1415 HDGRTGLVG

-1431 VLGVRDD
+1431 VYRVRGD
-1438 GHHVAGVAVGVDDLI
+1438 GHHVAGIAVDVDDPI
-1453 VHIRQGHLG
+1453 VHIGQGHLG

-1493 VQIDVSAVIHV
+1493 VQVDVGAVIHV
-1504 LFKAVDRVLGKALVA
+1504 LLEAVDRVLGEARIA

-1532 RAPVLIVPVGHA
+1532 RAPALIVPVGHA
-1544 VGVLHPVE
+1544 VGVLHAVE

-1574 DEGVHIVLGQR
+1574 DIGVHIVLGQR
-1585 THGNGRVLRHTECDV
+1585 THGDSGACRNGKGHV
-1600 HASLAGG
+1600 HASLAAD

-1620 GRIEGRPGYRVGRDR
+1620 GRIEGGPGHRVGRDR

-1660 SPTRRSGAHL
+1660 SLARCSGAHL

-1684 AQHPVGVHG
+1684 AQHPAGVHG

-1716 AVVVGVIALYPVV
+1716 AVVVGVIALHPVV
-1729 AHRQRQGIGGV
+1729 AHGQRQGIGGI
-1740 GDRHIRQQVGVAPRA
+1740 GDRHIRQQVGVALDA
-1755 VGVGVELEILDL
+1755 ISISIQLEILDL
-1767 RVVETAEGQLAAAA
+1767 RVMETTEGQLG
-1781 VIDLGGNRRVHQRI
+1781 LFHRVHIHRDRQDAENDGSRVVIFDLRFRHIRRQIICTIRLRSGKGHCTVLCHHSAADVRQLAAFRI
-1795 DPPLLLIRI
+1795 DPGQLGAFQRGDLLIGFQRLHRHAAI
-1804 AIAGSRQHAG
+1804 VTDAIAHHGH
-1814 SGFAIHGERGLT
+1814 IHR
-1826 VFIGNSPVN
+1826 
-1835 RCFRTGDSV
+1835 
-1844 HPNELHALQRLGCG
+1844 RLGLYRQAVQLGISLLPDRVIIQCIAV
-1858 LQVGGGLVEIAA
+1858 LIQEEIHNIAGI
-1870 HGVEALHGDGD
+1870 HLRLCDGVA
-1881 LVAVH
+1881 
-1886 HCVGNILQPGIVIG
+1886 G
-1900 IAAVV
+1900 IALLSGGVAVV
-1905 LHDVEVQHIAIVHL
+1905 LQNAIMRHR
-1919 GVGGEC
+1919 
-1925 AVVAAAVGGR
+1925 AVDGKAAVPRLFAENSGDKTAAAY
-1935 RAVIGIALVQIEAA
+1935 
-1949 GIGRRA
+1949 
-1955 EDGADPAAAA
+1955 D
-1965 HVQIVLCRLLG
+1965 QIVRRRLLG
-1976 EILTEGQLMGAD
+1976 ERLTEGQFMGAD

-1994 HAVHLVGKAV
+1994 HAVHLVGKVV
-2004 LLRQIRRHRLLLREA
+2004 LLRQIRRHGLLLREA
-2019 VEISARRLRAD
+2019 VEICARRLRAD
-2030 GHLRRGNHRRVRRDH
+2030 GHLRRGNHRRVGRDH

-2093 HGQIDLVLLVGCGGS
+2093 HRQIDLVLLVGCGGR

-2114 ALRQLQSIAGG
+2114 ALRQLQGIAGG
-2125 VLVEVGRQL
+2125 ALVEFGRQL

-2145 VVHRRPAAAD
+2145 VVHRRPVAAD

-2215 ADITLVRAHGGV
+2215 ADITLVRAYGGV
-2227 ARRIQRTGDAAHHG
+2227 AHRTQRAVYAAHHG
-2241 GIGRQGHVGVHQRT
+2241 GIRRQGHVGVHQRT
-2255 FQVSA
+2255 
-2260 LHLGIGRVL
+2260 LHLIILDVGIRGVL
-2269 HDDVDTSEAA
+2269 HDDVDTAEAA
-2279 FASLGHFGPHGGG
+2279 FAPLGHFGPHGGG

-2305 NYAFLHLSFP
+2305 NYAFLHLLFP

-2326 LSALLPCPRSGR
+2326 LSALLPLSPFR
-2338 GGGRGPAWPLPPLW
+2338 
-2352 KADDLR
+2352 
-2358 SDRHGLT
+2358 
-2365 KIRVLRVPSN
+2365 
-2375 TKKRRSSACAEN
+2375 KRRWE
-2387 QRVPQEKSTD
+2387 RPGL
-2397 ASVTGNISAYPCLVH
+2397 ASPTLM
-2412 ITHGE
+2412 E
-2417 SARCCRPSSM
+2417 S

>member
-1 MAQCGDVLRLLRL
+1 M
-14 AAHSAGTG
+14 S
-22 GDTGLGAGGSLRL
+22 
-35 GPFAELVAQRRDILG
+35 QR
-50 LLRLAAH
+50 
-57 SAGTGGDA
+57 
-65 GLGAGGSLRLS
+65 
-76 PFAELVAQCRD
+76 RD

-92 RAAHGAG
+92 HAAHGAG
-99 TGGETGLGAGGR
+99 TGGNAGLGAGGR
-111 LGDGPLTEHVLD
+111 LGNGPFTEHVLD
-123 AHVGHVIQ
+123 AHVVHVIQ
-131 EVLAAGQ
+131 EAPASGQ

-143 QGIVGLLGGHLIHGG
+143 QGIVGLLSAHLIHGG
-158 VRDLVFEGLARVEGQ
+158 VRDLMLKGLARVEGQ
-173 QAVQHVEGILGEACV
+173 QAVHHVEGILGEACV

-198 GHQHLGGGLA
+198 GHQYLGGGLA
-208 AAGRAR
+208 AAGHAR
-214 HLGER
+214 HLGKR
-219 TVGLLHG
+219 AVGLLHG

-239 RFVGLVVGG
+239 RFVGLVVGSK
-248 QRLDGHG
+248 RLDGHG

-268 VPRAAVLLQGQDGL
+268 VPRAAVLLQRQDGL

-307 AVGALP
+307 TVGALP

-333 VLADGRQG
+333 ILADGRQG
-341 QDQTG
+341 QDQPG

-363 GLDIGQSVVV
+363 GLDVGHSVVV

-385 ADGHPLA
+385 ADGQPLA

-425 QGNGIGRAG
+425 QGDGIGRAG

-449 ENGGVAEGGLRCHRR
+449 ENGGVAEGGLRRHRR

-472 GQVVAV
+472 GHLVAV
-478 RVGKDGRKVDG
+478 RVGEDSGQVNG

-506 GRGVGDGQAADIGHV
+506 RRGVGDGQAADIGHV
-521 SAFVAAVVLHIG
+521 SAIVAAAVLHIG
-533 HGERPCTGSQ
+533 HGERPCTGGQ

-570 GGLVVLLLGGNAE
+570 GDLVVVLLGGNAE

-597 GGGRGGAVRA
+597 GGRGGGAVRA
-607 RIAALEA
+607 RVAALEA
-614 LRSAV
+614 LSGAV

-651 RDELLADITGV
+651 RDELIADITGV

-695 GTEGVALLRAG
+695 GAEGVALLRAG
-706 GRDHRAAV
+706 GRDHRAAL

-741 LGGLHL
+741 LGGFHL

-770 CVHAAKRA
+770 CVHAAERA

-788 AVGDSGRRHQSAG
+788 AVGHSGGGQQAAG
-801 PVHFALQHAAD
+801 PIRLALQHAAD
-812 TAGIAA
+812 TAGIAV
-818 GADRAGVVAVGNG
+818 GADRAGVVAVGHG
-831 NAVAAVAEHAAGGA
+831 NAVVAVAEDAAGVAG
-845 AGGGDSAG
+845 GGGDSAG
-853 VVAAGDDRAAADEA
+853 VVAAGDDGAAADEA
-867 ADDAAHIAAAGDSTE
+867 ADDAAHAAAAGDSAE
-882 VGAVPDGGGAA
+882 VGAVPDGGGAV
-893 GIAQDAAR
+893 GIAHDTAH
-901 IAARAADSHIA
+901 IAAAAGDGHVA
-912 EAVLNDDVLTV
+912 EAVLNNDVLAIGITY
-923 GVARHRAAAGGRAAQ
+923 HRTAAGGGSAGHRAAQ
-938 GQVLDVRAVADLL
+938 GQALDVRAAADLL
-951 EQAAGGVQT
+951 EQTTLGVQA
-960 GDLTARAVQLDL
+960 GDLMARAVQLDL

-977 IQPGVLAQLNVG
+977 IQPGILAQLNVR
-989 SQNAGHIGGL
+989 SQNAGHIGSL

-1018 LALLGLGLA
+1018 LVLLGLGLA
-1027 AAVPGG
+1027 AAVPGAVG
-1033 VRGDRQRDGELVRAV
+1033 GDRQRDGELVRAV
-1048 LGDGDRAGDI
+1048 LGDGDRAGGV

-1073 ALEAAVVGHV
+1073 ALEAAVVSHV
-1083 DRVARGV
+1083 DHVARGI
-1090 LQGDGQRRAGDGL
+1090 LQGNDQACAGDGL

-1120 QRQCQLG
+1120 QRQRQLG
-1127 QTSQNTGGAG
+1127 QTGQDAGGAG
-1137 RIEARVRTGG
+1137 CVEAGVRAGG
-1147 IGDAAVGGYPRPTGL
+1147 IGDAAVGGHARPPGL
-1162 LDRTGQGVAAAVP
+1162 LDRAGEGISLAVP
-1175 ILGNG
+1175 ILGDG
-1180 DADELA
+1180 DADKLA
-1186 GRVAAEVVHTEVAAG
+1186 GRIAAEVVHTEVAAG

-1241 AGLEGRLGGLRQLL
+1241 AGLEGRLGGLRQFL
-1255 AIVVHQFVADAP
+1255 AIVVHQLIADAP
-1267 GGDDLIVSRA
+1267 GGDDLIVGHA

-1295 RAVLRHGD
+1295 RAVLRHSHTIVGETV
-1303 ALGGKAAEGHLVAH
+1303 EGHGIAH
-1317 GGAGHGDGAAILG
+1317 GGAGHGNGAAAFG

-1339 AQIEQDVVLRVQNA
+1339 AQIEQDVVLRVQNT
-1353 LLVLGDSGIHA
+1353 LLILGDGGVHA
-1364 VQRHV
+1364 VQCHV
-1369 GLDARAVAAHG
+1369 GLDACAVAAHR
-1380 HHEHAGALRP
+1380 HHEHTGALRP
-1390 DGGELTVGSGGG
+1390 DGGELLAGGAALTLLMDHGVVG
-1402 HTLHIGH
+1402 
-1409 GIIRHQ
+1409 HQ
-1415 HNGRTGLVG
+1415 HDGRTGLVG
-1424 GHGGHVA
+1424 GHSGHVA
-1431 VLGVRDD
+1431 VYRVRGD
-1438 GHHVAGVAVGVDDLI
+1438 GHHVAGIAVDVDDPI
-1453 VHIRQGHLG
+1453 VHIGQGHLG
-1462 VHKALD
+1462 VHIALD

-1481 AHGHALVALGVD
+1481 AHGHALVALGIDVQVD
-1493 VQIDVSAVIHV
+1493 VGAVIHV
-1504 LFKAVDRVLGKALVA
+1504 LFKAVDRVLGEARIA
-1519 DVQILRRQGDGVV
+1519 DVQVILRQGDG
-1532 RAPVLIVPVGHA
+1532 RIGFPAGIVPVSHA
-1544 VGVLHPVE
+1544 VGVLHAVE

-1566 LRIAAHGL
+1566 RLIAAHGL
-1574 DEGVHIVLGQR
+1574 DIGVHIVLGQR
-1585 THGNGRVLRHTECDV
+1585 THGDSGACRNGKGHG
-1600 HASLAGG
+1600 HASLAAD

-1620 GRIEGRPGYRVGRDR
+1620 GRIEGGPGHRVGRDR

-1660 SPTRRSGAHL
+1660 GLARFSGAHL

-1684 AQHPVGVHG
+1684 AQHPAGVHG

-1716 AVVVGVIALYPVV
+1716 AVVVGVIALHPVV
-1729 AHRQRQGIGGV
+1729 AHGQRQGIGGI
-1740 GDRHIRQQVGVAPRA
+1740 GDRHIRQQVGVTLDAISI
-1755 VGVGVELEILDL
+1755 GIQLEILDL
-1767 RVVETAEGQLAAAA
+1767 RVMETAEGQLG
-1781 VIDLGGNRRVHQRI
+1781 LFHRVHIHRDRQDAENDGSRVVIFDLRFRHIRRQIIRTLRLRSGKGHCAVLCHHSAADVRQRAVFCI
-1795 DPPLLLIRI
+1795 HPSQLSAFQRGDLLIGFQRLHRHAAIVTDPI
-1804 AIAGSRQHAG
+1804 AHHGHIHRRLGLYRQAVQLGISLLPNRVIIQCRAVLIQEEIHNIAG
-1814 SGFAIHGERGLT
+1814 IHL
-1826 VFIGNSPVN
+1826 
-1835 RCFRTGDSV
+1835 
-1844 HPNELHALQRLGCG
+1844 RLCD
-1858 LQVGGGLVEIAA
+1858 
-1870 HGVEALHGDGD
+1870 GVA
-1881 LVAVH
+1881 
-1886 HCVGNILQPGIVIG
+1886 
-1900 IAAVV
+1900 
-1905 LHDVEVQHIAIVHL
+1905 
-1919 GVGGEC
+1919 
-1925 AVVAAAVGGR
+1925 
-1935 RAVIGIALVQIEAA
+1935 GIALPAGSVGVIRQYAVMRHRAVDGKAA
-1949 GIGRRA
+1949 VPRLFA
-1955 EDGADPAAAA
+1955 ENSGDKAAAA
-1965 HVQIVLCRLLG
+1965 HNQKVLCRLLG
-1976 EILTEGQLMGAD
+1976 ERLTEGQLMGAD

-2004 LLRQIRRHRLLLREA
+2004 LLRQIRRHGLLLREA
-2019 VEISARRLRAD
+2019 VEICARRLRAD
-2030 GHLRRGNHRRVRRDH
+2030 GHLRRGNHRSVGRDH

-2059 LALAAGLLCVA
+2059 LALAAGLLRVA

-2093 HGQIDLVLLVGCGGS
+2093 HRQIDLVLLVGCGGR

-2114 ALRQLQSIAGG
+2114 ALRQLQGIAGG
-2125 VLVEVGRQL
+2125 VLVEFGRQL

-2145 VVHRRPAAAD
+2145 VVHRRPVAAD

-2215 ADITLVRAHGGV
+2215 ADITLVRAYGGV
-2227 ARRIQRTGDAAHHG
+2227 ARRTQRAVYAAHHG
-2241 GIGRQGHVGVHQRT
+2241 GIRRQSHVGVHQRT
-2255 FQVSA
+2255 
-2260 LHLGIGRVL
+2260 LHLIILDVGIRGVL
-2269 HDDVDTSEAA
+2269 HDDVDTAEAA
-2279 FASLGHFGPHGGG
+2279 FAPLGHFGPHGGG

-2305 NYAFLHLSFP
+2305 NYAFLHLLFP

-2326 LSALLPCPRSGR
+2326 LSALLPLSPCR
-2338 GGGRGPAWPLPPLW
+2338 
-2352 KADDLR
+2352 
-2358 SDRHGLT
+2358 
-2365 KIRVLRVPSN
+2365 
-2375 TKKRRSSACAEN
+2375 KRRWE
-2387 QRVPQEKSTD
+2387 RPGL
-2397 ASVTGNISAYPCLVH
+2397 ASPTLM
-2412 ITHGE
+2412 E
-2417 SARCCRPSSM
+2417 S

>member
-1 MAQCGDVLRLLRL
+1 MAQR
-14 AAHSAGTG
+14 
-22 GDTGLGAGGSLRL
+22 
-35 GPFAELVAQRRDILG
+35 
-50 LLRLAAH
+50 
-57 SAGTGGDA
+57 
-65 GLGAGGSLRLS
+65 
-76 PFAELVAQCRD
+76 RD

-99 TGGETGLGAGGR
+99 TGGNAGLGAGGR
-111 LGDGPLTEHVLD
+111 LGNGPFAEHVLD
-123 AHVGHVIQ
+123 AHVVHVIQ
-131 EVLAAGQ
+131 EAPAPGQ

-143 QGIVGLLGGHLIHGG
+143 QGIVGLLSAHLIHGG
-158 VRDLVFEGLARVEGQ
+158 VRELMLEGLARVEGQ
-173 QAVQHVEGILGEACV
+173 QAVHHMEGILGEACV

-198 GHQHLGGGLA
+198 GHQYLGGGLA
-208 AAGRAR
+208 AAGHAR
-214 HLGER
+214 HLGKR
-219 TVGLLHG
+219 AVGLLHG

-239 RFVGLVVGG
+239 RFVGLVVGSK
-248 QRLDGHG
+248 RLDGHG

-268 VPRAAVLLQGQDGL
+268 VPRAAVLLQRQDGL

-333 VLADGRQG
+333 ILADGRQG
-341 QDQTG
+341 QDQPG

-363 GLDIGQSVVV
+363 GLDVGHSVVV

-385 ADGHPLA
+385 ADGQPLA

-441 KRQRGLAH
+441 KHQRGLAH
-449 ENGGVAEGGLRCHRR
+449 ENGGVAEGCLRRHRR

-472 GQVVAV
+472 GHLVAV
-478 RVGKDGRKVDG
+478 RVGEDSGQVNG

-506 GRGVGDGQAADIGHV
+506 RRGVGDGQAADIGHV
-521 SAFVAAVVLHIG
+521 SAFAVAAVFHIG
-533 HGERPCTGSQ
+533 HGERPCTGGQ
-543 DAVVGIRLCAAD
+543 NAVVGIRLCAAD

-570 GGLVVLLLGGNAE
+570 GGLVALLLGGNAE

-607 RIAALEA
+607 RVAALEA
-614 LRSAV
+614 LSGAV

-644 QTCIGPD
+644 QTCIGPN
-651 RDELLADITGV
+651 RDELIADIAGV

-675 LRVAGGGHIGVAIGL
+675 LCVAGGGHIGVAIGL

-695 GTEGVALLRAG
+695 GAEGVALLRAG
-706 GRDHRAAV
+706 GRNHRAAL

-741 LGGLHL
+741 LGGFHL

-770 CVHAAKRA
+770 CVHAAERA

-788 AVGDSGRRHQSAG
+788 AVGDSGRRHQLTA
-801 PVHFALQHAAD
+801 PVVHLAIRNAAD

-818 GADRAGVVAVGNG
+818 GADRAGVVAVGHG
-831 NAVAAVAEHAAGGA
+831 NAVVAVAEDAAGV
-845 AGGGDSAG
+845 AGGGGDSAGDSAG
-853 VVAAGDDRAAADEA
+853 VVAASDDGAAADEA
-867 ADDAAHIAAAGDSTE
+867 ADDAAHAAAAGDSAE
-882 VGAVPDGGGAA
+882 VGAVPDGGGAV
-893 GIAQDAAR
+893 GIAHDTA
-901 IAARAADSHIA
+901 HIA
-912 EAVLNDDVLTV
+912 
-923 GVARHRAAAGGRAAQ
+923 AAAGDGHVAEAALNNDVLAIGITYHRTAAGGGSAGHCAAQ
-938 GQVLDVRAVADLL
+938 GQALNVRAAADLP
-951 EQAAGGVQT
+951 EQAAGGVQA
-960 GDLTARAVQLDL
+960 GDLMARAVQLDL

-977 IQPGVLAQLNVG
+977 IQPGVLAQINVG
-989 SQNAGHIGGL
+989 SQNAGHIGSL
-999 ALVHEPGQ
+999 ALVHEPSQ

-1018 LALLGLGLA
+1018 LVLLGLSLA
-1027 AAVPGG
+1027 AAIPGAVG
-1033 VRGDRQRDGELVRAV
+1033 GDRQRDGELVRAV
-1048 LGDGDRAGDI
+1048 LGDGDRAGGV

-1073 ALEAAVVGHV
+1073 ALEAAVVGHI
-1083 DRVARGV
+1083 DHVALGI

-1120 QRQCQLG
+1120 QRQRQLG
-1127 QTSQNTGGAG
+1127 QTSQDAGGAG
-1137 RIEARVRTGG
+1137 CVEAGVRAGG
-1147 IGDAAVGGYPRPTGL
+1147 IGNAAMCGYTGEAAL
-1162 LDRTGQGVAAAVP
+1162 LDRAGQCVALTVP

-1180 DADELA
+1180 DADALA
-1186 GRVAAEVVHTEVAAG
+1186 GRVAAEVVHAEVAAG

-1255 AIVVHQFVADAP
+1255 AIVVHQLIADAP
-1267 GGDDLIVSRA
+1267 GGDDLIVGHA

-1295 RAVLRHGD
+1295 RAVLRHSHTIVGETV
-1303 ALGGKAAEGHLVAH
+1303 EGHGVAH
-1317 GGAGHGDGAAILG
+1317 GGAGHGDGAAAFG

-1339 AQIEQDVVLRVQNA
+1339 AQIEQDVVLRVQNT
-1353 LLVLGDSGIHA
+1353 LLILGDGGIHTI
-1364 VQRHV
+1364 QCHV

-1380 HHEHAGALRP
+1380 HHKHAGALRP
-1390 DGGELTVGSGGG
+1390 DGGELLAGGAAL
-1402 HTLHIGH
+1402 TLLMDH
-1409 GIIRHQ
+1409 GVIRHQ
-1415 HNGRTGLVG
+1415 HDGRTGLVG

-1431 VLGVRDD
+1431 VYRVRGD
-1438 GHHVAGVAVGVDDLI
+1438 GHHVAGIAVDVDDLI
-1453 VHIRQGHLG
+1453 VHIGQGHLG

-1493 VQIDVSAVIHV
+1493 VQVDVGAVIHV
-1504 LFKAVDRVLGKALVA
+1504 LFKAVDRALGKARVA
-1519 DVQILRRQGDGVV
+1519 DVQVILRQGDG
-1532 RAPVLIVPVGHA
+1532 RIGFPAGIVPVSHA
-1544 VGVLHPVE
+1544 AGVLHPVE
-1552 IVRVLIHA
+1552 IGRA
-1560 VGDGVG
+1560 VIQTVC
-1566 LRIAAHGL
+1566 IAIGTRGL
-1574 DEGVHIVLGQR
+1574 DVGVHVVVGQC
-1585 THGNGRVLRHTECDV
+1585 THRDGRVLRHAECNV
-1600 HASLAGG
+1600 HASLAADGK
-1607 GETVVHGGGLLRG
+1607 TVVHGGGLLRG
-1620 GRIEGRPGYRVGRDR
+1620 GRIEGGPGHRVGRDR

-1660 SPTRRSGAHL
+1660 SPARCSGAHL

-1684 AQHPVGVHG
+1684 AQHPAGVHG

-1716 AVVVGVIALYPVV
+1716 AVVVGVIALHPVV
-1729 AHRQRQGIGGV
+1729 AHGQRQGIGGI
-1740 GDRHIRQQVGVAPRA
+1740 GDRHIRQQVGVALDA
-1755 VGVGVELEILDL
+1755 INIGIQLEILDL
-1767 RVVETAEGQLAAAA
+1767 RVMETAEGQLG
-1781 VIDLGGNRRVHQRI
+1781 LFHRVHIHRDRQDAENDGSRVFILDLRFRHIRRQIICTIRLRSGKGHCTILCHHSAADVRQRAVFRI
-1795 DPPLLLIRI
+1795 DPGQLGAFQRGDLLIGFQRLHRHAAI
-1804 AIAGSRQHAG
+1804 VTDAIAHHGHIHRRLGLYRQAVQLGISLLPNRVIIQCRVVLIQEEIHNIAGIHLRLCDGVAGIALPAG
-1814 SGFAIHGERGLT
+1814 S
-1826 VFIGNSPVN
+1826 
-1835 RCFRTGDSV
+1835 
-1844 HPNELHALQRLGCG
+1844 
-1858 LQVGGGLVEIAA
+1858 VGVIRQYAVMRHRA
-1870 HGVEALHGDGD
+1870 VDGK
-1881 LVAVH
+1881 
-1886 HCVGNILQPGIVIG
+1886 
-1900 IAAVV
+1900 AAVPR
-1905 LHDVEVQHIAIVHL
+1905 LFAENSGDK
-1919 GVGGEC
+1919 
-1925 AVVAAAVGGR
+1925 VAAAH
-1935 RAVIGIALVQIEAA
+1935 
-1949 GIGRRA
+1949 
-1955 EDGADPAAAA
+1955 D
-1965 HVQIVLCRLLG
+1965 QIVLCRLLG
-1976 EILTEGQLMGAD
+1976 KSLTIGQLMDAD

-2004 LLRQIRRHRLLLREA
+2004 LPRQIRRHGLLLREA
-2019 VEISARRLRAD
+2019 VEICARRLRAD
-2030 GHLRRGNHRRVRRDH
+2030 GHLRRGNHRSVGRDH

-2093 HGQIDLVLLVGCGGS
+2093 HRQIDLVLLVGCGGS

-2114 ALRQLQSIAGG
+2114 ALRQLQGIAGG
-2125 VLVEVGRQL
+2125 ALVELGRQL

-2145 VVHRRPAAAD
+2145 VVHRRPVAAD

-2173 FAVGHGKFRKAAVGE
+2173 FAVGHGKFFKAAVGE

-2215 ADITLVRAHGGV
+2215 ADITLVRAYGGV
-2227 ARRIQRTGDAAHHG
+2227 ARRTQRAVYAAHHG
-2241 GIGRQGHVGVHQRT
+2241 GIRRQGHVGVHQRT
-2255 FQVSA
+2255 
-2260 LHLGIGRVL
+2260 LHLIILDVGIRGVL
-2269 HDDVDTSEAA
+2269 HDDVDTAEAA
-2279 FASLGHFGPHGGG
+2279 FAPLGHFGPHGGG

-2305 NYAFLHLSFP
+2305 NYAFLHLLFP
-2315 PCDFLCSLYKR
+2315 PCDFLCSLYER
-2326 LSALLPCPRSGR
+2326 LSALLPLSPCR
-2338 GGGRGPAWPLPPLW
+2338 
-2352 KADDLR
+2352 
-2358 SDRHGLT
+2358 
-2365 KIRVLRVPSN
+2365 
-2375 TKKRRSSACAEN
+2375 KRRWE
-2387 QRVPQEKSTD
+2387 RPGL
-2397 ASVTGNISAYPCLVH
+2397 ASPTLM
-2412 ITHGE
+2412 E
-2417 SARCCRPSSM
+2417 S

>member
-1 MAQCGDVLRLLRL
+1 M
-14 AAHSAGTG
+14 S
-22 GDTGLGAGGSLRL
+22 
-35 GPFAELVAQRRDILG
+35 QR
-50 LLRLAAH
+50 
-57 SAGTGGDA
+57 
-65 GLGAGGSLRLS
+65 
-76 PFAELVAQCRD
+76 RD

-99 TGGETGLGAGGR
+99 TGGNAGLGAGGR
-111 LGDGPLTEHVLD
+111 LGNGPFAEHVLD
-123 AHVGHVIQ
+123 AHVVHVIQ
-131 EVLAAGQ
+131 EAPASGQ

-143 QGIVGLLGGHLIHGG
+143 QGIVGLLSAHLIHGG
-158 VRDLVFEGLARVEGQ
+158 VRELMLEGLARVEGQ
-173 QAVQHVEGILGEACV
+173 QAVHHMEGILGEACV

-208 AAGRAR
+208 AAGHAR
-214 HLGER
+214 HLGKR
-219 TVGLLHG
+219 AVGLLHG

-239 RFVGLVVGG
+239 RFVGLVVGSK
-248 QRLDGHG
+248 RLDGHG

-268 VPRAAVLLQGQDGL
+268 VPRAAVLLQRQDGL

-307 AVGALP
+307 TVGALP

-333 VLADGRQG
+333 ILADGRQG
-341 QDQTG
+341 QDQPG
-346 VVRGLIAVEPVG
+346 VVRGLITVEPVG

-363 GLDIGQSVVV
+363 GLDVGHSVVV

-385 ADGHPLA
+385 ADGQPLA

-425 QGNGIGRAG
+425 QGDGIGRAG

-449 ENGGVAEGGLRCHRR
+449 ENGGVAEGGLRRHRR

-472 GQVVAV
+472 GHLVAV
-478 RVGKDGRKVDG
+478 RVGEDSGQVNG

-521 SAFVAAVVLHIG
+521 SAIVAAAVLHIG
-533 HGERPCTGSQ
+533 HGERPCTGGQ

-555 AAGNGVGLRAVAQGD
+555 AAGNGVGLCAVAQGD
-570 GGLVVLLLGGNAE
+570 GGLVVVLLGGNAE

-607 RIAALEA
+607 RVAALEA
-614 LRSAV
+614 LSGAV

-644 QTCIGPD
+644 QTCIGPN
-651 RDELLADITGV
+651 RDELIADIAGV

-675 LRVAGGGHIGVAIGL
+675 LCVAGGGHIGVAIGL

-695 GTEGVALLRAG
+695 GAEGVPLLRAG
-706 GRDHRAAV
+706 GRDHRAAL

-736 GLRVQ
+736 GLCVQ
-741 LGGLHL
+741 LGGFHL

-755 GVRRQGVAAGDGGRA
+755 GVRRQGVAVGDGGRA
-770 CVHAAKRA
+770 CVHAAERA

-788 AVGDSGRRHQSAG
+788 AVGHSGGGQQAAG
-801 PVHFALQHAAD
+801 PIRLALQHAAD
-812 TAGIAA
+812 TAGIAV
-818 GADRAGVVAVGNG
+818 GADRAGVVAVGHG
-831 NAVAAVAEHAAGGA
+831 NAVVAVAEDAAGVAG
-845 AGGGDSAG
+845 GGGDSAG
-853 VVAAGDDRAAADEA
+853 VVAAGDDGAAADEA
-867 ADDAAHIAAAGDSTE
+867 ADDAAHAAAAGDSAE
-882 VGAVPDGGGAA
+882 VGAVPDGGGAV
-893 GIAQDAAR
+893 GIAHDTAH
-901 IAARAADSHIA
+901 IAACAADGHVA
-912 EAVLNDDVLTV
+912 EAVLNNDVLAI

-938 GQVLDVRAVADLL
+938 GQALDVRAAADLL
-951 EQAAGGVQT
+951 EQAAGGVQA
-960 GDLTARAVQLDL
+960 GDLMARAVQLDL

-977 IQPGVLAQLNVG
+977 IQPGVLAQINVG
-989 SQNAGHIGGL
+989 SQNAGHIGSL
-999 ALVHEPGQ
+999 ALVHEPSQ

-1018 LALLGLGLA
+1018 LVLLGLCLA
-1027 AAVPGG
+1027 AAVPGAVG
-1033 VRGDRQRDGELVRAV
+1033 GDRQRDGELVRAV
-1048 LGDGDRAGDI
+1048 LGDGDRAGGI

-1083 DRVARGV
+1083 DRVARGI
-1090 LQGDGQRRAGDGL
+1090 LQGDGQACAGDGL

-1108 KAQLAGE
+1108 EAQLAGE

-1137 RIEARVRTGG
+1137 RVEARVRAGG
-1147 IGDAAVGGYPRPTGL
+1147 IGDAAVGGHARPPGL
-1162 LDRTGQGVAAAVP
+1162 LDRAGEGVSLAVP
-1175 ILGNG
+1175 VLGDG
-1180 DADELA
+1180 DADKLA

-1201 VGLEECA
+1201 VGLEERA

-1222 AGQLLLGADQV
+1222 TGQLLLGADQV

-1255 AIVVHQFVADAP
+1255 AIVVHQLVADAP

-1303 ALGGKAAEGHLVAH
+1303 AAVGKAVEGHLVAH

-1364 VQRHV
+1364 VQGHV
-1369 GLDARAVAAHG
+1369 CLDARAVAAHG

-1431 VLGVRDD
+1431 VRGVRGD
-1438 GHHVAGVAVGVDDLI
+1438 GHHVAGLAVDVDDLI

-1462 VHKALD
+1462 IHKALD
-1468 GEPVAEGVQLERL
+1468 GEPVAEGVQLEGL

-1493 VQIDVSAVIHV
+1493 VQIDVSAVV
-1504 LFKAVDRVLGKALVA
+1504 LVLLEAVDRALGKARVA
-1519 DVQILRRQGDGVV
+1519 DVQVLRRQGDGVV

-1574 DEGVHIVLGQR
+1574 DVGVHIVLGQR
-1585 THGNGRVLRHTECDV
+1585 THGDSRILRHGECDV
-1600 HASLAGG
+1600 HASLAAD

-1635 GLHGIAYHEDAAVVG
+1635 GLHGVAYHEDAAVVG

-1660 SPTRRSGAHL
+1660 SPARRSGAHL

-1716 AVVVGVIALYPVV
+1716 AVVVGVIALHPVV
-1729 AHRQRQGIGGV
+1729 AHGQRQGIGGI

-1767 RVVETAEGQLAAAA
+1767 RVMNTAEGQLGLFHRVHIHRDRQDAEN
-1781 VIDLGGNRRVHQRI
+1781 DRRRVVVLDLRFRHIRRQIIRTIRLRGGKGHCTVLCHHSAADVRQRAVFRI
-1795 DPPLLLIRI
+1795 DPGQLGTFQRGDLFKVFQRLHRHAAIVAD
-1804 AIAGSRQHAG
+1804 AIAHHGHIHRSLGLHRQAVQL
-1814 SGFAIHGERGLT
+1814 SISLL
-1826 VFIGNSPVN
+1826 PN
-1835 RCFRTGDSV
+1835 RVIIRCIV
-1844 HPNELHALQRLGCG
+1844 VLIQE
-1858 LQVGGGLVEIAA
+1858 E
-1870 HGVEALHGDGD
+1870 
-1881 LVAVH
+1881 VH
-1886 HCVGNILQPGIVIG
+1886 HIAGIHLCLCDGVAG
-1900 IAAVV
+1900 IALLSGGVAVV
-1905 LHDVEVQHIAIVHL
+1905 LQNAIMRHR
-1919 GVGGEC
+1919 
-1925 AVVAAAVGGR
+1925 AVDGKAAVPRLFAENSGDK
-1935 RAVIGIALVQIEAA
+1935 A
-1949 GIGRRA
+1949 G
-1955 EDGADPAAAA
+1955 AA
-1965 HVQIVLCRLLG
+1965 HNQKVLCHLLS
-1976 EILTEGQLMGAD
+1976 EILTEGQLMGVD

-1994 HAVHLVGKAV
+1994 HAVHLVGKVV
-2004 LLRQIRRHRLLLREA
+2004 LLRQIRRHGLLLREA
-2019 VEISARRLRAD
+2019 VEICARRLRAD
-2030 GHLRRGNHRRVRRDH
+2030 GHLRRGNHRRTGTHGDSILLRFFDTFVHAGPGGIAALHGDH
-2045 RNSIGGGGNSRRGV
+2045 SAVCHGDLCRALILRALHTGADLEILVAGGGCHRH
-2059 LALAAGLLCVA
+2059 
-2070 AADGQHRAVRHGD
+2070 AADL
-2083 RRRAAVGGLA
+2083 GG
-2093 HGQIDLVLLVGCGGS
+2093 
-2108 DSDLLH
+2108 
-2114 ALRQLQSIAGG
+2114 QLQCVVVGILIKGGIQLAIAESKSLDGG
-2125 VLVEVGRQL
+2125 V
-2134 TGAEAQGRQAG
+2134 
-2145 VVHRRPAAAD
+2145 VVVPASANILP
-2155 VRAAIEGKHDA
+2155 AILRIHDA
-2166 DLIAVSQ
+2166 DLV
-2173 FAVGHGKFRKAAVGE
+2173 AVGQRTVSHGKFFKAAVGE

-2199 LAAVKLAQSRI
+2199 AAAVDLSQRRFT
-2210 ALGDL
+2210 LFDL
-2215 ADITLVRAHGGV
+2215 ADVAALRAHGGV
-2227 ARRIQRTGDAAHHG
+2227 TRRTQRAGNAAHHG

-2269 HDDVDTSEAA
+2269 HDHANTAEAA
-2279 FASLGHFGPHGGG
+2279 FAPLGHFGPHGSG

-2305 NYAFLHLSFP
+2305 NYAFLHLLFP

-2326 LSALLPCPRSGR
+2326 LSALLPC
-2338 GGGRGPAWPLPPLW
+2338 
-2352 KADDLR
+2352 LR
-2358 SDRHGLT
+2358 
-2365 KIRVLRVPSN
+2365 
-2375 TKKRRSSACAEN
+2375 
-2387 QRVPQEKSTD
+2387 
-2397 ASVTGNISAYPCLVH
+2397 
-2412 ITHGE
+2412 
-2417 SARCCRPSSM
+2417 

>member
-1 MAQCGDVLRLLRL
+1 ML
-14 AAHSAGTG
+14 SA
-22 GDTGLGAGGSLRL
+22 
-35 GPFAELVAQRRDILG
+35 
-50 LLRLAAH
+50 
-57 SAGTGGDA
+57 
-65 GLGAGGSLRLS
+65 
-76 PFAELVAQCRD
+76 
-87 GQGLL
+87 
-92 RAAHGAG
+92 
-99 TGGETGLGAGGR
+99 
-111 LGDGPLTEHVLD
+111 
-123 AHVGHVIQ
+123 
-131 EVLAAGQ
+131 
-138 AHIRR
+138 
-143 QGIVGLLGGHLIHGG
+143 HLIHGG
-158 VRDLVFEGLARVEGQ
+158 VRELMLEGLARVEGQ
-173 QAVQHVEGILGEACV
+173 QAVHHMEGILGEACV

-198 GHQHLGGGLA
+198 GHQYLGGGLA
-208 AAGRAR
+208 AAGHAR
-214 HLGER
+214 HLGKR
-219 TVGLLHG
+219 AVGLLHG

-239 RFVGLVVGG
+239 RFVGLVVGSK
-248 QRLDGHG
+248 RLDGHG

-268 VPRAAVLLQGQDGL
+268 VPRAAVLLQRQDGL

-295 AVAVQGDQRPHR
+295 AVAVQGDQRPYR
-307 AVGALP
+307 TVGALP

-333 VLADGRQG
+333 ILADGRQG
-341 QDQTG
+341 QDQPG

-363 GLDIGQSVVV
+363 GLDVGHSVVV

-385 ADGHPLA
+385 ADGQPLA

-441 KRQRGLAH
+441 KHQRGLAH
-449 ENGGVAEGGLRCHRR
+449 ENGGVAEGCLRRHRR

-472 GQVVAV
+472 GHLVAV
-478 RVGKDGRKVDG
+478 RVGEDSGQVNG

-506 GRGVGDGQAADIGHV
+506 RRGVGDGQAADIGHV
-521 SAFVAAVVLHIG
+521 SAFAVAAVFHIG
-533 HGERPCTGSQ
+533 HGERPCTGGQ
-543 DAVVGIRLCAAD
+543 NAVVGIRLCAAD

-570 GGLVVLLLGGNAE
+570 GGLVALLLGGNAE

-607 RIAALEA
+607 RVAALEA
-614 LRSAV
+614 LSGAV

-644 QTCIGPD
+644 QTCIGPN
-651 RDELLADITGV
+651 RDKLIADIAGV

-675 LRVAGGGHIGVAIGL
+675 LCVAGGGHIGVAIGL

-706 GRDHRAAV
+706 GRDHRAAL

-736 GLRVQ
+736 GLCVQ
-741 LGGLHL
+741 LGGFHL

-755 GVRRQGVAAGDGGRA
+755 GVRRQGVAVGDGGRA
-770 CVHAAKRA
+770 CVHAAERA

-788 AVGDSGRRHQSAG
+788 AVGHSGGGQQAAG
-801 PVHFALQHAAD
+801 PIRLALQHAAD
-812 TAGIAA
+812 TAGIAV
-818 GADRAGVVAVGNG
+818 GADRAGVVAVGHG
-831 NAVAAVAEHAAGGA
+831 NAVVAVAEDAAGV
-845 AGGGDSAG
+845 AGGGGDSAGDSAG
-853 VVAAGDDRAAADEA
+853 VVAAGDDGAAADEA
-867 ADDAAHIAAAGDSTE
+867 ADDAAHAAAAGDSAE
-882 VGAVPDGGGAA
+882 VGAVPDGGGAV
-893 GIAQDAAR
+893 GIAHDTA
-901 IAARAADSHIA
+901 HIA
-912 EAVLNDDVLTV
+912 
-923 GVARHRAAAGGRAAQ
+923 AAAGDGHVAEAALNNDVLAIGITYHRTAAGGGSAGHRAAQ
-938 GQVLDVRAVADLL
+938 GQALDVRAAADLP
-951 EQAAGGVQT
+951 EQAAGGVQA
-960 GDLTARAVQLDL
+960 GDLMARAVQLDL

-977 IQPGVLAQLNVG
+977 IQPGVLAQLDVR

-1018 LALLGLGLA
+1018 LVLLGLGLA

-1033 VRGDRQRDGELVRAV
+1033 VGGDRQRDGELVRAV
-1048 LGDGDRAGDI
+1048 LGDGDRAGGI

-1073 ALEAAVVGHV
+1073 ALEAAVVGHI
-1083 DRVARGV
+1083 DHVARGI
-1090 LQGDGQRRAGDGL
+1090 LQGNGQACAGDGL

-1120 QRQCQLG
+1120 QRQRQLG
-1127 QTSQNTGGAG
+1127 QTGQDAGGAG
-1137 RIEARVRTGG
+1137 CVEAGVRAGG
-1147 IGDAAVGGYPRPTGL
+1147 IGDAAVGGHARPPGL
-1162 LDRTGQGVAAAVP
+1162 LDRAGEGISLAVP
-1175 ILGNG
+1175 ILGDG
-1180 DADELA
+1180 DADALA
-1186 GRVAAEVVHTEVAAG
+1186 VRVAAEVVHAEVAAG
-1201 VGLEECA
+1201 VRLEERA

-1241 AGLEGRLGGLRQLL
+1241 AGLEGFHSGLRQLL
-1255 AIVVHQFVADAP
+1255 AIVVHQLIADAP
-1267 GGDDLIVSRA
+1267 GGDDLIVGHA

-1295 RAVLRHGD
+1295 RAVLRHSHTIVGETV
-1303 ALGGKAAEGHLVAH
+1303 EGHGIAH
-1317 GGAGHGDGAAILG
+1317 GGAGHGNGAAAFG
-1330 LEAVGSALI
+1330 LKAVGSALI
-1339 AQIEQDVVLRVQNA
+1339 AQIEQDVVLRVQNT
-1353 LLVLGDSGIHA
+1353 LLILGDGGVHA
-1364 VQRHV
+1364 VQCHV
-1369 GLDARAVAAHG
+1369 GLDACAVAAHR

-1390 DGGELTVGSGGG
+1390 DGGELLAGGAALTLLMDHGVVG
-1402 HTLHIGH
+1402 
-1409 GIIRHQ
+1409 HQ
-1415 HNGRTGLVG
+1415 HDGRTGLVG
-1424 GHGGHVA
+1424 GHSGHVA
-1431 VLGVRDD
+1431 VYRVRGD
-1438 GHHVAGVAVGVDDLI
+1438 GHHVAGIAVDVDDLI

-1468 GEPVAEGVQLERL
+1468 GEPVAEGVQLELL
-1481 AHGHALVALGVD
+1481 AHGHALVALSIDVQVD
-1493 VQIDVSAVIHV
+1493 VGAVIHV
-1504 LFKAVDRVLGKALVA
+1504 LLEAVDRVLGEARIA

-1532 RAPVLIVPVGHA
+1532 RAPALIVPVGHA
-1544 VGVLHPVE
+1544 VGVLHAVE

-1574 DEGVHIVLGQR
+1574 DIGVHIVLGQR
-1585 THGNGRVLRHTECDV
+1585 THGDSGACRNGKGHG
-1600 HASLAGG
+1600 HASLAAD

-1620 GRIEGRPGYRVGRDR
+1620 GRIEGGPGHRVGRDR

-1660 SPTRRSGAHL
+1660 SPARCSGAHL

-1684 AQHPVGVHG
+1684 AQHPAGVHG

-1716 AVVVGVIALYPVV
+1716 AVVVGVIALHPVV
-1729 AHRQRQGIGGV
+1729 AHGQRQGIGGV
-1740 GDRHIRQQVGVAPRA
+1740 GDRHIRQQVGVALDTINI
-1755 VGVGVELEILDL
+1755 GIQLEILDL
-1767 RVVETAEGQLAAAA
+1767 RVMETAEGQLAAAA
-1781 VIDLGGNRRVHQRI
+1781 VIDLGGDRRVHQRI
-1795 DPPLLLIRI
+1795 DPLLLIRI
-1804 AIAGSRQHAG
+1804 AIAGSRQHTG
-1814 SGFAIHGERGLT
+1814 GGFAIHGERGLT
-1826 VFIGNSPVN
+1826 VFIGHSPVN
-1835 RCFRTGDSV
+1835 RCCRAGGGV
-1844 HPNELHALQRLGCG
+1844 HPNELHALQGLGRG

-1870 HGVEALHGDGD
+1870 HGIEALHGDGD

-1886 HCVGNILQPGIVIG
+1886 HFVGNILQPGIVIG

-1925 AVVAAAVGGR
+1925 AVIAAAGSGR
-1935 RAVIGIALVQIEAA
+1935 RAVIGVALVQIEAA

-1955 EDGADPAAAA
+1955 EDGADPAAAV
-1965 HVQIVLCRLLG
+1965 HVQIVFCRLLG
-1976 EILTEGQLMGAD
+1976 KSLTIGQLMGAD

-1994 HAVHLVGKAV
+1994 HAVHLVGKVV
-2004 LLRQIRRHRLLLREA
+2004 LLRQIRRHGLLLREA
-2019 VEISARRLRAD
+2019 VEICARRLRAD

-2093 HGQIDLVLLVGCGGS
+2093 HRQIDLVLLVGCGGR

-2114 ALRQLQSIAGG
+2114 ALRQLQGIAGG
-2125 VLVEVGRQL
+2125 VLVELGRQL

-2145 VVHRRPAAAD
+2145 VVHRRPVAAD

-2173 FAVGHGKFRKAAVGE
+2173 FAVGHGKFFKAAVGE

-2215 ADITLVRAHGGV
+2215 ADITLVRAYGGV
-2227 ARRIQRTGDAAHHG
+2227 ARRTQRAVYAAHHG
-2241 GIGRQGHVGVHQRT
+2241 GIRRQGHVGVHQRT

-2269 HDDVDTSEAA
+2269 HDDVDTAEAA
-2279 FASLGHFGPHGGG
+2279 FAPLGHFGPHGGG

-2305 NYAFLHLSFP
+2305 NYAFLHLLFP

-2326 LSALLPCPRSGR
+2326 LSALLPLSPFR
-2338 GGGRGPAWPLPPLW
+2338 
-2352 KADDLR
+2352 
-2358 SDRHGLT
+2358 
-2365 KIRVLRVPSN
+2365 
-2375 TKKRRSSACAEN
+2375 KRRWE
-2387 QRVPQEKSTD
+2387 RPGL
-2397 ASVTGNISAYPCLVH
+2397 ASPTLM
-2412 ITHGE
+2412 E
-2417 SARCCRPSSM
+2417 S

>member
-1 MAQCGDVLRLLRL
+1 M
-14 AAHSAGTG
+14 
-22 GDTGLGAGGSLRL
+22 
-35 GPFAELVAQRRDILG
+35 
-50 LLRLAAH
+50 
-57 SAGTGGDA
+57 
-65 GLGAGGSLRLS
+65 
-76 PFAELVAQCRD
+76 
-87 GQGLL
+87 
-92 RAAHGAG
+92 
-99 TGGETGLGAGGR
+99 
-111 LGDGPLTEHVLD
+111 
-123 AHVGHVIQ
+123 
-131 EVLAAGQ
+131 
-138 AHIRR
+138 
-143 QGIVGLLGGHLIHGG
+143 
-158 VRDLVFEGLARVEGQ
+158 
-173 QAVQHVEGILGEACV
+173 EGILGEACV

-198 GHQHLGGGLA
+198 GHQYLGGGLA
-208 AAGRAR
+208 AAGSTR

-313 LDVLHIVQTG
+313 LYVLHIVQTG

-363 GLDIGQSVVV
+363 GLDIGHGVVV
-373 VALRHGA
+373 VALRHSA

-425 QGNGIGRAG
+425 QGDGIGRAG

-449 ENGGVAEGGLRCHRR
+449 ENGGVAVGSLRRHRR

-472 GQVVAV
+472 GHLVAV
-478 RVGKDGRKVDG
+478 RVGEDSGQVNG

-506 GRGVGDGQAADIGHV
+506 GRGIGDGQAADIGHV

-583 VEGDGA
+583 VESDGA

-607 RIAALEA
+607 RVAALEA
-614 LRSAV
+614 LSGAV

-644 QTCIGPD
+644 QTCIGPN
-651 RDELLADITGV
+651 RDELIADIAGV

-706 GRDHRAAV
+706 GRDHRAAL

-722 LPLQSGIAAAGRAK
+722 LPLQSGIAAAHRAK

-741 LGGLHL
+741 LGGFHL

-755 GVRRQGVAAGDGGRA
+755 GIRRQGVAAGDGGRA

-778 VAAGDSAHTV
+778 VAAGDSAHAV

-853 VVAAGDDRAAADEA
+853 VVAAGDDGAAADEA

-882 VGAVPDGGGAA
+882 VGAVPDGGIAV
-893 GIAQDAAR
+893 GIAHDTAH
-901 IAARAADSHIA
+901 IAARAADGHVA
-912 EAVLNDDVLTV
+912 EAVLNNDVLAT
-923 GVARHRAAAGGRAAQ
+923 GITYHRAGAGGRAAQ

-960 GDLTARAVQLDL
+960 GDLMARAVQLHL
-972 LAAVD
+972 FGAGNV
-977 IQPGVLAQLNVG
+977 QPGILAQLNVG

-1018 LALLGLGLA
+1018 LVLLGLGLA

-1033 VRGDRQRDGELVRAV
+1033 VGGDRQRDGELVRAV

-1120 QRQCQLG
+1120 QLQRQLRQAGQDAGNGGRVEAPLSSLG
-1127 QTSQNTGGAG
+1127 ISN
-1137 RIEARVRTGG
+1137 
-1147 IGDAAVGGYPRPTGL
+1147 AAVGGYPRPTGL
-1162 LDRTGQGVAAAVP
+1162 LDGAGKRISFAVP
-1175 ILGNG
+1175 ILGDG

-1186 GRVAAEVVHTEVAAG
+1186 GRVSAEVVHAPVRTG
-1201 VGLEECA
+1201 VRLKERA
-1208 VLTLIVQ
+1208 VLALVVQ

-1255 AIVVHQFVADAP
+1255 AIVVHQLVADAP

-1303 ALGGKAAEGHLVAH
+1303 AAVGKAVEGHLVAH
-1317 GGAGHGDGAAILG
+1317 GGAGHGDGAAVLG

-1339 AQIEQDVVLRVQNA
+1339 AQIEQDVVLRVQLTRLI
-1353 LLVLGDSGIHA
+1353 LLDNGIHA
-1364 VQRHV
+1364 VQGHV

-1380 HHEHAGALRP
+1380 HHKHAGALRP
-1390 DGGELTVGSGGG
+1390 NGGELLAGGGG
-1402 HTLHIGH
+1402 HALHIGH
-1409 GIIRHQ
+1409 GIIRH
-1415 HNGRTGLVG
+1415 HHDGRTGLVG
-1424 GHGGHVA
+1424 GHDGHVA
-1431 VLGVRDD
+1431 VLRVRGD

-1453 VHIRQGHLG
+1453 VHIGQGHLG
-1462 VHKALD
+1462 
-1468 GEPVAEGVQLERL
+1468 
-1481 AHGHALVALGVD
+1481 
-1493 VQIDVSAVIHV
+1493 I
-1504 LFKAVDRVLGKALVA
+1504 
-1519 DVQILRRQGDGVV
+1519 
-1532 RAPVLIVPVGHA
+1532 
-1544 VGVLHPVE
+1544 
-1552 IVRVLIHA
+1552 
-1560 VGDGVG
+1560 
-1566 LRIAAHGL
+1566 
-1574 DEGVHIVLGQR
+1574 
-1585 THGNGRVLRHTECDV
+1585 
-1600 HASLAGG
+1600 
-1607 GETVVHGGGLLRG
+1607 
-1620 GRIEGRPGYRVGRDR
+1620 
-1635 GLHGIAYHEDAAVVG
+1635 
-1650 FLPRLALAAD
+1650 
-1660 SPTRRSGAHL
+1660 
-1670 VVGGGDLHI
+1670 
-1679 QGVVR
+1679 
-1684 AQHPVGVHG
+1684 
-1693 DLIDALD
+1693 
-1700 LGRVL
+1700 
-1705 AGLDRQGQAAV
+1705 
-1716 AVVVGVIALYPVV
+1716 
-1729 AHRQRQGIGGV
+1729 
-1740 GDRHIRQQVGVAPRA
+1740 
-1755 VGVGVELEILDL
+1755 
-1767 RVVETAEGQLAAAA
+1767 
-1781 VIDLGGNRRVHQRI
+1781 
-1795 DPPLLLIRI
+1795 
-1804 AIAGSRQHAG
+1804 
-1814 SGFAIHGERGLT
+1814 
-1826 VFIGNSPVN
+1826 
-1835 RCFRTGDSV
+1835 
-1844 HPNELHALQRLGCG
+1844 
-1858 LQVGGGLVEIAA
+1858 
-1870 HGVEALHGDGD
+1870 
-1881 LVAVH
+1881 
-1886 HCVGNILQPGIVIG
+1886 
-1900 IAAVV
+1900 
-1905 LHDVEVQHIAIVHL
+1905 
-1919 GVGGEC
+1919 
-1925 AVVAAAVGGR
+1925 
-1935 RAVIGIALVQIEAA
+1935 
-1949 GIGRRA
+1949 
-1955 EDGADPAAAA
+1955 
-1965 HVQIVLCRLLG
+1965 
-1976 EILTEGQLMGAD
+1976 
-1988 QHVQRG
+1988 
-1994 HAVHLVGKAV
+1994 
-2004 LLRQIRRHRLLLREA
+2004 
-2019 VEISARRLRAD
+2019 
-2030 GHLRRGNHRRVRRDH
+2030 
-2045 RNSIGGGGNSRRGV
+2045 
-2059 LALAAGLLCVA
+2059 
-2070 AADGQHRAVRHGD
+2070 
-2083 RRRAAVGGLA
+2083 
-2093 HGQIDLVLLVGCGGS
+2093 
-2108 DSDLLH
+2108 
-2114 ALRQLQSIAGG
+2114 
-2125 VLVEVGRQL
+2125 
-2134 TGAEAQGRQAG
+2134 
-2145 VVHRRPAAAD
+2145 
-2155 VRAAIEGKHDA
+2155 
-2166 DLIAVSQ
+2166 
-2173 FAVGHGKFRKAAVGE
+2173 
-2188 PVVQRAHPAAA
+2188 
-2199 LAAVKLAQSRI
+2199 
-2210 ALGDL
+2210 
-2215 ADITLVRAHGGV
+2215 
-2227 ARRIQRTGDAAHHG
+2227 
-2241 GIGRQGHVGVHQRT
+2241 
-2255 FQVSA
+2255 
-2260 LHLGIGRVL
+2260 
-2269 HDDVDTSEAA
+2269 
-2279 FASLGHFGPHGGG
+2279 
-2292 DQAQRH
+2292 
-2298 DQCQEER
+2298 
-2305 NYAFLHLSFP
+2305 
-2315 PCDFLCSLYKR
+2315 
-2326 LSALLPCPRSGR
+2326 
-2338 GGGRGPAWPLPPLW
+2338 
-2352 KADDLR
+2352 
-2358 SDRHGLT
+2358 
-2365 KIRVLRVPSN
+2365 
-2375 TKKRRSSACAEN
+2375 
-2387 QRVPQEKSTD
+2387 
-2397 ASVTGNISAYPCLVH
+2397 
-2412 ITHGE
+2412 
-2417 SARCCRPSSM
+2417 

>member
-1 MAQCGDVLRLLRL
+1 M
-14 AAHSAGTG
+14 
-22 GDTGLGAGGSLRL
+22 
-35 GPFAELVAQRRDILG
+35 
-50 LLRLAAH
+50 
-57 SAGTGGDA
+57 
-65 GLGAGGSLRLS
+65 
-76 PFAELVAQCRD
+76 
-87 GQGLL
+87 
-92 RAAHGAG
+92 
-99 TGGETGLGAGGR
+99 
-111 LGDGPLTEHVLD
+111 
-123 AHVGHVIQ
+123 
-131 EVLAAGQ
+131 
-138 AHIRR
+138 
-143 QGIVGLLGGHLIHGG
+143 
-158 VRDLVFEGLARVEGQ
+158 
-173 QAVQHVEGILGEACV
+173 EGILGEACV

-198 GHQHLGGGLA
+198 GHQYLGGGLA
-208 AAGRAR
+208 AAGHAR
-214 HLGER
+214 HLGKR
-219 TVGLLHG
+219 AVGLLHG

-239 RFVGLVVGG
+239 RFVGLVVGSK
-248 QRLDGHG
+248 RLDGHG

-268 VPRAAVLLQGQDGL
+268 VPRAAVLLQRQDGL

-307 AVGALP
+307 TVGALP

-333 VLADGRQG
+333 ILADGRQG
-341 QDQTG
+341 QDQPG

-363 GLDIGQSVVV
+363 GLDVGHSVVV

-385 ADGHPLA
+385 ADGQPLA

-441 KRQRGLAH
+441 KHQRGLAH
-449 ENGGVAEGGLRCHRR
+449 ENGGVAEGGLRRHRR

-472 GQVVAV
+472 GQLVAV
-478 RVGKDGRKVDG
+478 RVGEDSGQVNG

-533 HGERPCTGSQ
+533 HGERPCTGGQ
-543 DAVVGIRLCAAD
+543 NAVVGIRLCAAD
-555 AAGNGVGLRAVAQGD
+555 AVGNGVGLRAVAQGD
-570 GGLVVLLLGGNAE
+570 GGLVVALLGGNAE

-607 RIAALEA
+607 RVAALEA
-614 LRSAV
+614 LSGAV

-644 QTCIGPD
+644 QTCIGPN
-651 RDELLADITGV
+651 RDELIADITGV
-662 GVIGGIDRPRAGA
+662 GVIGGIDRPRASA

-706 GRDHRAAV
+706 GRDHRAAL

-741 LGGLHL
+741 LGGFHL

-755 GVRRQGVAAGDGGRA
+755 GVRRQGVAVGDGGRA
-770 CVHAAKRA
+770 CVHAAERA
-778 VAAGDSAHTV
+778 VAARDSAHTI
-788 AVGDSGRRHQSAG
+788 AVGHSGGGQQAAG

-812 TAGIAA
+812 TAGIAV
-818 GADRAGVVAVGNG
+818 GADRAGVVAVGHG
-831 NAVAAVAEHAAGGA
+831 NAVAAVAEDAAGVAG
-845 AGGGDSAG
+845 GGGDSAG
-853 VVAAGDDRAAADEA
+853 VVAAGDDGAAADEA
-867 ADDAAHIAAAGDSTE
+867 ADDAAHAAAAGDSAE
-882 VGAVPDGGGAA
+882 VDAVPDGGGAV
-893 GIAQDAAR
+893 GIAHDTAH
-901 IAARAADSHIA
+901 IAAAAGDGHVA
-912 EAVLNDDVLTV
+912 EAVLNNDVLAIGITY
-923 GVARHRAAAGGRAAQ
+923 HRTAAGGGSAGHRAAQ
-938 GQVLDVRAVADLL
+938 GQALNVRAAADLL
-951 EQAAGGVQT
+951 EQTTLGVQA
-960 GDLTARAVQLDL
+960 GDLMARAVQLDL

-977 IQPGVLAQLNVG
+977 IQPGVLAQLDVR

-1018 LALLGLGLA
+1018 LVLLGLGLA
-1027 AAVPGG
+1027 AAVPGAVG
-1033 VRGDRQRDGELVRAV
+1033 GDRQRDGELVRAV
-1048 LGDGDRAGDI
+1048 LGDGDRAGGI
-1058 LHALAGD
+1058 LHTLAGD

-1073 ALEAAVVGHV
+1073 ALEAAVVGHI
-1083 DRVARGV
+1083 DHVARGI
-1090 LQGDGQRRAGDGL
+1090 LQGDGQVRAGDGL

-1115 EVRLG
+1115 ELRLG
-1120 QRQCQLG
+1120 QRQRQLG
-1127 QTSQNTGGAG
+1127 QTGQDAGNGG
-1137 RIEARVRTGG
+1137 RVEALLSALG
-1147 IGDAAVGGYPRPTGL
+1147 ISNAAVGRYPRPTGL
-1162 LDRTGQGVAAAVP
+1162 LDGAGKRIRFAVP
-1175 ILGNG
+1175 ILGDG
-1180 DADELA
+1180 DADELT
-1186 GRVAAEVVHTEVAAG
+1186 GRVAAEVVHAPVRAG
-1201 VGLEECA
+1201 VRLEERA
-1208 VLTLIVQ
+1208 VLALIVQ

-1222 AGQLLLGADQV
+1222 AGQLFLGADQV

-1241 AGLEGRLGGLRQLL
+1241 AGLDVRLGLLRQLL
-1255 AIVVHQFVADAP
+1255 AVLVHQLVADAP
-1267 GGDDLIVSRA
+1267 GGDDLIVGHA
-1277 VLLHLD
+1277 VLLHPD

-1295 RAVLRHGD
+1295 RAVVHGD
-1303 ALGGKAAEGHLVAH
+1303 ALGGKAVEGHGIAH
-1317 GGAGHGDGAAILG
+1317 GGAGHGDGAAAFG

-1339 AQIEQDVVLRVQNA
+1339 AQIKQDIVLRIQNT
-1353 LLVLGDSGIHA
+1353 LLILGNLGIHTIQDHISLNA
-1364 VQRHV
+1364 C
-1369 GLDARAVAAHG
+1369 AVAVHG

-1390 DGGELTVGSGGG
+1390 DGGELPVGGGGG
-1402 HTLHIGH
+1402 HALHMDH
-1409 GIIRHQ
+1409 GVVGHQ

-1424 GHGGHVA
+1424 GHGGHIA
-1431 VLGVRDD
+1431 VRGIRGD
-1438 GHHVAGVAVGVDDLI
+1438 GHHVAGLAVNVDDLI

-1462 VHKALD
+1462 IRDALD
-1468 GEPVAEGVQLERL
+1468 GEPVAEGVQLELL
-1481 AHGHALVALGVD
+1481 AHGHALIALGID
-1493 VQIDVSAVIHV
+1493 VQIDVGAVV
-1504 LFKAVDRVLGKALVA
+1504 LVLLETVDRVLGEAPVA
-1519 DVQILRRQGDGVV
+1519 DVQILRRQGDGIV
-1532 RAPVLIVPVGHA
+1532 RAPALIVPIGHA
-1544 VGVLHPVE
+1544 VGVLHAVE

-1574 DEGVHIVLGQR
+1574 DVGVHVVVGQC
-1585 THGNGRVLRHTECDV
+1585 THRDGRVLRHAECNV
-1600 HASLAGG
+1600 HAGLAVDGK
-1607 GETVVHGGGLLRG
+1607 TVVHGGGLLRG
-1620 GRIEGRPGYRVGRDR
+1620 GRIEGGPGHRVGRDR

-1660 SPTRRSGAHL
+1660 SPARRSGAHL

-1716 AVVVGVIALYPVV
+1716 AVVVGVVALYPVV

-1994 HAVHLVGKAV
+1994 HAVHLVGKTV

-2070 AADGQHRAVRHGD
+2070 AADGQHRAVRYGD

-2093 HGQIDLVLLVGCGGS
+2093 HRQIDLVLLVGCGGR

-2114 ALRQLQSIAGG
+2114 ALRQLQGIAGDA
-2125 VLVEVGRQL
+2125 LVELGRQL

-2145 VVHRRPAAAD
+2145 VVHRRPVAAD

-2173 FAVGHGKFRKAAVGE
+2173 FAVGHGKFFKAAVGE

-2215 ADITLVRAHGGV
+2215 ADITLVRAYGGV
-2227 ARRIQRTGDAAHHG
+2227 ARRTQRAVYAAHHG
-2241 GIGRQGHVGVHQRT
+2241 GIRRQGHVGVHQRT
-2255 FQVSA
+2255 
-2260 LHLGIGRVL
+2260 LHLIILDVGIRGVL
-2269 HDDVDTSEAA
+2269 HDDVDTAEAA
-2279 FASLGHFGPHGGG
+2279 FAPLGHFGPHGGG

-2305 NYAFLHLSFP
+2305 NYAFLHLLFP

-2326 LSALLPCPRSGR
+2326 LSALLPLSPCR
-2338 GGGRGPAWPLPPLW
+2338 
-2352 KADDLR
+2352 
-2358 SDRHGLT
+2358 
-2365 KIRVLRVPSN
+2365 
-2375 TKKRRSSACAEN
+2375 KRRWE
-2387 QRVPQEKSTD
+2387 RPGL
-2397 ASVTGNISAYPCLVH
+2397 ASPTLM
-2412 ITHGE
+2412 E
-2417 SARCCRPSSM
+2417 S

>member
-1 MAQCGDVLRLLRL
+1 M
-14 AAHSAGTG
+14 S
-22 GDTGLGAGGSLRL
+22 
-35 GPFAELVAQRRDILG
+35 QR
-50 LLRLAAH
+50 
-57 SAGTGGDA
+57 
-65 GLGAGGSLRLS
+65 
-76 PFAELVAQCRD
+76 RD

-99 TGGETGLGAGGR
+99 TGGNAGLGAGGR
-111 LGDGPLTEHVLD
+111 LGNGPFTEHVLD
-123 AHVGHVIQ
+123 AHVVHVIQ
-131 EVLAAGQ
+131 EAPASGQ

-143 QGIVGLLGGHLIHGG
+143 QGIVGLLSAHLIHGG
-158 VRDLVFEGLARVEGQ
+158 VRELMLEGLARVEGQ
-173 QAVQHVEGILGEACV
+173 QAVHHMEGILGEACV

-214 HLGER
+214 HLGKR
-219 TVGLLHG
+219 AVGLLHG

-239 RFVGLVVGG
+239 RFVGLVVGS

-282 HQRVAGHAACGGI
+282 HQRVAGHAARRGI

-333 VLADGRQG
+333 ILADGRQG

-346 VVRGLIAVEPVG
+346 VVRGLIAVQPVG

-363 GLDIGQSVVV
+363 GLDVGHSVVV

-385 ADGHPLA
+385 ADGQPLA

-441 KRQRGLAH
+441 KHQRGLAH
-449 ENGGVAEGGLRCHRR
+449 ENGGVAEGGLRRHRR

-472 GQVVAV
+472 GHLVAV
-478 RVGKDGRKVDG
+478 RVGEDSGQVNG

-521 SAFVAAVVLHIG
+521 SAFAVAAVFHIG
-533 HGERPCTGSQ
+533 HGERPCTGGQ
-543 DAVVGIRLCAAD
+543 NAVVGIRLCAAD

-570 GGLVVLLLGGNAE
+570 GGLVALLLGGNAE

-607 RIAALEA
+607 RVAALEA
-614 LRSAV
+614 LSGAV

-644 QTCIGPD
+644 QTCIGPN
-651 RDELLADITGV
+651 RDELIADIAGV

-675 LRVAGGGHIGVAIGL
+675 LCVAGGGHIGVAIGL

-695 GTEGVALLRAG
+695 GAEGVALLRAG
-706 GRDHRAAV
+706 GRNHRAAL

-741 LGGLHL
+741 LGGFHL

-770 CVHAAKRA
+770 CVHAAERA

-788 AVGDSGRRHQSAG
+788 AVGDSGRRHQLTA
-801 PVHFALQHAAD
+801 PVVHLALRNAAD

-818 GADRAGVVAVGNG
+818 GADRAGVVAVGHG
-831 NAVAAVAEHAAGGA
+831 NAVVAVAEDAAGVAG
-845 AGGGDSAG
+845 GGGDSAG
-853 VVAAGDDRAAADEA
+853 VVAAGDNGAAADEA
-867 ADDAAHIAAAGDSTE
+867 ADDAAHAAAAGDSAE
-882 VGAVPDGGGAA
+882 VGAVPDGGGAV
-893 GIAQDAAR
+893 GIAHDTAH
-901 IAARAADSHIA
+901 IAAAAGDGHVA
-912 EAVLNDDVLTV
+912 EAVLNNDVLAIGITY
-923 GVARHRAAAGGRAAQ
+923 HRTAAGGGSAGHRAAQ
-938 GQVLDVRAVADLL
+938 GQALDVRAAADLP
-951 EQAAGGVQT
+951 EQAAGGVQA
-960 GDLTARAVQLDL
+960 GDLMARAVQLDL

-977 IQPGVLAQLNVG
+977 IQPGVLAQLDVR

-1007 LRAGGDLIHAA
+1007 LCAGGDLIHAA
-1018 LALLGLGLA
+1018 LVLLGLGLA
-1027 AAVPGG
+1027 AAVPGAVG
-1033 VRGDRQRDGELVRAV
+1033 GDRQRDGELVRAV
-1048 LGDGDRAGDI
+1048 LGDGDRAGGI
-1058 LHALAGD
+1058 LHTLAGD

-1083 DRVARGV
+1083 DHVARGI
-1090 LQGDGQRRAGDGL
+1090 LQGNGQACAGDGL

-1120 QRQCQLG
+1120 QRQRQLG
-1127 QTSQNTGGAG
+1127 QTSQDAGGAG
-1137 RIEARVRTGG
+1137 CVEAGVCAGG
-1147 IGDAAVGGYPRPTGL
+1147 IGDAAVGGHTRPPGL
-1162 LDRTGQGVAAAVP
+1162 LDRAGEGISLAVP
-1175 ILGNG
+1175 ILGDG
-1180 DADELA
+1180 DADALA
-1186 GRVAAEVVHTEVAAG
+1186 VRVAAEVVHAEVAAG
-1201 VGLEECA
+1201 VGLEERA

-1233 AELQVHGV
+1233 AELQVYGV
-1241 AGLEGRLGGLRQLL
+1241 AGLEGFHSGLRQLL
-1255 AIVVHQFVADAP
+1255 AIVVHQLIADAP
-1267 GGDDLIVSRA
+1267 GGDDLIVGHA

-1295 RAVLRHGD
+1295 RAVLRHSH
-1303 ALGGKAAEGHLVAH
+1303 AAAGKAAEGHGVAH
-1317 GGAGHGDGAAILG
+1317 GGAGHGNGAAAFG

-1339 AQIEQDVVLRVQNA
+1339 AQIEQDVMLRVQNT
-1353 LLVLGDSGIHA
+1353 LLILGDGGVHA
-1364 VQRHV
+1364 VQCHV

-1390 DGGELTVGSGGG
+1390 DGGELLAGGAALTLLMDHGVVG
-1402 HTLHIGH
+1402 
-1409 GIIRHQ
+1409 HQ
-1415 HNGRTGLVG
+1415 HDGRTGLVG
-1424 GHGGHVA
+1424 DHGGHIA
-1431 VLGVRDD
+1431 VLGVRGD
-1438 GHHVAGVAVGVDDLI
+1438 GHHVAGIAVDVDDLI
-1453 VHIRQGHLG
+1453 VHIGQGHLG

-1468 GEPVAEGVQLERL
+1468 GEPVAEGVQLELL
-1481 AHGHALVALGVD
+1481 AHGHALVALSIDVQVD
-1493 VQIDVSAVIHV
+1493 VGAVIHV
-1504 LFKAVDRVLGKALVA
+1504 LLEAVDRVLGEARIP
-1519 DVQILRRQGDGVV
+1519 DVQVILRQGDG
-1532 RAPVLIVPVGHA
+1532 RIGFPAGIVPVSHA
-1544 VGVLHPVE
+1544 VGVLHAVE

-1566 LRIAAHGL
+1566 RLIAAHGL
-1574 DEGVHIVLGQR
+1574 DIGVHIVLGQR
-1585 THGNGRVLRHTECDV
+1585 THGDSGACRNGKGHGRTGP
-1600 HASLAGG
+1600 AAGG
-1607 GETVVHGGGLLRG
+1607 CRCRLGNCFLHHGLILVGVLLRIRDKG
-1620 GRIEGRPGYRVGRDR
+1620 DLQRIAGYKDAACIDLAPAVGRAQ
-1635 GLHGIAYHEDAAVVG
+1635 LNA
-1650 FLPRLALAAD
+1650 
-1660 SPTRRSGAHL
+1660 AHL
-1670 VVGGGDLHI
+1670 VISGGELHVH
-1679 QGVVR
+1679 GVVR
-1684 AQHPVGVHG
+1684 AQHPTGVAG
-1693 DLIDALD
+1693 VDLIHTLD
-1700 LGRVL
+1700 LGRIL
-1705 AGLDRQGQAAV
+1705 AGLDGQGQAAV
-1716 AVVVGVIALYPVV
+1716 AVVVGVIALHPVV
-1729 AHRQRQGIGGV
+1729 AHGQRQGIGGI
-1740 GDRHIRQQVGVAPRA
+1740 GDRHIRQQVGVALDA
-1755 VGVGVELEILDL
+1755 ISIGIQLEILDL
-1767 RVVETAEGQLAAAA
+1767 RVMETAEGQLG
-1781 VIDLGGNRRVHQRI
+1781 LFHRVHIHRNRQDAENDGSRVVVLDFRFRHIRRQIIRTIRLRGGKGHCTVLCHHSAADVRQRAVFRI
-1795 DPPLLLIRI
+1795 DPCQLGAFQRTDLIIGFQRLHRHAAIVTDPIAHHGHIHRRLGLYRQAVQLGISLLPDRVIIQCRVVLIQEEI
-1804 AIAGSRQHAG
+1804 HNIAG
-1814 SGFAIHGERGLT
+1814 IHL
-1826 VFIGNSPVN
+1826 
-1835 RCFRTGDSV
+1835 
-1844 HPNELHALQRLGCG
+1844 RLCD
-1858 LQVGGGLVEIAA
+1858 
-1870 HGVEALHGDGD
+1870 GVA
-1881 LVAVH
+1881 
-1886 HCVGNILQPGIVIG
+1886 G
-1900 IAAVV
+1900 IALLSGGVAVV
-1905 LHDVEVQHIAIVHL
+1905 LQNAIMRHRAVDGKAAVPRLFVENS
-1919 GVGGEC
+1919 GDKT
-1925 AVVAAAVGGR
+1925 AAAY
-1935 RAVIGIALVQIEAA
+1935 
-1949 GIGRRA
+1949 
-1955 EDGADPAAAA
+1955 D
-1965 HVQIVLCRLLG
+1965 QIVRSRLLG
-1976 EILTEGQLMGAD
+1976 ERLTEGQLMGAD

-1994 HAVHLVGKAV
+1994 HAVHLVGKVV
-2004 LLRQIRRHRLLLREA
+2004 LLRQIRRHGLLLREA
-2019 VEISARRLRAD
+2019 VEICARRLRAD
-2030 GHLRRGNHRRVRRDH
+2030 GHLRRGNHRSVGRDH

-2059 LALAAGLLCVA
+2059 LALAAGLLRVA

-2093 HGQIDLVLLVGCGGS
+2093 HRQIDLVLLVGCGGR

-2114 ALRQLQSIAGG
+2114 ALRQLQGIAGG
-2125 VLVEVGRQL
+2125 VLVEFGRQL

-2145 VVHRRPAAAD
+2145 VVHRRPVAAD

-2173 FAVGHGKFRKAAVGE
+2173 FAVGHGKFFKAAVGE

-2215 ADITLVRAHGGV
+2215 ADITLVRAYGGV
-2227 ARRIQRTGDAAHHG
+2227 ARRTQRAVYAAHHG
-2241 GIGRQGHVGVHQRT
+2241 GIRRQGHVGVHQRT
-2255 FQVSA
+2255 
-2260 LHLGIGRVL
+2260 LHLIILDVGIRGVL
-2269 HDDVDTSEAA
+2269 HDDVDTAEAA
-2279 FASLGHFGPHGGG
+2279 FAPLGHFGPHGGG

-2305 NYAFLHLSFP
+2305 NYAFLHLLFP
-2315 PCDFLCSLYKR
+2315 PCDFLCSLYER
-2326 LSALLPCPRSGR
+2326 LSALLPLSPFR
-2338 GGGRGPAWPLPPLW
+2338 
-2352 KADDLR
+2352 
-2358 SDRHGLT
+2358 
-2365 KIRVLRVPSN
+2365 
-2375 TKKRRSSACAEN
+2375 KRRWE
-2387 QRVPQEKSTD
+2387 RPGL
-2397 ASVTGNISAYPCLVH
+2397 ASPTLM
-2412 ITHGE
+2412 E
-2417 SARCCRPSSM
+2417 S